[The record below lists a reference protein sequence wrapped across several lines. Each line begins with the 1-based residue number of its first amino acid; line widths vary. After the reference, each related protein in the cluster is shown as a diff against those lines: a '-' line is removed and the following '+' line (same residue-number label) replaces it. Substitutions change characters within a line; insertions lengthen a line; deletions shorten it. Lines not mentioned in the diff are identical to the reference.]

1 MSNVDISLSAGL
13 SIEES
18 YEQIRSD
25 IAQIQKRLDAAGI
38 KINLTAEVDTELK
51 KSLEKLGNTK
61 EPAVVGKKL
70 GDVLA
75 SNIINE
81 FSIKSKDAQRQIKT
95 YMGQIYNM
103 TVGELKTGNDNP
115 QLLNVFNQLGEVVK
129 NNANILQ
136 SRMGIYDSFY
146 QYFKG
151 INKIKIPDV
160 VRTDLGKDWNS
171 MRLTSAKTFTT
182 GNGIELDSIYQ
193 EMSSKFKD
201 LFSGTTDQTQQF
213 REIVTALRAYRADV
227 DKLEPIDP
235 AKVTGFEDSVWDSL
249 VSNLGVLR
257 NQIKAQLPEIE
268 AEVERSAENIKKSLL
283 DINVSFDGGDVSKLT
298 EDAKTYFKSI
308 ADIEDKDINLQFF
321 KNANEEITSF
331 NATIDRGQG
340 ILEKYSFSMNN
351 LGQYVYNGGSIIDKS
366 GKEFSEVTVKAAEFQ
381 TKLESLKSA
390 YKDFLT
396 GTSAKNPFKA
406 LVDGIDFSNITDRD
420 SLDAMAAKFRQATEM
435 AKAFNTELSQSGAGQ
450 KLSQYLKE
458 LPADIDYLEE
468 KFRGANFK
476 IPDDVAQSF
485 RAMREQITQ
494 IEQTSDPSKKI
505 QLYNQLTDQL
515 NKVTQKYKQMA
526 LEEKNAANNTKLQ
539 ANKDL
544 FSTNLDTWMNKNTS
558 AAKVFVE
565 RLADIKSRLASADAT
580 EFTHLENEFKA
591 IQSEATQMGLTGSN
605 AVKAMKS
612 EFDRAVTSVVSL
624 TAAFH
629 AFKRMVS
636 TARELDD
643 SLFNLQVATGKT
655 REETKGL
662 LDTYNQMAG
671 ELGATTEQ
679 VAEAANDWL
688 RTGRSLDETNELIK
702 DSMIL
707 SKIGMIDTGDAT
719 QYLVSALNG
728 YKLSAES
735 ALEVISK
742 LSNVDMNAAVS
753 AGGIAEAMSR
763 TATSADQA
771 GVSIDRLIGMI
782 ATMKDVSQASDERV
796 GTAIKSIVSRYSQ
809 VKTNKLVDYE
819 SGDDLSNVE
828 KALKKVGVQIRDGLT
843 DFRDLDDVLGELAKK
858 YNDLND
864 VEKNGIATALFGTQQ
879 GEMGKVL
886 LSNWDKVQELT
897 NISANSS
904 TEALDKFS
912 AYTDTLQAHINSL
925 TASYEHLASVVADS
939 EFLKGAADAAS
950 GFLDVISALIDKLGV
965 LSVATGAIT
974 GGAALKGVNLGL
986 FGNNGADITFL
997 GKTVQEME
1005 TASAAGEKFGGIFTK
1020 SVKEPIVNAQSV
1032 IASYNKLAQKQAVS
1046 QQVINN
1052 LTDDFNMR
1060 KYLSG
1065 LKGAEAGMKGY
1076 TASLNMSEAATL
1088 RLKVE
1093 TVALNMALNM
1103 AIMAGITAAIWAMG
1117 KAYDA
1122 VVNRV
1127 KNLREAAEE
1136 SAQTYE
1142 DLKSDIENINDEMKT
1157 TSDRI
1162 DELNGKDHLS
1172 FVEQEEL
1179 QKLKETNE
1187 ELERQLA
1194 NKQALANVEKDNAR
1208 AKALDYFDASVDV
1221 GKGITLERY
1230 AGWDMS
1236 QVRSGNERYGHTIE
1250 DVYSGSQAEVAKQQA
1265 EDYLKL
1271 LEEQKQVEKEI
1282 LDIQTKN
1289 PSNYENLN
1297 EYQNVLR
1304 HGKAVEDQIN
1314 SLKTSMTTF
1323 MTDFAKLDD
1332 SLDPEKDK
1340 ALIALIKDFS
1350 DIYQQVFGGGETSAT
1365 DSFDSIWDSD
1375 SFKAARTELEKMAK
1389 AGTLDEKT
1397 LSSTEKYQKL
1407 LDATG
1412 KSAKETCDHIYSLV
1426 EAEGEVGAGVGD
1438 DAGASTFTKSMS
1450 EIQSLS
1456 KGLDIIDKIYADVS
1470 NKGTFDWSSILNNS
1484 DFTEIFGNMTN
1495 VTDEYKTAYDD
1506 FIKTVSN
1513 SPDDID
1519 ACQNAFDRLT
1529 TAYIYSSGKL
1539 DQVTEETKKAAVAFL
1554 EEKGVTNADAVVT
1567 DILAAKKA
1575 YLAETSKDLKD
1586 ATTEEV
1592 VALLDE
1598 ADVADDAKAAMARYQ
1613 LQKLATN
1620 GITLNTDGDIKNIES
1635 LVSACGGGI
1644 TALQA
1649 LANAK
1654 KEIFES
1660 VKTSPLMQDFQA
1672 KKNGEFSINDRLAQA
1687 KYMADQQAKL
1697 DQATDAAM
1705 KEINSVLM
1713 NFGNKGGSATNSTK
1727 NKSGSGSGSS
1737 KDNTTE
1743 KQAETFNWM
1752 ERMLEVIANQHDK
1765 INDYVSDETKSID
1778 AQQAK
1783 LSEIIAIDQQKMDVL
1798 KQQIEVYKQY
1808 WLKAL
1813 SEIDEEQLKIYGNG
1827 MSKSDLISK
1836 ITNGALDIQDFV
1848 LPEGST
1854 DAQETAYK
1862 KLVENIKNAQSAYQ
1876 DVEDTEKKLDDTE
1889 QDIAD
1894 HQKERYEKRIEQIE
1908 AENDALKS
1916 RQDIIQADLDLLEA
1930 SGGIELEGMYQELID
1945 LSKQQMSLYEEEAA
1959 AARDRMSEVEEGSTE
1974 YYQLES
1980 KINDCTQSIKE
1991 CQKEQAEWQETI
2003 KRLPIERIQK
2013 YINMLQ
2019 NIKQDLQNFI
2029 DEQNSLGISTTVDQ
2043 YKQLMDI
2050 CQKEIDK
2057 LLEQQKK
2064 LSGLLDTYQY
2074 GSEKFNDVQDEIQD
2088 IDDTISGLIQ
2098 NMYEWN
2104 NSIMQIPIDQLSK
2117 VNEQLNLYSNS
2128 LGEVLD
2134 NYDSVLSAVTGTID
2148 QQIQSLEDLKTATEK
2163 SYEEQTKPIEEK
2175 ISLLQ
2180 RENEARSKQISLEEA
2195 QYNLEKARNQKNVQ
2209 VVKNGSLTYIAD
2221 EESIRQA
2228 QSDLS
2233 EAKYNKI
2240 VFDLQNEVDRLNDE
2254 KNKLLE
2260 NYDQQIEKLQ
2270 TVSDKW
2276 GEIKD
2281 KIQLAA
2287 DTIKA
2292 TDLFGAD
2299 WQNKILSGKDDD
2311 LYTMFKNL
2319 YESTS
2324 TEKDK
2329 VDEQIASNERIVTMM
2344 QRFVELY
2351 QDGSITYE
2359 KAMAGITQMA
2369 TQMKDGYS
2377 ALEQLNGLMNID
2389 GIGKISDISASTNAK
2404 VDESV
2409 QLLGEYMGIAKA
2421 NSDTISQY
2429 TSTWNEM
2436 KDNIA
2441 AQLAQLEKMAKELEE
2456 YVKNHT
2462 YSSGSS
2468 SSRDHDSGS
2477 SSSSGGKGSGNS
2489 YVAAGPGYSDKGMQ
2503 EAINR
2508 GDRIDFD
2515 GSGGGKTEQEI
2526 KDTYE
2531 EMTKNKRHTG
2541 VEKGPV
2547 GSNGDS
2553 NDKYAKLAKELGL
2566 KEIQPYEYP
2575 AFLKEGEIVFT
2586 PEQQKQLVDNMK
2598 IFTSTPKYMTVPEN
2612 VIKKNQQVIN
2622 IDCSMGDVTLPN
2634 VQNCDQFIKHVST
2647 QWVSSMRQQLS
2658 VVCKN

>member
-201 LFSGTTDQTQQF
+201 LFSGTTDQTKQF

-381 TKLESLKSA
+381 TKLESLKST

-539 ANKDL
+539 ANKNL
-544 FSTNLDTWMNKNTS
+544 FGTNLDTWMNKNTS

-897 NISANSS
+897 KISADSS

-950 GFLDVISALIDKLGV
+950 GFLDVISAVTDKLGV

-986 FGNNGADITFL
+986 VDNNGADITFL

-1005 TASAAGEKFGGIFTK
+1005 AASAAGEKFGGIFTK

-1032 IASYNKLAQKQAVS
+1032 IANYNKLAQKQAVS
-1046 QQVINN
+1046 QQAINN

-1065 LKGAEAGMKGY
+1065 LKGAEAGMEGY
-1076 TASLNMSEAATL
+1076 TASLKMSEAATL
-1088 RLKVE
+1088 RLKLE

-1103 AIMAGITAAIWAMG
+1103 AITAGITAAIWAIG
-1117 KAYDA
+1117 KAYDTVA
-1122 VVNRV
+1122 NRV
-1127 KNLREAAEE
+1127 KNLRESAEE

-1157 TSDRI
+1157 TASRI
-1162 DELNGKDHLS
+1162 DELNKKDHLS

-1179 QKLKETNE
+1179 QKLKDTNE
-1187 ELERQLA
+1187 ELERQLK
-1194 NKQALANVEKDNAR
+1194 NKQALANAEKDEAR
-1208 AKALDYFDASVDV
+1208 EKALKYFNSYADV
-1221 GKGITLERY
+1221 QPTRY
-1230 AGWDMS
+1230 LGWDMS
-1236 QVRSGNERYGHTIE
+1236 QVEAKNERYGHVE
-1250 DVYSGSQAEVAKQQA
+1250 GGVYTGNQAEVAMQQA
-1265 EDYLKL
+1265 KDYLAL
-1271 LEEQKQVEKEI
+1271 LEEQKQVEKDI
-1282 LDIQTKN
+1282 LEFQMN
-1289 PSNYENLN
+1289 HPQNYENMD
-1297 EYQNVLR
+1297 EYQNLIQ
-1304 HGKAVEDQIN
+1304 HGNALKSQIDV
-1314 SLKTSMTTF
+1314 LKTSVTEF
-1323 MTDFAKLDD
+1323 MTDFSKLDS
-1332 SLDPEKDK
+1332 SLDPEKDQ
-1340 ALIALIKDFS
+1340 ALLSLITEFS
-1350 DIYQQVFGGGETSAT
+1350 NLYQQIFGGGETPT
-1365 DSFDSIWDSD
+1365 QSFDDVWNSN
-1375 SFKAARTELEKMAK
+1375 SFQSAKTELEKMAK
-1389 AGTLDEKT
+1389 AGTLDQKT
-1397 LSSTEKYQKL
+1397 LSNNEKYKEL

-1412 KSAKETCDHIYSLV
+1412 KTAKETCDHIYSLV
-1426 EAEGEVGAGVGD
+1426 EAEGE
-1438 DAGASTFTKSMS
+1438 T
-1450 EIQSLS
+1450 
-1456 KGLDIIDKIYADVS
+1456 
-1470 NKGTFDWSSILNNS
+1470 GT
-1484 DFTEIFGNMTN
+1484 
-1495 VTDEYKTAYDD
+1495 
-1506 FIKTVSN
+1506 
-1513 SPDDID
+1513 
-1519 ACQNAFDRLT
+1519 
-1529 TAYIYSSGKL
+1529 SSGKPFSKQEMISQINGLSEGFEEL
-1539 DQVTEETKKAAVAFL
+1539 DKIMNSMKDTKSPFDYSILDDKKFNDNFSKLGDAYTDFVEKIASSPKDVKGCQSAFDNLATAFVNNSGILNGLSEDTATLTTDMLKNMGVANAEEVVMAALGQKKAAAAAETKNLADMSDEEIDAFL
-1554 EEKGVTNADAVVT
+1554 TEQGATADTIDAF
-1567 DILAAKKA
+1567 KA
-1575 YLAETSKDLKD
+1575 YVAEKQLANFAIDPNGDIEALNAIMVKLGAAGNAWKNYYRYKKDLD
-1586 ATTEEV
+1586 AINNGENVDMNGTKMYHYTDVDGRSHYISEKATKQLEDL
-1592 VALLDE
+1592 ASAEYKNLMDE
-1598 ADVADDAKAAMARYQ
+1598 LKTGSD
-1613 LQKLATN
+1613 LKLAHYSGGPKTN
-1620 GITLNTDGDIKNIES
+1620 KES
-1635 LVSACGGGI
+1635 S
-1644 TALQA
+1644 
-1649 LANAK
+1649 
-1654 KEIFES
+1654 
-1660 VKTSPLMQDFQA
+1660 
-1672 KKNGEFSINDRLAQA
+1672 
-1687 KYMADQQAKL
+1687 
-1697 DQATDAAM
+1697 
-1705 KEINSVLM
+1705 
-1713 NFGNKGGSATNSTK
+1713 
-1727 NKSGSGSGSS
+1727 SGSS
-1737 KDNTTE
+1737 KKENKEE
-1743 KQAETFNWM
+1743 KETFDWT
-1752 ERMLEVIANQHDK
+1752 ERKLEIIANQHDK
-1765 INDYVSDETKSID
+1765 INDYISNETKSIEG
-1778 AQQAK
+1778 QQAA
-1783 LSEIIAIDQQKMDVL
+1783 LSEIISLDQQKMDVL

-1827 MSKSDLISK
+1827 KSKSDLISK

-1862 KLVENIKNAQSAYQ
+1862 KLVEGIKNAQSAYQ
-1876 DVEDTEKKLDDTE
+1876 DVEDTEKKLDETE

-1959 AARDRMSEVEEGSTE
+1959 AARDRINEVEEGSSE

-1980 KINDCTQSIKE
+1980 KINDCAQSIKE
-1991 CQKEQAEWQETI
+1991 CQKEQSEWQETI

-2050 CQKEIDK
+2050 SQKEIDK

-2128 LGEVLD
+2128 LGDVLD

-2148 QQIQSLEDLKTATEK
+2148 QQIQALEDLKTATEK

-2221 EESIRQA
+2221 ESEVRQA
-2228 QSDLS
+2228 QNDLS

-2270 TVSDKW
+2270 TVEDKW
-2276 GEIKD
+2276 SKIKD
-2281 KIQLAA
+2281 QIQLAA

-2292 TDLFGAD
+2292 TNLFGEG
-2299 WQNKILSGKDDD
+2299 WQDKVLSGKDDD
-2311 LYTMFKNL
+2311 LYNMFKQL

-2377 ALEQLNGLMNID
+2377 ALEQLNGLMNLD

-2489 YVAAGPGYSDKGMQ
+2489 YVAAGPGYSDEGMQ

-2508 GDRIDFD
+2508 GDRIEFN

-2531 EMTKNKRHTG
+2531 EMTKNKRHSG
-2541 VEKGPV
+2541 LEKGPV

>member
-381 TKLESLKSA
+381 TKLESLKST

-539 ANKDL
+539 ANKNL
-544 FSTNLDTWMNKNTS
+544 FGTNLDTWMNKNTS

-897 NISANSS
+897 KISADSS

-950 GFLDVISALIDKLGV
+950 GFLDVISAVTDKLGV

-986 FGNNGADITFL
+986 VDNNGADITFL

-1005 TASAAGEKFGGIFTK
+1005 AASAAGEKFGGIFTK

-1032 IASYNKLAQKQAVS
+1032 IANYNKLAQKQAVS
-1046 QQVINN
+1046 QQAINN

-1065 LKGAEAGMKGY
+1065 LKGAEAGMEGY
-1076 TASLNMSEAATL
+1076 TASLKMSEAATL
-1088 RLKVE
+1088 RLKLE

-1103 AIMAGITAAIWAMG
+1103 AITAGITAAIWAIG
-1117 KAYDA
+1117 KAYDTVA
-1122 VVNRV
+1122 NRV
-1127 KNLREAAEE
+1127 KNLRESAEE

-1157 TSDRI
+1157 TASRI
-1162 DELNGKDHLS
+1162 DELNKKDHLS

-1179 QKLKETNE
+1179 QKLKDTNE
-1187 ELERQLA
+1187 ELERQLK
-1194 NKQALANVEKDNAR
+1194 NKQALANAEKDEAR
-1208 AKALDYFDASVDV
+1208 EKALKYFNSYADV
-1221 GKGITLERY
+1221 QPTRY
-1230 AGWDMS
+1230 LGWDMS
-1236 QVRSGNERYGHTIE
+1236 QVEAKNERYGHVE
-1250 DVYSGSQAEVAKQQA
+1250 GGVYTGNQAEVAMQQA
-1265 EDYLKL
+1265 KDYLAL
-1271 LEEQKQVEKEI
+1271 LEEQKQVEKDI
-1282 LDIQTKN
+1282 LEFQMN
-1289 PSNYENLN
+1289 HPQNYENMD
-1297 EYQNVLR
+1297 EYQNLIQ
-1304 HGKAVEDQIN
+1304 HGNALKSQIDV
-1314 SLKTSMTTF
+1314 LKTSVTEF
-1323 MTDFAKLDD
+1323 MTDFSKLDS
-1332 SLDPEKDK
+1332 SLDPEKDQ
-1340 ALIALIKDFS
+1340 ALLSLITEFS
-1350 DIYQQVFGGGETSAT
+1350 NLYQQIFGGGETPT
-1365 DSFDSIWDSD
+1365 QSFDDVWNSN
-1375 SFKAARTELEKMAK
+1375 SFQSAKTELEKMAK
-1389 AGTLDEKT
+1389 AGTLDQKT
-1397 LSSTEKYQKL
+1397 LSNNEKYKEL

-1412 KSAKETCDHIYSLV
+1412 KTAKETCDHIYSLV
-1426 EAEGEVGAGVGD
+1426 EAEGE
-1438 DAGASTFTKSMS
+1438 T
-1450 EIQSLS
+1450 
-1456 KGLDIIDKIYADVS
+1456 
-1470 NKGTFDWSSILNNS
+1470 GT
-1484 DFTEIFGNMTN
+1484 
-1495 VTDEYKTAYDD
+1495 
-1506 FIKTVSN
+1506 
-1513 SPDDID
+1513 
-1519 ACQNAFDRLT
+1519 
-1529 TAYIYSSGKL
+1529 SSGKPFSKQEMISQINGLSEGFEEL
-1539 DQVTEETKKAAVAFL
+1539 DKIMNSMKDTKSPFDYSILDDKKFNDNFSKLGDAYTDFVEKIASSPKDVKGCQSAFDNLATAFVNNSGILNGLSEDTATLTTDMLKNMGVANAEEVVMAALGQKKAAAAAETKNLADMSDEEIDAFL
-1554 EEKGVTNADAVVT
+1554 TEQGATADTIDAF
-1567 DILAAKKA
+1567 KA
-1575 YLAETSKDLKD
+1575 YVAEKQLANFAIDPNGDIEALNAIMVKLGAAGNAWKNYYRYKKDLD
-1586 ATTEEV
+1586 AINNGENVDMNGTKMYHYTDVDGRSHYISEKATKQLEDL
-1592 VALLDE
+1592 ASAEYKNLMDE
-1598 ADVADDAKAAMARYQ
+1598 LKTGSD
-1613 LQKLATN
+1613 LKLAHYSGGPKTN
-1620 GITLNTDGDIKNIES
+1620 KES
-1635 LVSACGGGI
+1635 S
-1644 TALQA
+1644 
-1649 LANAK
+1649 
-1654 KEIFES
+1654 
-1660 VKTSPLMQDFQA
+1660 
-1672 KKNGEFSINDRLAQA
+1672 
-1687 KYMADQQAKL
+1687 
-1697 DQATDAAM
+1697 
-1705 KEINSVLM
+1705 
-1713 NFGNKGGSATNSTK
+1713 
-1727 NKSGSGSGSS
+1727 SGSS
-1737 KDNTTE
+1737 KKENKEE
-1743 KQAETFNWM
+1743 KETFDWT
-1752 ERMLEVIANQHDK
+1752 ERKLEIIANQHDK
-1765 INDYVSDETKSID
+1765 INDYISNETKSIEG
-1778 AQQAK
+1778 QQAA
-1783 LSEIIAIDQQKMDVL
+1783 LSEIISLDQQKMDVL

-1827 MSKSDLISK
+1827 KSKSDLISK

-1862 KLVENIKNAQSAYQ
+1862 KLVEGIKNAQSAYQ
-1876 DVEDTEKKLDDTE
+1876 DVEDTEKKLDETE

-1959 AARDRMSEVEEGSTE
+1959 AARDRINEVEEGSSE

-1980 KINDCTQSIKE
+1980 KINDCAQSIKE
-1991 CQKEQAEWQETI
+1991 CQKEQSEWQETI

-2050 CQKEIDK
+2050 SQKEIDK

-2128 LGEVLD
+2128 LGDVLD

-2148 QQIQSLEDLKTATEK
+2148 QQIQALEDLKTATEK

-2270 TVSDKW
+2270 TVEDKW
-2276 GEIKD
+2276 SKIKD
-2281 KIQLAA
+2281 QIQLAA

-2369 TQMKDGYS
+2369 NQMKDGYS

-2489 YVAAGPGYSDKGMQ
+2489 YVAAGPGYSDEGMQ

-2508 GDRIDFD
+2508 GDRIEFN

-2566 KEIQPYEYP
+2566 KSIKPYEYP
-2575 AFLKEGEIVFT
+2575 AFLKQGEIVFT
-2586 PEQQKQLVDNMK
+2586 QEQQKQLVDNMK

>member
-283 DINVSFDGGDVSKLT
+283 DIDVSFDGGDVSKLT
-298 EDAKTYFKSI
+298 EEAKNYFKSI
-308 ADIEDKDINLQFF
+308 SGIEDKDINLQFF
-321 KNANEEITSF
+321 KNANEDITSF

-381 TKLESLKSA
+381 SKLESLKST
-390 YKDFLT
+390 YNDFLS
-396 GTSAKNPFKA
+396 GTSAENPFKA
-406 LVDGIDFSNITDRD
+406 LVEGIDFNNITDKE
-420 SLDAMAAKFRQATEM
+420 SLDTMAAKFRQATEM

-539 ANKDL
+539 ANKNL

-558 AAKVFVE
+558 AAKVFSE

-636 TARELDD
+636 TAKELDD

-671 ELGATTEQ
+671 KLGATTEQ

-819 SGDDLSNVE
+819 SGEDLSNVE
-828 KALKKVGVQIRDGLT
+828 KALKKVGVQIRDNLT

-897 NISANSS
+897 KISADSS

-950 GFLDVISALIDKLGV
+950 GFLDVISAVTDKLGV

-1005 TASAAGEKFGGIFTK
+1005 AASAAGEKFGGIFTK

-1032 IASYNKLAQKQAVS
+1032 IANYNKLAQKQAVS
-1046 QQVINN
+1046 QQAINN

-1065 LKGAEAGMKGY
+1065 LKGAEAGMEGY
-1076 TASLNMSEAATL
+1076 TASFKMSEAATL
-1088 RLKVE
+1088 RLKLE

-1103 AIMAGITAAIWAMG
+1103 AITAGITAAIWAIG
-1117 KAYDA
+1117 KAYDTVA
-1122 VVNRV
+1122 NRV
-1127 KNLREAAEE
+1127 KNLRESAEE

-1157 TSDRI
+1157 TASRI
-1162 DELNGKDHLS
+1162 DELNKKDHLS

-1179 QKLKETNE
+1179 QKLKDTNE
-1187 ELERQLA
+1187 ELERQLK
-1194 NKQALANVEKDNAR
+1194 NKQALANAEKDEAR
-1208 AKALDYFDASVDV
+1208 EKALKYFNSYADV
-1221 GKGITLERY
+1221 QPTRY
-1230 AGWDMS
+1230 LGWDMS
-1236 QVRSGNERYGHTIE
+1236 QVEAKNERYGHVE
-1250 DVYSGSQAEVAKQQA
+1250 GGVYTGNQAEVAMQQA
-1265 EDYLKL
+1265 KDYLAL
-1271 LEEQKQVEKEI
+1271 LEEQKQVEKDI
-1282 LDIQTKN
+1282 LEFQMN
-1289 PSNYENLN
+1289 HPQNYENMD
-1297 EYQNVLR
+1297 EYQNLIQ
-1304 HGKAVEDQIN
+1304 HGNALKSQIDV
-1314 SLKTSMTTF
+1314 LKTSVTEF
-1323 MTDFAKLDD
+1323 MTDFSKLDS
-1332 SLDPEKDK
+1332 SLDPEKDQ
-1340 ALIALIKDFS
+1340 ALLSLITEFS
-1350 DIYQQVFGGGETSAT
+1350 NLYQQIFSGGETPT
-1365 DSFDSIWDSD
+1365 QSFDDVWNSN
-1375 SFKAARTELEKMAK
+1375 SFQSAKTELEKMAK
-1389 AGTLDEKT
+1389 AGTLDQKT
-1397 LSSTEKYQKL
+1397 LSNNEKYKEL

-1412 KSAKETCDHIYSLV
+1412 KTAKETCDHIYSLV
-1426 EAEGEVGAGVGD
+1426 EAEGE
-1438 DAGASTFTKSMS
+1438 T
-1450 EIQSLS
+1450 
-1456 KGLDIIDKIYADVS
+1456 
-1470 NKGTFDWSSILNNS
+1470 GT
-1484 DFTEIFGNMTN
+1484 
-1495 VTDEYKTAYDD
+1495 
-1506 FIKTVSN
+1506 
-1513 SPDDID
+1513 
-1519 ACQNAFDRLT
+1519 
-1529 TAYIYSSGKL
+1529 SSGKPFSKQEMISQINGLSEGFEEL
-1539 DQVTEETKKAAVAFL
+1539 DKIMNSMKDTKSPFDYSILDDKKFNDNFSKLGDAYTDFVEKIASSPKDVKGCQSAFDNLATAFVNNSGILNGLSEDTATLTTDMLKNMGVANAEEVVMAALGQKKAAAAAETKNLADMSDEEIDAFL
-1554 EEKGVTNADAVVT
+1554 TEQGATADTIDAF
-1567 DILAAKKA
+1567 KA
-1575 YLAETSKDLKD
+1575 YVAEKQLANFAIDPNGDIEALNAIMVKLGAAGNAWKNYYRYKKDLD
-1586 ATTEEV
+1586 AINNGEV
-1592 VALLDE
+1592 YTVAGTKMYKYT
-1598 ADVADDAKAAMARYQ
+1598 DVDGRTHHISENGKKQ
-1613 LQKLATN
+1613 LEDLTSSQYNSVMNELKTGSDLKLAHYSGGPKTN
-1620 GITLNTDGDIKNIES
+1620 KES
-1635 LVSACGGGI
+1635 S
-1644 TALQA
+1644 
-1649 LANAK
+1649 
-1654 KEIFES
+1654 
-1660 VKTSPLMQDFQA
+1660 
-1672 KKNGEFSINDRLAQA
+1672 
-1687 KYMADQQAKL
+1687 
-1697 DQATDAAM
+1697 
-1705 KEINSVLM
+1705 
-1713 NFGNKGGSATNSTK
+1713 
-1727 NKSGSGSGSS
+1727 SGSS
-1737 KDNTTE
+1737 KKENKEE
-1743 KQAETFNWM
+1743 KETFDWT
-1752 ERMLEVIANQHDK
+1752 ERKLEIIANQHDK
-1765 INDYVSDETKSID
+1765 INDYISNETKSIEG
-1778 AQQAK
+1778 QQAA
-1783 LSEIIAIDQQKMDVL
+1783 LSEIISLDQQKMEVL

-1827 MSKSDLISK
+1827 MSKDDLISK
-1836 ITNGALDIQDFV
+1836 ITNGSLDIQDFV
-1848 LPEGST
+1848 LPEGAT

-1862 KLVENIKNAQSAYQ
+1862 KLVEGIKNAQSAYQ

-1959 AARDRMSEVEEGSTE
+1959 AARDRMSEVEAGSTE

-2064 LSGLLDTYQY
+2064 LSDLLGTYQY

-2088 IDDTISGLIQ
+2088 INDTISGLIQ

-2163 SYEEQTKPIEEK
+2163 SYEKQTKPIEEK

-2270 TVSDKW
+2270 TVEDKW
-2276 GEIKD
+2276 SKIKD
-2281 KIQLAA
+2281 QIQLAA

-2377 ALEQLNGLMNID
+2377 ALEQLNGLMNLD

-2468 SSRDHDSGS
+2468 SSSRDHDSGS
-2477 SSSSGGKGSGNS
+2477 SSPSGGGSGNN
-2489 YVAAGPGYSDKGMQ
+2489 YVAAGPGYSDEGMQ

-2508 GDRIDFD
+2508 GDRIEFD

>member
-201 LFSGTTDQTQQF
+201 LFSVTTDQTQQF

-227 DKLEPIDP
+227 DKLESIDP

-381 TKLESLKSA
+381 TKLESLKST

-539 ANKDL
+539 ANKNL
-544 FSTNLDTWMNKNTS
+544 FGTNLDTWMNKNTS

-897 NISANSS
+897 KISADSS

-950 GFLDVISALIDKLGV
+950 GFLDVISAVTDKLGV

-986 FGNNGADITFL
+986 VDNNGADITFL

-1005 TASAAGEKFGGIFTK
+1005 AASAAGEKFGGIFTK

-1032 IASYNKLAQKQAVS
+1032 IANYNKLAQKQAVS
-1046 QQVINN
+1046 QQAINN

-1065 LKGAEAGMKGY
+1065 LKGAEAGMEGY
-1076 TASLNMSEAATL
+1076 TASLKMSEAATL
-1088 RLKVE
+1088 RLKLE

-1103 AIMAGITAAIWAMG
+1103 AITAGITAAIWAIG
-1117 KAYDA
+1117 KAYDTVA
-1122 VVNRV
+1122 NRV
-1127 KNLREAAEE
+1127 KNLRESAEE

-1157 TSDRI
+1157 TASRI
-1162 DELNGKDHLS
+1162 DELNKKDHLS

-1179 QKLKETNE
+1179 QKLKDTNE
-1187 ELERQLA
+1187 ELERQLK
-1194 NKQALANVEKDNAR
+1194 NKQALANAEKDEAR
-1208 AKALDYFDASVDV
+1208 EKALKYFNSYADV
-1221 GKGITLERY
+1221 QPTRY
-1230 AGWDMS
+1230 LGWDMS
-1236 QVRSGNERYGHTIE
+1236 QVEAKNERYGHVE
-1250 DVYSGSQAEVAKQQA
+1250 GGVYTGNQAEVAMQQA
-1265 EDYLKL
+1265 KDYLAL
-1271 LEEQKQVEKEI
+1271 LEEQKQVEKDI
-1282 LDIQTKN
+1282 LEFQMN
-1289 PSNYENLN
+1289 HPQNYENMD
-1297 EYQNVLR
+1297 EYQNLIQ
-1304 HGKAVEDQIN
+1304 HGNALKSQIDV
-1314 SLKTSMTTF
+1314 LKTSVTEF
-1323 MTDFAKLDD
+1323 MTDFSKLDS
-1332 SLDPEKDK
+1332 SLDPEKDQ
-1340 ALIALIKDFS
+1340 ALLSLITEFS
-1350 DIYQQVFGGGETSAT
+1350 NLYQQIFGGGETPT
-1365 DSFDSIWDSD
+1365 QSFDDVWNSN
-1375 SFKAARTELEKMAK
+1375 SFQSAKTELEKMAK
-1389 AGTLDEKT
+1389 AGTLDQKT
-1397 LSSTEKYQKL
+1397 LSNNEKYKEL

-1412 KSAKETCDHIYSLV
+1412 KTAKETCDHIYSLV
-1426 EAEGEVGAGVGD
+1426 EAEGE
-1438 DAGASTFTKSMS
+1438 T
-1450 EIQSLS
+1450 
-1456 KGLDIIDKIYADVS
+1456 
-1470 NKGTFDWSSILNNS
+1470 GT
-1484 DFTEIFGNMTN
+1484 
-1495 VTDEYKTAYDD
+1495 
-1506 FIKTVSN
+1506 
-1513 SPDDID
+1513 
-1519 ACQNAFDRLT
+1519 
-1529 TAYIYSSGKL
+1529 SSGKPFSKQEMISQINGLSEGFEEL
-1539 DQVTEETKKAAVAFL
+1539 DKIMNSMKDTKSPFDYSILDDKKFNDNFSKLGDAYTDFVEKIASSPKDVKGCQSAFDNLATAFVNNSGILNGLSEDTATLTTDMLKNMGVANAEEVVMAALGQKKAAAAAETKNLADMSDEEIDAFL
-1554 EEKGVTNADAVVT
+1554 TEQGATADTIDAF
-1567 DILAAKKA
+1567 KA
-1575 YLAETSKDLKD
+1575 YVAEKQLANFAIDPNGDIEALNAIMVKLGAAGNAWKNYYRYKKDLD
-1586 ATTEEV
+1586 AINNGENVDMNGTKMYHYTDVDGRSHYISEKATKQLEDL
-1592 VALLDE
+1592 ASAEYKNLMDE
-1598 ADVADDAKAAMARYQ
+1598 LKTGSD
-1613 LQKLATN
+1613 LKLAHYSGGPKTN
-1620 GITLNTDGDIKNIES
+1620 KES
-1635 LVSACGGGI
+1635 S
-1644 TALQA
+1644 
-1649 LANAK
+1649 
-1654 KEIFES
+1654 
-1660 VKTSPLMQDFQA
+1660 
-1672 KKNGEFSINDRLAQA
+1672 
-1687 KYMADQQAKL
+1687 
-1697 DQATDAAM
+1697 
-1705 KEINSVLM
+1705 
-1713 NFGNKGGSATNSTK
+1713 
-1727 NKSGSGSGSS
+1727 SGSS
-1737 KDNTTE
+1737 KKENKEE
-1743 KQAETFNWM
+1743 KETFDWT
-1752 ERMLEVIANQHDK
+1752 ERKLEIIANQHDK
-1765 INDYVSDETKSID
+1765 INDYISNETKSIEG
-1778 AQQAK
+1778 QQAA
-1783 LSEIIAIDQQKMDVL
+1783 LSEIISLDQQKMDVL

-1862 KLVENIKNAQSAYQ
+1862 KLVEGIKNAQSAYQ
-1876 DVEDTEKKLDDTE
+1876 DVEDTEKKLDETE

-1959 AARDRMSEVEEGSTE
+1959 AARDRINEVEEGSSE

-1980 KINDCTQSIKE
+1980 KINDCAQSIKE
-1991 CQKEQAEWQETI
+1991 CQKEQSEWQETI

-2050 CQKEIDK
+2050 SQKEIDK

-2128 LGEVLD
+2128 LGDVLD

-2148 QQIQSLEDLKTATEK
+2148 QQIQALEDLKTATEK

-2221 EESIRQA
+2221 ESEVRQA
-2228 QSDLS
+2228 QNDLS

-2270 TVSDKW
+2270 TVEDKW
-2276 GEIKD
+2276 SKIKD
-2281 KIQLAA
+2281 QIQLAA

-2292 TDLFGAD
+2292 TNLFGEG
-2299 WQNKILSGKDDD
+2299 WQDKVLSGKDDD
-2311 LYTMFKNL
+2311 LYNMFKQL

-2377 ALEQLNGLMNID
+2377 ALEQLNGLMNLD

-2489 YVAAGPGYSDKGMQ
+2489 YVAAGPGYSDEGMQ

-2508 GDRIDFD
+2508 GDRIEFN

-2531 EMTKNKRHTG
+2531 EMTKNKRHSG
-2541 VEKGPV
+2541 LEKGPV

>member
-381 TKLESLKSA
+381 TKLESLKST

-539 ANKDL
+539 ANKNL
-544 FSTNLDTWMNKNTS
+544 FGTNLDTWMNKNTS

-828 KALKKVGVQIRDGLT
+828 KALRKVGVQIRDGLT

-897 NISANSS
+897 KISADSS

-950 GFLDVISALIDKLGV
+950 GFLDVISAVTDKLGV

-986 FGNNGADITFL
+986 VDNNGADITFL

-1005 TASAAGEKFGGIFTK
+1005 AASAAGEKFGGIFTK

-1032 IASYNKLAQKQAVS
+1032 IANYNKLAQKQAVS
-1046 QQVINN
+1046 QQAINN

-1065 LKGAEAGMKGY
+1065 LKGAEAGMEGY
-1076 TASLNMSEAATL
+1076 TASLKMSEAATL
-1088 RLKVE
+1088 RLKLE

-1103 AIMAGITAAIWAMG
+1103 AITAGITAAIWAIG
-1117 KAYDA
+1117 KAYDTVA
-1122 VVNRV
+1122 NRV
-1127 KNLREAAEE
+1127 KNLRESAEE

-1157 TSDRI
+1157 TASRI
-1162 DELNGKDHLS
+1162 DELNKKDHLS

-1179 QKLKETNE
+1179 QKLKDTNE
-1187 ELERQLA
+1187 ELERQLK
-1194 NKQALANVEKDNAR
+1194 NKQALANAEKDEAR
-1208 AKALDYFDASVDV
+1208 EKALKYFNSYADV
-1221 GKGITLERY
+1221 QPTRY
-1230 AGWDMS
+1230 LGWDMS
-1236 QVRSGNERYGHTIE
+1236 QVEAKNERYGHVE
-1250 DVYSGSQAEVAKQQA
+1250 GGVYTGNQAEVAMQQA
-1265 EDYLKL
+1265 KDYLAL
-1271 LEEQKQVEKEI
+1271 LEEQKQVEKDI
-1282 LDIQTKN
+1282 LEFQMN
-1289 PSNYENLN
+1289 HPQNYENMD
-1297 EYQNVLR
+1297 EYQNLIQ
-1304 HGKAVEDQIN
+1304 HGNALKSQIDV
-1314 SLKTSMTTF
+1314 LKTSVTEF
-1323 MTDFAKLDD
+1323 MTDFSKLDS
-1332 SLDPEKDK
+1332 SLDPEKDQ
-1340 ALIALIKDFS
+1340 ALLSLITEFS
-1350 DIYQQVFGGGETSAT
+1350 NLYQQIFGGGETPT
-1365 DSFDSIWDSD
+1365 QSFDDVWNSN
-1375 SFKAARTELEKMAK
+1375 SFQSAKTELEKMAK
-1389 AGTLDEKT
+1389 AGTLDQKT
-1397 LSSTEKYQKL
+1397 LSNNEKYKEL

-1412 KSAKETCDHIYSLV
+1412 KTAKETCDHIYSLV
-1426 EAEGEVGAGVGD
+1426 EAEGE
-1438 DAGASTFTKSMS
+1438 T
-1450 EIQSLS
+1450 
-1456 KGLDIIDKIYADVS
+1456 
-1470 NKGTFDWSSILNNS
+1470 GT
-1484 DFTEIFGNMTN
+1484 
-1495 VTDEYKTAYDD
+1495 
-1506 FIKTVSN
+1506 
-1513 SPDDID
+1513 
-1519 ACQNAFDRLT
+1519 
-1529 TAYIYSSGKL
+1529 SSGKPFSKQEMISQINGLSEGFEEL
-1539 DQVTEETKKAAVAFL
+1539 DKIMNSMKDTKSPFDYSILDDKKFNDNFSKLGDAYTDFVEKIASSPKDVKGCQSAFDNLATAFVNNSGILNGLSEDTATLTTDMLKNMGVANAEEVVMAALGQKKAAAAAETKNLADMSDEEIDAFL
-1554 EEKGVTNADAVVT
+1554 TEQGATADTIDAF
-1567 DILAAKKA
+1567 KA
-1575 YLAETSKDLKD
+1575 YVAEKQLANFAIDPNGDIEALNAIMVKLGAAGNAWKNYYRYKKDLD
-1586 ATTEEV
+1586 AINNGENVDMNGTKMYHYTDVDGRSHYISEKATKQLEDL
-1592 VALLDE
+1592 ASAEYKNLMDE
-1598 ADVADDAKAAMARYQ
+1598 LKTGSD
-1613 LQKLATN
+1613 LKLAHYSGGPKTN
-1620 GITLNTDGDIKNIES
+1620 KES
-1635 LVSACGGGI
+1635 S
-1644 TALQA
+1644 
-1649 LANAK
+1649 
-1654 KEIFES
+1654 
-1660 VKTSPLMQDFQA
+1660 
-1672 KKNGEFSINDRLAQA
+1672 
-1687 KYMADQQAKL
+1687 
-1697 DQATDAAM
+1697 
-1705 KEINSVLM
+1705 
-1713 NFGNKGGSATNSTK
+1713 
-1727 NKSGSGSGSS
+1727 SGSS
-1737 KDNTTE
+1737 KKENKEE
-1743 KQAETFNWM
+1743 KETFDWT
-1752 ERMLEVIANQHDK
+1752 ERKLEIIANQHDK
-1765 INDYVSDETKSID
+1765 INDYISNETKSIEG
-1778 AQQAK
+1778 QQAA
-1783 LSEIIAIDQQKMDVL
+1783 LSEIISLDQQKMDVL

-1827 MSKSDLISK
+1827 KSKSDLISK

-1862 KLVENIKNAQSAYQ
+1862 KLVEGIKNAQSAYQ
-1876 DVEDTEKKLDDTE
+1876 DVEDTEKKLDETE

-1959 AARDRMSEVEEGSTE
+1959 AARDRINEVEEGSSE

-1980 KINDCTQSIKE
+1980 KINDCAQSIKE
-1991 CQKEQAEWQETI
+1991 CQKEQSEWQETI

-2050 CQKEIDK
+2050 SQKEIDK

-2128 LGEVLD
+2128 LGDVLD

-2148 QQIQSLEDLKTATEK
+2148 QQIQALEDLKTATEK

-2221 EESIRQA
+2221 ESEVRQA
-2228 QSDLS
+2228 QNDLS

-2270 TVSDKW
+2270 TVEDKW
-2276 GEIKD
+2276 SKIKD
-2281 KIQLAA
+2281 QIQLAA

-2292 TDLFGAD
+2292 TNLFGEG
-2299 WQNKILSGKDDD
+2299 WQDKVLSGKDDD
-2311 LYTMFKNL
+2311 LYNMFKQL

-2377 ALEQLNGLMNID
+2377 ALEQLNGLMNLD

-2489 YVAAGPGYSDKGMQ
+2489 YVAAGPGYSDEGMQ

-2508 GDRIDFD
+2508 GDRIEFN

-2531 EMTKNKRHTG
+2531 EMTKNKRHSG
-2541 VEKGPV
+2541 LEKGPV

>member
-283 DINVSFDGGDVSKLT
+283 DIDVSFDGGDVSKLT
-298 EDAKTYFKSI
+298 EEAKNYFKSI
-308 ADIEDKDINLQFF
+308 SGIEDKDINLQFF
-321 KNANEEITSF
+321 KNANEDITSF

-381 TKLESLKSA
+381 SKLESLKST
-390 YKDFLT
+390 YNDFLS
-396 GTSAKNPFKA
+396 GTSAENPFKA
-406 LVDGIDFSNITDRD
+406 LVEGIDFNNITDKE
-420 SLDAMAAKFRQATEM
+420 SLDTMAAKFRQATEM

-539 ANKDL
+539 ANKNL
-544 FSTNLDTWMNKNTS
+544 FGTNLDTWMNKNTS

-897 NISANSS
+897 KISADSS
-904 TEALDKFS
+904 TEAMDKFS

-950 GFLDVISALIDKLGV
+950 GFLDVISVLIDKLGV

-986 FGNNGADITFL
+986 FDNNGADITFL
-997 GKTVQEME
+997 GKTMQEME
-1005 TASAAGEKFGGIFTK
+1005 AASAAGEKFGGIFTK

-1032 IASYNKLAQKQAVS
+1032 IANYNKLAQKQAVS
-1046 QQVINN
+1046 QQAINN

-1065 LKGAEAGMKGY
+1065 LKGAEAGMEGY
-1076 TASLNMSEAATL
+1076 TASLKMSEAATL
-1088 RLKVE
+1088 RLKLE

-1103 AIMAGITAAIWAMG
+1103 AITAGITAAIWAIG
-1117 KAYDA
+1117 KAYDTVA
-1122 VVNRV
+1122 NRV
-1127 KNLREAAEE
+1127 KNLRESAEK

-1142 DLKSDIENINDEMKT
+1142 DLKSDIEDINDEMKT

-1172 FVEQEEL
+1172 FVEQDEL
-1179 QKLKETNE
+1179 QRLRDTNE
-1187 ELERQLA
+1187 ELERRLA
-1194 NKQALANVEKDNAR
+1194 NKQALANVEKDKAHDDAVKLFNAQTDGR
-1208 AKALDYFDASVDV
+1208 VS
-1221 GKGITLERY
+1221 RY
-1230 AGWDMS
+1230 TGWDMS
-1236 QVRSGNERYGHTIE
+1236 QVTAGNARYGQANE
-1250 DVYSGSQAEVAKQQA
+1250 DVYAGSQAEVAKQQA

-1289 PSNYENLN
+1289 PSNYEKLD
-1297 EYQNVLR
+1297 EYQNAIQ
-1304 HGKAVEDQIN
+1304 HGNALKGQIEI
-1314 SLKTSMTTF
+1314 LKKSMSSF
-1323 MTDFAKLDD
+1323 MDD
-1332 SLDPEKDK
+1332 VTNFESNLDPEKDK

-1375 SFKAARTELEKMAK
+1375 SFKTARTELQKMAK

-1654 KEIFES
+1654 KEIFNS
-1660 VKTSPLMQDFQA
+1660 VGTSPLMQDFQA
-1672 KKNGEFSINDRLAQA
+1672 KKNGKFNIYDPLAQA
-1687 KYMADQQAKL
+1687 KWEADTKAKL

-1713 NFGNKGGSATNSTK
+1713 NFGNQGGSSTNSAK
-1727 NKSGSGSGSS
+1727 KSGSGSGSGSS
-1737 KDNTTE
+1737 KDKTTE

-1752 ERMLEVIANQHDK
+1752 ERMLEVIVNQHDK
-1765 INDYVSDETKSID
+1765 INDYISNETKSID
-1778 AQQAK
+1778 GQQAA
-1783 LSEIIAIDQQKMDVL
+1783 LSEIISLDQQKMDVL

-1827 MSKSDLISK
+1827 MSKDDLISK

-1848 LPEGST
+1848 LPEGAT

-1876 DVEDTEKKLDDTE
+1876 DVEDTEKQLDETE
-1889 QDIAD
+1889 KDIAD

-1908 AENDALKS
+1908 AERDALQS

-1930 SGGIELEGMYQELID
+1930 SGGIELEGMYQELINI
-1945 LSKQQMSLYEEEAA
+1945 SKQQMDMYEQEAD
-1959 AARDRMSEVEEGSTE
+1959 AARDRINEVEEGSSE
-1974 YYQLES
+1974 YYQLQS
-1980 KINDCTQSIKE
+1980 KINDCTKSIKD

-2050 CQKEIDK
+2050 SQKEIDK

-2064 LSGLLDTYQY
+2064 LSDLLDTYQY

-2270 TVSDKW
+2270 TVEDKW
-2276 GEIKD
+2276 SKIKD
-2281 KIQLAA
+2281 QIQLAA

-2369 TQMKDGYS
+2369 AQMKDGYS
-2377 ALEQLNGLMNID
+2377 ALEQLNGLMNLD

-2468 SSRDHDSGS
+2468 SSLDHDNGS

-2489 YVAAGPGYSDKGMQ
+2489 YVAAGPGYSDEGMQ

-2508 GDRIDFD
+2508 GDRIEFN

>member
-381 TKLESLKSA
+381 TKLESLKST

-539 ANKDL
+539 ANKNL
-544 FSTNLDTWMNKNTS
+544 FGTNLDTWMNKNTS

-897 NISANSS
+897 KISADSS

-950 GFLDVISALIDKLGV
+950 GFLDVISAVTDKLGV

-986 FGNNGADITFL
+986 VDNNGADITFL

-1005 TASAAGEKFGGIFTK
+1005 AASAAGEKFGGIFTK

-1032 IASYNKLAQKQAVS
+1032 IANYNKLAQKQAVS
-1046 QQVINN
+1046 QQAINN

-1065 LKGAEAGMKGY
+1065 LKGAEAGMEGY
-1076 TASLNMSEAATL
+1076 TASLKMSEAATL
-1088 RLKVE
+1088 RLKLE

-1103 AIMAGITAAIWAMG
+1103 AITAGITAAIWAIG
-1117 KAYDA
+1117 KAYDTVA
-1122 VVNRV
+1122 NRV
-1127 KNLREAAEE
+1127 KNLRESAEE

-1157 TSDRI
+1157 TASRI
-1162 DELNGKDHLS
+1162 DELNKKDHLS

-1179 QKLKETNE
+1179 QKLKDTNE
-1187 ELERQLA
+1187 ELERQLK
-1194 NKQALANVEKDNAR
+1194 NKQALANAEKDEAR
-1208 AKALDYFDASVDV
+1208 EKALKYFNSYADV
-1221 GKGITLERY
+1221 QPTRY
-1230 AGWDMS
+1230 LGWDMS
-1236 QVRSGNERYGHTIE
+1236 QVEAKNERYGHVE
-1250 DVYSGSQAEVAKQQA
+1250 GGVYTGNQAEVAMQQA
-1265 EDYLKL
+1265 KDYLAL
-1271 LEEQKQVEKEI
+1271 LEEQKQVEKDI
-1282 LDIQTKN
+1282 LEFQMN
-1289 PSNYENLN
+1289 HPQNYENMD
-1297 EYQNVLR
+1297 EYQNLIQ
-1304 HGKAVEDQIN
+1304 HGNALKSQIDV
-1314 SLKTSMTTF
+1314 LKTSVTEF
-1323 MTDFAKLDD
+1323 MTDFSKLDS
-1332 SLDPEKDK
+1332 SLDPEKDQ
-1340 ALIALIKDFS
+1340 ALLSLITEFS
-1350 DIYQQVFGGGETSAT
+1350 NLYQQIFGGGETPT
-1365 DSFDSIWDSD
+1365 QSFDDVWNSN
-1375 SFKAARTELEKMAK
+1375 SFQSAKTELEKMAK
-1389 AGTLDEKT
+1389 AGTLDQKT
-1397 LSSTEKYQKL
+1397 LSNNEKYKEL

-1412 KSAKETCDHIYSLV
+1412 KTAKETCDHIYSLV
-1426 EAEGEVGAGVGD
+1426 EAEGE
-1438 DAGASTFTKSMS
+1438 T
-1450 EIQSLS
+1450 
-1456 KGLDIIDKIYADVS
+1456 
-1470 NKGTFDWSSILNNS
+1470 GT
-1484 DFTEIFGNMTN
+1484 
-1495 VTDEYKTAYDD
+1495 
-1506 FIKTVSN
+1506 
-1513 SPDDID
+1513 
-1519 ACQNAFDRLT
+1519 
-1529 TAYIYSSGKL
+1529 SSGKPFSKQEMISQINGLSEGFEEL
-1539 DQVTEETKKAAVAFL
+1539 DKIMNSMKDTKSPFDYSILDDKKFNDNFSKLGDAYTDFVEKIASSPKDVKGCQSAFDNLATAFVNNSGILNGLSEDTATLTTDMLKNMGVANAEEVVMAALGQKKAAAAAETKNLADMSDEEIDAFL
-1554 EEKGVTNADAVVT
+1554 TEQGATADTIDAF
-1567 DILAAKKA
+1567 KA
-1575 YLAETSKDLKD
+1575 YVAEKQLANFAIDPNGDIEALNAIMVKLGAAGNAWKNYYRYKKDLD
-1586 ATTEEV
+1586 AINNGENVDMNGTKMYHYTDVDGRSHYISEKATKQLEDL
-1592 VALLDE
+1592 ASAEYKNLMDE
-1598 ADVADDAKAAMARYQ
+1598 LKTGSD
-1613 LQKLATN
+1613 LKLAHYSGGPKTN
-1620 GITLNTDGDIKNIES
+1620 KES
-1635 LVSACGGGI
+1635 S
-1644 TALQA
+1644 
-1649 LANAK
+1649 
-1654 KEIFES
+1654 
-1660 VKTSPLMQDFQA
+1660 
-1672 KKNGEFSINDRLAQA
+1672 
-1687 KYMADQQAKL
+1687 
-1697 DQATDAAM
+1697 
-1705 KEINSVLM
+1705 
-1713 NFGNKGGSATNSTK
+1713 
-1727 NKSGSGSGSS
+1727 SGSS
-1737 KDNTTE
+1737 KKENKEE
-1743 KQAETFNWM
+1743 KETFDWT
-1752 ERMLEVIANQHDK
+1752 ERKLEIIANQHDK
-1765 INDYVSDETKSID
+1765 INDYISNETKSIEG
-1778 AQQAK
+1778 QQAA
-1783 LSEIIAIDQQKMDVL
+1783 LSEIISLDQQKMDVL

-1827 MSKSDLISK
+1827 KSKSDLISK

-1862 KLVENIKNAQSAYQ
+1862 KLVEGIKNAQSAYQ
-1876 DVEDTEKKLDDTE
+1876 DVEDTEKKLDETE

-1959 AARDRMSEVEEGSTE
+1959 AARDRINEVEEGSSE

-1980 KINDCTQSIKE
+1980 KINDCAQSIKE
-1991 CQKEQAEWQETI
+1991 CQKEQSEWQETI

-2050 CQKEIDK
+2050 SQKEIDK

-2128 LGEVLD
+2128 LGDVLD

-2148 QQIQSLEDLKTATEK
+2148 QQIQALEDLKTATEK

-2221 EESIRQA
+2221 ESEVRQA
-2228 QSDLS
+2228 QNDLS

-2270 TVSDKW
+2270 TVEDKW
-2276 GEIKD
+2276 SKIKD
-2281 KIQLAA
+2281 QIQLAA

-2292 TDLFGAD
+2292 TNLFGEG
-2299 WQNKILSGKDDD
+2299 WQDKVLSGKDDD
-2311 LYTMFKNL
+2311 LYNMFKQL

-2377 ALEQLNGLMNID
+2377 ALEQLNGLMNLD

-2489 YVAAGPGYSDKGMQ
+2489 YVAAGPGYSDEGMQ

-2508 GDRIDFD
+2508 GDRIEFN

-2531 EMTKNKRHTG
+2531 EMTKNKRHSG
-2541 VEKGPV
+2541 LEKGPV

>member
-75 SNIINE
+75 SSIINE

-115 QLLNVFNQLGEVVK
+115 QLLKVFNQLGEVVK

-160 VRTDLGKDWNS
+160 VRSDLGKDWNC

-182 GNGIELDSIYQ
+182 DNGIELDSIYQ
-193 EMSSKFKD
+193 EMADKFMN

-235 AKVTGFEDSVWDSL
+235 AKVIGFEDSVWDSL

-283 DINVSFDGGDVSKLT
+283 DIDVSFDGGDVSKLT

-308 ADIEDKDINLQFF
+308 ADIGDKDINLQFF
-321 KNANEEITSF
+321 KNANEDITSF
-331 NATIDRGQG
+331 NTTIDRGQG

-366 GKEFSEVTVKAAEFQ
+366 GKEFSEVTAKAAEFQ
-381 TKLESLKSA
+381 SKLESLKST
-390 YKDFLT
+390 YNDFLS
-396 GTSAKNPFKA
+396 GTSAENPFKA
-406 LVDGIDFSNITDRD
+406 LVEGIDFNNITDKE
-420 SLDAMAAKFRQATEM
+420 SLDTMAAKFQKATEM
-435 AKAFNTELSQSGAGQ
+435 AKAFNTELSQSVAGQ

-476 IPDDVAQSF
+476 IPDDVSQSF

-505 QLYNQLTDQL
+505 QLYNQLTNQL
-515 NKVTQKYKQMA
+515 NKVTQKYKQMV

-539 ANKDL
+539 ANKNL

-558 AAKVFVE
+558 AAKVFAE
-565 RLADIKSRLASADAT
+565 RLADIKSKLASADAT

-591 IQSEATQMGLTGSN
+591 IQSEATQMGLAGSN

-624 TAAFH
+624 TAAFQT
-629 AFKRMVS
+629 FKRMVS
-636 TARELDD
+636 TAKELDD

-662 LDTYNQMAG
+662 LDTYNQMAK
-671 ELGATTEQ
+671 ELGSTTTQ
-679 VAEAANDWL
+679 IANGADAWL
-688 RTGRSLDETNELIK
+688 RQGRNLEETSKLLEN
-702 DSMIL
+702 SMIL
-707 SKIGMIDTGDAT
+707 AKIGMLDESQAT
-719 QYLVSALNG
+719 DDLTAVLNG
-728 YKLSAES
+728 YRLEAES
-735 ALEVISK
+735 ALAVVSK
-742 LSNVDMNAAVS
+742 LSAVDLESAS
-753 AGGIAEAMSR
+753 DAGGLAESMSR
-763 TATSADQA
+763 TATSANQA
-771 GVSIDRLIGMI
+771 GISIDELIGML
-782 ATMKDVSQASDERV
+782 ATLKDVTQAGDEEIGNAMKSIISRY
-796 GTAIKSIVSRYSQ
+796 TQIKS
-809 VKTNKLVDYE
+809 NKFVDAE
-819 SGDDLSNVE
+819 TDEDLSNVE
-828 KALKKVGVQIRDGLT
+828 TVLGKIGVKIRENLT
-843 DFRDLDDVLGELAKK
+843 DYRDLGDVLKEVSEK
-858 YNDLND
+858 YSSLTD
-864 VEKNGIATALFGTQQ
+864 VERNAVNTAMFGTYQQ
-879 GEMGKVL
+879 NKGVVL
-886 LSNWDKVQELT
+886 LSNWDKVEKLT
-897 NISANSS
+897 KVSEQSS
-904 TEALDKFS
+904 NEALDKFS

-965 LSVATGAIT
+965 LSVAAGAIT

-997 GKTVQEME
+997 GKTMQEME
-1005 TASAAGEKFGGIFTK
+1005 AASAAGEKFGGIFTK

-1032 IASYNKLAQKQAVS
+1032 IANYNKLAQKQAVS
-1046 QQVINN
+1046 QQAINN

-1065 LKGAEAGMKGY
+1065 LKGAEAGMEGY
-1076 TASLNMSEAATL
+1076 TASLKMSEAATL

-1103 AIMAGITAAIWAMG
+1103 AIMAGITGAIWAMG

-1162 DELNGKDHLS
+1162 DELNKKDHLS
-1172 FVEQEEL
+1172 FVEQDEL

-1208 AKALDYFDASVDV
+1208 DKALDYFDANVDV

-1289 PSNYENLN
+1289 PSSYEDLN
-1297 EYQNVLR
+1297 EYQNALR
-1304 HGKAVEDQIN
+1304 HGKAVEDQIT

-1323 MTDFAKLDD
+1323 MTDFSKLDD

-1365 DSFDSIWDSD
+1365 DSFDAIWDGN

-1389 AGTLDEKT
+1389 AGTLDEET
-1397 LSSTEKYQKL
+1397 ISSTEKYQKL

-1438 DAGASTFTKSMS
+1438 DAGANTFTKSMS

-1654 KEIFES
+1654 KEIFNS

-1672 KKNGEFSINDRLAQA
+1672 KKNGKFSIYDRLAQA

-1705 KEINSVLM
+1705 KEINSVLL
-1713 NFGNKGGSATNSTK
+1713 NFGNQGGSSTNSTK

-1737 KDNTTE
+1737 KDKTTE
-1743 KQAETFNWM
+1743 KQDETFNWM

-1854 DAQETAYK
+1854 GAQETAYK
-1862 KLVENIKNAQSAYQ
+1862 KLVEGIKNAQSAYQ
-1876 DVEDTEKKLDDTE
+1876 DVEDTEKKLDETE

-1959 AARDRMSEVEEGSTE
+1959 AARDRMSEVEAGSTE

-2050 CQKEIDK
+2050 TQKEIDK

-2088 IDDTISGLIQ
+2088 INDTISGLIQ

-2128 LGEVLD
+2128 LGDVLD

-2148 QQIQSLEDLKTATEK
+2148 QQIDKINEMREATEK
-2163 SYEEQTKPIEEK
+2163 AYEEK
-2175 ISLLQ
+2175 IKPIQEELDLLQ
-2180 RENEARSKQISLEEA
+2180 KTNDARDKELALEQA
-2195 QYNLEKARNQKNVQ
+2195 KYDLEKAKNQKKVQ
-2209 VVKNGSLTYIAD
+2209 VIRNGEMEYAAD
-2221 EESIRQA
+2221 ESEVRQA
-2228 QSDLS
+2228 QSDLE
-2233 EAKYNKI
+2233 EARYQKK
-2240 VFDLQNEVDRLNDE
+2240 VFDLEQQVSNLEEERD
-2254 KNKLLE
+2254 KLLE

-2270 TVSDKW
+2270 TVEDKW
-2276 GEIKD
+2276 TKIKD

-2389 GIGKISDISASTNAK
+2389 GIGKISDISTSTNAK
-2404 VDESV
+2404 VDQSV

-2468 SSRDHDSGS
+2468 SSSRDHDSGS
-2477 SSSSGGKGSGNS
+2477 SSSSGGGSGNN

-2526 KDTYE
+2526 KDTYK
-2531 EMTKNKRHTG
+2531 EMTKNKRHSG

-2566 KEIQPYEYP
+2566 KSIKPYEYP
-2575 AFLKEGEIVFT
+2575 AFLKQGEIVFT
-2586 PEQQKQLVDNMK
+2586 QEQMKQMGQNLQAL
-2598 IFTSTPKYMTVPEN
+2598 STPKYMAVPDN
-2612 VIKKNQQVIN
+2612 VVKKNQQVIN

-2634 VQNCDQFIKHVST
+2634 VQNYDQFIKYVST

>member
-25 IAQIQKRLDAAGI
+25 IQTIQKRLDAAGI

-160 VRTDLGKDWNS
+160 VRSDLGKDWNS

-268 AEVERSAENIKKSLL
+268 AEVERFAENIKKSLL
-283 DINVSFDGGDVSKLT
+283 DIDVSFDGGDVSKLT
-298 EDAKTYFKSI
+298 EEAKNYFKSI
-308 ADIEDKDINLQFF
+308 AGIEDKDINLQFF

-381 TKLESLKSA
+381 SKLELLKST
-390 YKDFLT
+390 YKDFLS
-396 GTSAKNPFKA
+396 GTSAENPFKA
-406 LVDGIDFSNITDRD
+406 LVEGIDFNNITDKE
-420 SLDAMAAKFRQATEM
+420 SLDTMAAKFQKATEM

-539 ANKDL
+539 ANKNL
-544 FSTNLDTWMNKNTS
+544 FGTNLDTWMNKNTS

-662 LDTYNQMAG
+662 LDTYNQMTG

-965 LSVATGAIT
+965 LSVAAGTIT

-986 FGNNGADITFL
+986 FDNNGADITFL

-1005 TASAAGEKFGGIFTK
+1005 AASAAGEKFGGIFTK

-1032 IASYNKLAQKQAVS
+1032 IANYNKLAQKQAVS
-1046 QQVINN
+1046 QQAINN

-1065 LKGAEAGMKGY
+1065 LKGAEAGMEGY
-1076 TASLNMSEAATL
+1076 TASLKMSEAATL
-1088 RLKVE
+1088 RLKLE

-1103 AIMAGITAAIWAMG
+1103 AITAGITAAIWAMG

-1179 QKLKETNE
+1179 QRLRDTNE
-1187 ELERQLA
+1187 ELERRLA

-1208 AKALDYFDASVDV
+1208 EKALDYFDANVDV

-1289 PSNYENLN
+1289 PSSYEDLN
-1297 EYQNVLR
+1297 EYQNALR
-1304 HGKAVEDQIN
+1304 HGKAVEDQIT

-1323 MTDFAKLDD
+1323 MTDFSKLDD

-1365 DSFDSIWDSD
+1365 DSFDSIWDSER
-1375 SFKAARTELEKMAK
+1375 FKAARTELEKMAK
-1389 AGTLDEKT
+1389 AGTLDEET

-1438 DAGASTFTKSMS
+1438 DAGANTFTKSMS

-1456 KGLDIIDKIYADVS
+1456 KGLDIIAKIYADVS
-1470 NKGTFDWSSILNNS
+1470 DKGTFDWSSILNNS

-1654 KEIFES
+1654 KEIFNS
-1660 VKTSPLMQDFQA
+1660 VGTSPLMKDFQA
-1672 KKNGEFSINDRLAQA
+1672 KKNGKFNIYDPLAQA
-1687 KYMADQQAKL
+1687 KWDADTTAKL

-1737 KDNTTE
+1737 KDNSTE

-1765 INDYVSDETKSID
+1765 INDYISNETKSID
-1778 AQQAK
+1778 GQQAA
-1783 LSEIIAIDQQKMDVL
+1783 LSEIISLDQQKMDVL

-1813 SEIDEEQLKIYGNG
+1813 SEIDEKQLKIYGNG
-1827 MSKSDLISK
+1827 MSKDDLISK
-1836 ITNGALDIQDFV
+1836 ITNGSLDIQDFV
-1848 LPEGST
+1848 LPEGAT

-1862 KLVENIKNAQSAYQ
+1862 KLVEGIKNAQSAYQ
-1876 DVEDTEKKLDDTE
+1876 DVEDTEKKLDETE

-1959 AARDRMSEVEEGSTE
+1959 AARDRMSEVEAGSTE

-2050 CQKEIDK
+2050 VQKEIDK

-2104 NSIMQIPIDQLSK
+2104 NAIMQIPIDQLSK

-2148 QQIQSLEDLKTATEK
+2148 QQIQALEDLKTATEK

-2270 TVSDKW
+2270 TVEDKW
-2276 GEIKD
+2276 SKIKD
-2281 KIQLAA
+2281 QIQLAA

-2292 TDLFGAD
+2292 TDLLGNG
-2299 WQNKILSGKDDD
+2299 WQDKVLSGKDDD
-2311 LYTMFKNL
+2311 LYNMFKQL

-2421 NSDTISQY
+2421 NSDVISQY
-2429 TSTWNEM
+2429 TSTWTEM

-2489 YVAAGPGYSDKGMQ
+2489 YVAAGPGYSDEGMQ

-2508 GDRIDFD
+2508 GDRIEFN

-2547 GSNGDS
+2547 GGNGDS

-2566 KEIQPYEYP
+2566 KSIKPYEYP
-2575 AFLKEGEIVFT
+2575 AFLKQGEIVFT
-2586 PEQQKQLVDNMK
+2586 QEQMKQMGQNLQAL
-2598 IFTSTPKYMTVPEN
+2598 STPKYMTVPDN
-2612 VIKKNQQVIN
+2612 VVKKNQQVIN

-2634 VQNCDQFIKHVST
+2634 VQNYDQFMKQVST

>member
-51 KSLEKLGNTK
+51 KSLEKLGDTK

-75 SNIINE
+75 SSIINE

-160 VRTDLGKDWNS
+160 VRSDLGKDWNS

-193 EMSSKFKD
+193 EMADKFKD

-283 DINVSFDGGDVSKLT
+283 DIDVSFDGGDVSKLT
-298 EDAKTYFKSI
+298 EEAKNYFKSI
-308 ADIEDKDINLQFF
+308 AGIEDKDINLQFF

-366 GKEFSEVTVKAAEFQ
+366 GKEFSEVTAKAAEFQ
-381 TKLESLKSA
+381 SKLELLKST

-396 GTSAKNPFKA
+396 GTSAENPFKA
-406 LVDGIDFSNITDRD
+406 LVDGIDFSNISDRD
-420 SLDAMAAKFRQATEM
+420 SLDAMTVKFQKATEM
-435 AKAFNTELSQSGAGQ
+435 AKAFNAELSQNGAGQ

-476 IPDDVAQSF
+476 IPDNISQSF
-485 RAMREQITQ
+485 RSIREQITQ

-515 NKVTQKYKQMA
+515 NQVTQKYKQMA

-539 ANKDL
+539 ANKNL

-558 AAKVFVE
+558 AAKVFAE
-565 RLADIKSRLASADAT
+565 RLADIKSKLASADAT
-580 EFTHLENEFKA
+580 EFTNLENEFKA

-819 SGDDLSNVE
+819 SGEDLSNVE
-828 KALKKVGVQIRDGLT
+828 KALKKVGVQIRDNLT

-965 LSVATGAIT
+965 LSVAAGAIT

-986 FGNNGADITFL
+986 FDNNGADITFL
-997 GKTVQEME
+997 GKTMQEME
-1005 TASAAGEKFGGIFTK
+1005 AASAAGEKFGGIFTK

-1032 IASYNKLAQKQAVS
+1032 IANYNKLAQKQAVS
-1046 QQVINN
+1046 QQAINN

-1065 LKGAEAGMKGY
+1065 LKGAEAGMEGY
-1076 TASLNMSEAATL
+1076 TASLKMSEAATL
-1088 RLKVE
+1088 RLKLE

-1103 AIMAGITAAIWAMG
+1103 AITAGITAAIWAMG
-1117 KAYDA
+1117 KAYDTVA
-1122 VVNRV
+1122 NRV
-1127 KNLREAAEE
+1127 KNLRESAEK

-1142 DLKSDIENINDEMKT
+1142 DLQSDIEDINDEMKT

-1172 FVEQEEL
+1172 FVEQDEL

-1194 NKQALANVEKDNAR
+1194 NKKALANVEKDNAR
-1208 AKALDYFDASVDV
+1208 EKALDYFDANVDV

-1289 PSNYENLN
+1289 PSNYEDLN
-1297 EYQNVLR
+1297 EYQNALR

-1389 AGTLDEKT
+1389 AGTLDEET

-1438 DAGASTFTKSMS
+1438 DAGANTFTKSMS

-1456 KGLDIIDKIYADVS
+1456 KGLDIIAKIYADVS
-1470 NKGTFDWSSILNNS
+1470 DKGTFDWSSILNNS

-1713 NFGNKGGSATNSTK
+1713 NFGNQGGSSTNSTK

-1737 KDNTTE
+1737 KDKTTE

-1862 KLVENIKNAQSAYQ
+1862 KLVEGIKNAQSAYK
-1876 DVEDTEKKLDDTE
+1876 DVEDTEKKLDETE
-1889 QDIAD
+1889 QDISD

-1959 AARDRMSEVEEGSTE
+1959 AARDRMSEVEAGSTE

-2064 LSGLLDTYQY
+2064 LSDLLGTYQY

-2221 EESIRQA
+2221 ESEVRQA
-2228 QSDLS
+2228 QNDLS

-2270 TVSDKW
+2270 TVEDKW
-2276 GEIKD
+2276 SKIKD
-2281 KIQLAA
+2281 QIQLAA

-2292 TDLFGAD
+2292 TDLFGSG
-2299 WQNKILSGKDDD
+2299 WQDKVLSGKDDD

-2369 TQMKDGYS
+2369 NQMKDGYS
-2377 ALEQLNGLMNID
+2377 ALEQLNGLMNLD

-2404 VDESV
+2404 VDQSV

-2468 SSRDHDSGS
+2468 SSSRDHDSGS
-2477 SSSSGGKGSGNS
+2477 SSSSGGGSGNN
-2489 YVAAGPGYSDKGMQ
+2489 YVAAGPGYSDEGMQ

-2526 KDTYE
+2526 KDTYK

-2547 GSNGDS
+2547 GGNDDS

-2566 KEIQPYEYP
+2566 KSIKPYEYP
-2575 AFLKEGEIVFT
+2575 AFLKQGEIVFT
-2586 PEQQKQLVDNMK
+2586 QEQMKQMGQNLQAL
-2598 IFTSTPKYMTVPEN
+2598 STPKYMTVPDN
-2612 VIKKNQQVIN
+2612 VVKKNQQVIN

-2634 VQNCDQFIKHVST
+2634 VQNYDQFMKQVST

>member
-201 LFSGTTDQTQQF
+201 LFSGTTDQTKQF

-381 TKLESLKSA
+381 TKLESLKST

-539 ANKDL
+539 ANKNL
-544 FSTNLDTWMNKNTS
+544 FGTNLDTWMNKNTS

-897 NISANSS
+897 KISADSS

-950 GFLDVISALIDKLGV
+950 GFLDVISAVTDKLGV

-986 FGNNGADITFL
+986 VDNNGADITFL

-1005 TASAAGEKFGGIFTK
+1005 AASAAGEKFGGIFTK

-1032 IASYNKLAQKQAVS
+1032 IANYNKLAQKQAVS
-1046 QQVINN
+1046 QQAINN

-1065 LKGAEAGMKGY
+1065 LKGAEAGMEGY
-1076 TASLNMSEAATL
+1076 TASLKMSEAATL
-1088 RLKVE
+1088 RLKLE

-1103 AIMAGITAAIWAMG
+1103 AITAGITAAIWAIG
-1117 KAYDA
+1117 KAYDTVA
-1122 VVNRV
+1122 NRV
-1127 KNLREAAEE
+1127 KNLRESAEE

-1157 TSDRI
+1157 TASRI
-1162 DELNGKDHLS
+1162 DELNKKDHLS

-1179 QKLKETNE
+1179 QKLKDTNE
-1187 ELERQLA
+1187 ELERQLK
-1194 NKQALANVEKDNAR
+1194 NKQALANAEKDEAR
-1208 AKALDYFDASVDV
+1208 EKALKYFNSYADV
-1221 GKGITLERY
+1221 QPTRY
-1230 AGWDMS
+1230 LGWDMS
-1236 QVRSGNERYGHTIE
+1236 QVEAKNERYGHVE
-1250 DVYSGSQAEVAKQQA
+1250 GGVYTGNQAEVAMQQA
-1265 EDYLKL
+1265 KDYLAL
-1271 LEEQKQVEKEI
+1271 LEEQKQVEKDI
-1282 LDIQTKN
+1282 LEFQMN
-1289 PSNYENLN
+1289 HPQNYENMD
-1297 EYQNVLR
+1297 EYQNLIQ
-1304 HGKAVEDQIN
+1304 HGNALKSQIDV
-1314 SLKTSMTTF
+1314 LKTSVTEF
-1323 MTDFAKLDD
+1323 MTDFSKLDS
-1332 SLDPEKDK
+1332 SLDPEKDQ
-1340 ALIALIKDFS
+1340 ALLSLITEFS
-1350 DIYQQVFGGGETSAT
+1350 NLYQQIFGGGETPT
-1365 DSFDSIWDSD
+1365 QSFDDVWNSN
-1375 SFKAARTELEKMAK
+1375 SFQSAKTELEKMAK
-1389 AGTLDEKT
+1389 AGTLDQKT
-1397 LSSTEKYQKL
+1397 LSNNEKYKEL

-1412 KSAKETCDHIYSLV
+1412 KTAKETCDHIYSLV
-1426 EAEGEVGAGVGD
+1426 EAEGE
-1438 DAGASTFTKSMS
+1438 T
-1450 EIQSLS
+1450 
-1456 KGLDIIDKIYADVS
+1456 
-1470 NKGTFDWSSILNNS
+1470 GT
-1484 DFTEIFGNMTN
+1484 
-1495 VTDEYKTAYDD
+1495 
-1506 FIKTVSN
+1506 
-1513 SPDDID
+1513 
-1519 ACQNAFDRLT
+1519 
-1529 TAYIYSSGKL
+1529 SSGKPFSKQEMISQINGLSEGFEEL
-1539 DQVTEETKKAAVAFL
+1539 DKIMNSMKDTKSPFDYSILDDKKFNDNFSKLGDAYTDFVEKIASSPKDVKGCQSAFDNLATAFVNNSGILNGLSEDTATLTTDMLKNMGVANAEEVVMAALGQKKAAAAAETKNLADMSDEEIDAFL
-1554 EEKGVTNADAVVT
+1554 TEQGATADTIDAF
-1567 DILAAKKA
+1567 KA
-1575 YLAETSKDLKD
+1575 YVAEKQLANFAIDPNGDIEALNAIMVKLGAAGNAWKNYYRYKKDLD
-1586 ATTEEV
+1586 AINNGENVDMNGTKMYHYTDVDGRSHYISEKATKQLEDL
-1592 VALLDE
+1592 ASAEYKNLMDE
-1598 ADVADDAKAAMARYQ
+1598 LKTGSD
-1613 LQKLATN
+1613 LKLAHYSGGPKTN
-1620 GITLNTDGDIKNIES
+1620 KES
-1635 LVSACGGGI
+1635 S
-1644 TALQA
+1644 
-1649 LANAK
+1649 
-1654 KEIFES
+1654 
-1660 VKTSPLMQDFQA
+1660 
-1672 KKNGEFSINDRLAQA
+1672 
-1687 KYMADQQAKL
+1687 
-1697 DQATDAAM
+1697 
-1705 KEINSVLM
+1705 
-1713 NFGNKGGSATNSTK
+1713 
-1727 NKSGSGSGSS
+1727 SGSS
-1737 KDNTTE
+1737 KKENKEE
-1743 KQAETFNWM
+1743 KETFDWT
-1752 ERMLEVIANQHDK
+1752 ERKLEIIANQHDK
-1765 INDYVSDETKSID
+1765 INDYISNETKSIEG
-1778 AQQAK
+1778 QQAA
-1783 LSEIIAIDQQKMDVL
+1783 LSEIISLDQQKMDVL

-1862 KLVENIKNAQSAYQ
+1862 KLVEGIKNAQSAYQ
-1876 DVEDTEKKLDDTE
+1876 DVEDTEKKLDETE

-1959 AARDRMSEVEEGSTE
+1959 AARDRINEVEEGSSE

-1980 KINDCTQSIKE
+1980 KINDCAQSIKE
-1991 CQKEQAEWQETI
+1991 CQKEQSEWQETI

-2050 CQKEIDK
+2050 SQKEIDK

-2128 LGEVLD
+2128 LGDVLD

-2148 QQIQSLEDLKTATEK
+2148 QQIQALEDLKTATEK

-2221 EESIRQA
+2221 ESEVRQA
-2228 QSDLS
+2228 QNDLS

-2270 TVSDKW
+2270 TVEDKW
-2276 GEIKD
+2276 SKIKD
-2281 KIQLAA
+2281 QIQLAA

-2292 TDLFGAD
+2292 TNLFGEG
-2299 WQNKILSGKDDD
+2299 WQDKVLSGKDDD
-2311 LYTMFKNL
+2311 LYNMFKQL

-2377 ALEQLNGLMNID
+2377 ALEQLNGLMNLD

-2489 YVAAGPGYSDKGMQ
+2489 YVAAGPGYSDEGMQ

-2508 GDRIDFD
+2508 GDRIEFN

-2531 EMTKNKRHTG
+2531 EMTKNKRHSG
-2541 VEKGPV
+2541 LEKGPV

>member
-25 IAQIQKRLDAAGI
+25 IQTIQKRLDAAGI

-283 DINVSFDGGDVSKLT
+283 DIDVSFDGGDVSKLT
-298 EDAKTYFKSI
+298 EEAKNYFKSI
-308 ADIEDKDINLQFF
+308 SGIEDKDINLQFF
-321 KNANEEITSF
+321 KNANEDITSF

-381 TKLESLKSA
+381 TKLESLKST

-539 ANKDL
+539 ANKNL
-544 FSTNLDTWMNKNTS
+544 FGTNLDTWMNKNTS

-819 SGDDLSNVE
+819 SGEDLSNVE
-828 KALKKVGVQIRDGLT
+828 KALKKVGVQIRDNLT

-897 NISANSS
+897 KISADSS

-950 GFLDVISALIDKLGV
+950 GFLDVISALTDKLGV

-986 FGNNGADITFL
+986 FDNNGADITFL

-1005 TASAAGEKFGGIFTK
+1005 AASAAGEKFGGIFTK

-1032 IASYNKLAQKQAVS
+1032 IANYNKLAQKQAVS
-1046 QQVINN
+1046 QQAINN

-1065 LKGAEAGMKGY
+1065 LKGAEAGMEGY
-1076 TASLNMSEAATL
+1076 TASLKMSEAATL
-1088 RLKVE
+1088 RLKLE

-1103 AIMAGITAAIWAMG
+1103 AITAGITAAIWAIG
-1117 KAYDA
+1117 KAYDTVA
-1122 VVNRV
+1122 NRV
-1127 KNLREAAEE
+1127 KNLRESAEE

-1157 TSDRI
+1157 TASRI
-1162 DELNGKDHLS
+1162 DELNKKDHLS

-1179 QKLKETNE
+1179 QKLKDTNE
-1187 ELERQLA
+1187 ELERQLK
-1194 NKQALANVEKDNAR
+1194 NKQALANAEKDEAR
-1208 AKALDYFDASVDV
+1208 EKALKYFNSYADV
-1221 GKGITLERY
+1221 QPTRY
-1230 AGWDMS
+1230 LGWDMS
-1236 QVRSGNERYGHTIE
+1236 QVEAKNERYGHVE
-1250 DVYSGSQAEVAKQQA
+1250 GGVYTGNQAEVAMQQA
-1265 EDYLKL
+1265 KDYLAL
-1271 LEEQKQVEKEI
+1271 LEEQKQVEKDI
-1282 LDIQTKN
+1282 LEFQMN
-1289 PSNYENLN
+1289 HPQNYENMD
-1297 EYQNVLR
+1297 EYQNLIQ
-1304 HGKAVEDQIN
+1304 HGNALKSQIDV
-1314 SLKTSMTTF
+1314 LKTSVTEF
-1323 MTDFAKLDD
+1323 MTDFSKLDS
-1332 SLDPEKDK
+1332 SLDPEKDQ
-1340 ALIALIKDFS
+1340 ALLSLITEFS
-1350 DIYQQVFGGGETSAT
+1350 NLYQQIFGGGETPT
-1365 DSFDSIWDSD
+1365 QSFDDVWNSN
-1375 SFKAARTELEKMAK
+1375 SFQSAKTELEKMAK
-1389 AGTLDEKT
+1389 AGTLDQKT
-1397 LSSTEKYQKL
+1397 LSNNEKYKEL

-1412 KSAKETCDHIYSLV
+1412 KTAKETCDHIYSLV
-1426 EAEGEVGAGVGD
+1426 EAEGE
-1438 DAGASTFTKSMS
+1438 T
-1450 EIQSLS
+1450 
-1456 KGLDIIDKIYADVS
+1456 
-1470 NKGTFDWSSILNNS
+1470 GT
-1484 DFTEIFGNMTN
+1484 
-1495 VTDEYKTAYDD
+1495 
-1506 FIKTVSN
+1506 
-1513 SPDDID
+1513 
-1519 ACQNAFDRLT
+1519 
-1529 TAYIYSSGKL
+1529 SSGKPFSKQEMISQINGLSEGFEEL
-1539 DQVTEETKKAAVAFL
+1539 DKIMNSMKDTKSPFDYSILDDKKFNDNFSKLGDAYTDFVEKIASSPKDVKGCQSAFDNLATAFVNNSGILNGLSEDTATLTTDMLKNMGVANAEEVVMAALGQKKAAAAAETKNLADMSDEEIDAFL
-1554 EEKGVTNADAVVT
+1554 TEQGATADTIDAF
-1567 DILAAKKA
+1567 KA
-1575 YLAETSKDLKD
+1575 YVAEKQLANFAIDPNGDIEALNAIMVKLGAAGNAWKNYYRYKKDLD
-1586 ATTEEV
+1586 AINNGENVDMNGTKMYHYTDVDGRSHYISEKATKQLEDL
-1592 VALLDE
+1592 ASAEYKNLMDE
-1598 ADVADDAKAAMARYQ
+1598 LKTGSD
-1613 LQKLATN
+1613 LKLAHYSGGPKTN
-1620 GITLNTDGDIKNIES
+1620 KES
-1635 LVSACGGGI
+1635 S
-1644 TALQA
+1644 
-1649 LANAK
+1649 
-1654 KEIFES
+1654 
-1660 VKTSPLMQDFQA
+1660 
-1672 KKNGEFSINDRLAQA
+1672 
-1687 KYMADQQAKL
+1687 
-1697 DQATDAAM
+1697 
-1705 KEINSVLM
+1705 
-1713 NFGNKGGSATNSTK
+1713 
-1727 NKSGSGSGSS
+1727 SGSS
-1737 KDNTTE
+1737 KKENKEE
-1743 KQAETFNWM
+1743 KETFDWT
-1752 ERMLEVIANQHDK
+1752 ERKLEIIANQHDK
-1765 INDYVSDETKSID
+1765 INDYISNETKSIEG
-1778 AQQAK
+1778 QQAA
-1783 LSEIIAIDQQKMDVL
+1783 LSEIISLDQQKMDVL

-1862 KLVENIKNAQSAYQ
+1862 KLVEGIKNAQSAYQ
-1876 DVEDTEKKLDDTE
+1876 DVEDTEKKLDETE

-1959 AARDRMSEVEEGSTE
+1959 AARDRINEVEEGSSE

-1980 KINDCTQSIKE
+1980 KINDCAQSIKE
-1991 CQKEQAEWQETI
+1991 CQKEQSEWQETI

-2050 CQKEIDK
+2050 SQKEIDK

-2128 LGEVLD
+2128 LGDVLD

-2148 QQIQSLEDLKTATEK
+2148 QQIQALEDLKTATEK

-2221 EESIRQA
+2221 ESEVRQA
-2228 QSDLS
+2228 QNDLS

-2270 TVSDKW
+2270 TVEDKW
-2276 GEIKD
+2276 SKIKD
-2281 KIQLAA
+2281 QIQLAA

-2292 TDLFGAD
+2292 TNLFGEG
-2299 WQNKILSGKDDD
+2299 WQDKVLSGKDDD
-2311 LYTMFKNL
+2311 LYNMFKQL

-2377 ALEQLNGLMNID
+2377 ALEQLNGLMNLD

-2489 YVAAGPGYSDKGMQ
+2489 YVAAGPGYSDEGMQ

-2508 GDRIDFD
+2508 GDRIEFN

-2531 EMTKNKRHTG
+2531 EMTKNKRHSG
-2541 VEKGPV
+2541 LEKGPV

>member
-75 SNIINE
+75 SSIINE

-95 YMGQIYNM
+95 YMGQIYNI

-283 DINVSFDGGDVSKLT
+283 DIDVSFDGGDVSKLT
-298 EDAKTYFKSI
+298 EEAKNYFKSI
-308 ADIEDKDINLQFF
+308 AGIEDKDINLQFF

-366 GKEFSEVTVKAAEFQ
+366 GKEFSEVTAKAAEFQ
-381 TKLESLKSA
+381 SKLELLKST

-396 GTSAKNPFKA
+396 GTSAENPFKA
-406 LVDGIDFSNITDRD
+406 LVDGIDFSNISDRD
-420 SLDAMAAKFRQATEM
+420 SLDAMTVKFQKATEM
-435 AKAFNTELSQSGAGQ
+435 AKAFNAELSQNGAGQ

-476 IPDDVAQSF
+476 IPDNISQSF
-485 RAMREQITQ
+485 RSIREQITQ

-515 NKVTQKYKQMA
+515 NQVTQKYKQMA

-539 ANKDL
+539 ANKNL

-558 AAKVFVE
+558 AAKVFAE

-819 SGDDLSNVE
+819 SGEDLSNVE
-828 KALKKVGVQIRDGLT
+828 KALKKVGVQIRDNLT

-950 GFLDVISALIDKLGV
+950 GFLDVISAVTDKLGV

-1005 TASAAGEKFGGIFTK
+1005 AASAAGEKFGGIFTK

-1032 IASYNKLAQKQAVS
+1032 IANYNKLAQKQAVS
-1046 QQVINN
+1046 QQAINN

-1065 LKGAEAGMKGY
+1065 LKGAEAGMEGY
-1076 TASLNMSEAATL
+1076 TASLKMSEAATL
-1088 RLKVE
+1088 RLKLE

-1103 AIMAGITAAIWAMG
+1103 AITAGITAAIWAIG
-1117 KAYDA
+1117 KAYDTVA
-1122 VVNRV
+1122 NRV
-1127 KNLREAAEE
+1127 KNLRESAEK

-1142 DLKSDIENINDEMKT
+1142 DLKSDIEDINDEMKT

-1172 FVEQEEL
+1172 FVEQDEL
-1179 QKLKETNE
+1179 QRLRDTNE
-1187 ELERQLA
+1187 ELERRLA
-1194 NKQALANVEKDNAR
+1194 NKQALANVEKDKAHDDAVKLFNAQTDGR
-1208 AKALDYFDASVDV
+1208 VS
-1221 GKGITLERY
+1221 RY
-1230 AGWDMS
+1230 TGWDMS
-1236 QVRSGNERYGHTIE
+1236 QVTAGNARYGQANE
-1250 DVYSGSQAEVAKQQA
+1250 DVYAGSQAEVAKQQA

-1289 PSNYENLN
+1289 PSNYEKLD
-1297 EYQNVLR
+1297 EYQNAIQ
-1304 HGKAVEDQIN
+1304 HGNALKGQIEI
-1314 SLKTSMTTF
+1314 LKKSMSSF
-1323 MTDFAKLDD
+1323 MDD
-1332 SLDPEKDK
+1332 VTNFESNLDPEKDK

-1375 SFKAARTELEKMAK
+1375 SFKTARTELQKMAK

-1654 KEIFES
+1654 KEIFNS
-1660 VKTSPLMQDFQA
+1660 VGTSPLVKDFQA
-1672 KKNGEFSINDRLAQA
+1672 KKNGKFNIYDPLAQA
-1687 KYMADQQAKL
+1687 KWEADTTAKL

-1713 NFGNKGGSATNSTK
+1713 NFGNQGGSSTNSTK

-1765 INDYVSDETKSID
+1765 INDYVSDETKSIA

-1827 MSKSDLISK
+1827 MSKDDLISK

-1945 LSKQQMSLYEEEAA
+1945 LSKQQMSLYKEEEA
-1959 AARDRMSEVEEGSTE
+1959 AARDRMSEVEAGSTE

-2270 TVSDKW
+2270 TVEDKW
-2276 GEIKD
+2276 SKIKD
-2281 KIQLAA
+2281 QIQLAA

-2351 QDGSITYE
+2351 QDGSNTYE

-2369 TQMKDGYS
+2369 AQMKDGYS

-2404 VDESV
+2404 VDQSV
-2409 QLLGEYMGIAKA
+2409 QLLGEYMGIAKT

-2489 YVAAGPGYSDKGMQ
+2489 YVAAGPGYSDEGMQ

-2508 GDRIDFD
+2508 GDRIEFN

-2547 GSNGDS
+2547 GGNGDS

-2566 KEIQPYEYP
+2566 KSIKPYEYP

>member
-25 IAQIQKRLDAAGI
+25 IQTIQKRLDAAGI

-160 VRTDLGKDWNS
+160 VRSDLGKDWNS

-268 AEVERSAENIKKSLL
+268 AEVERFAENIKKSLL
-283 DINVSFDGGDVSKLT
+283 DIDVSFDGGDVSKLT
-298 EDAKTYFKSI
+298 EEAKNYFKSI
-308 ADIEDKDINLQFF
+308 AGIEDKDINLQFF

-381 TKLESLKSA
+381 SKLELLKST
-390 YKDFLT
+390 YKDFLS
-396 GTSAKNPFKA
+396 GTSAENPFKA
-406 LVDGIDFSNITDRD
+406 LVEGIDFNNITDKE
-420 SLDAMAAKFRQATEM
+420 SLDTMAAKFQKATEM

-539 ANKDL
+539 ANKNL
-544 FSTNLDTWMNKNTS
+544 FGTNLDTWMNKNTS

-662 LDTYNQMAG
+662 LDTYNQMAK
-671 ELGATTEQ
+671 ELGSTTTQ
-679 VAEAANDWL
+679 IANGADAWL
-688 RTGRSLDETNELIK
+688 RQGRNLEETSNLLK
-702 DSMIL
+702 NSMIL
-707 SKIGMIDTGDAT
+707 AKIGMLDESQAT
-719 QYLVSALNG
+719 DDLTAVLNG
-728 YKLSAES
+728 YRLEAES
-735 ALEVISK
+735 ALAVVSK
-742 LSNVDMNAAVS
+742 LSAVDLES
-753 AGGIAEAMSR
+753 ASDVGGLAESMSR
-763 TATSADQA
+763 TATSANQA
-771 GVSIDRLIGMI
+771 GISIDELIGML
-782 ATMKDVSQASDERV
+782 ATLKDVTQAGDEEIGNAMKSIISRY
-796 GTAIKSIVSRYSQ
+796 TQIKS
-809 VKTNKLVDYE
+809 NKFVDAE
-819 SGDDLSNVE
+819 TDEDLSNVE
-828 KALKKVGVQIRDGLT
+828 TVLGKIGVKIRENLT
-843 DFRDLDDVLGELAKK
+843 DYRDLGDVLKEVSEK
-858 YNDLND
+858 YSSLTD
-864 VEKNGIATALFGTQQ
+864 VERNAVNTAMFGTYQQ
-879 GEMGKVL
+879 NKGTVL
-886 LSNWDKVQELT
+886 LSNWDKVEKLT
-897 NISANSS
+897 KVSEQSS
-904 TEALDKFS
+904 NEALDKFS

-965 LSVATGAIT
+965 LSVAAGAIT

-986 FGNNGADITFL
+986 FDDNGADITFL

-1005 TASAAGEKFGGIFTK
+1005 AASAAGEKFGGIFTK

-1032 IASYNKLAQKQAVS
+1032 IANYNKLAQKQAVS
-1046 QQVINN
+1046 QQAINN

-1065 LKGAEAGMKGY
+1065 LKGAEAGMEGY
-1076 TASLNMSEAATL
+1076 TASLKMSEAATL
-1088 RLKVE
+1088 RLKLE

-1103 AIMAGITAAIWAMG
+1103 AITAGITATVWAMG

-1162 DELNGKDHLS
+1162 DELNKKDHLS
-1172 FVEQEEL
+1172 FVEQDEL

-1208 AKALDYFDASVDV
+1208 EKALDYFDASVDV

-1236 QVRSGNERYGHTIE
+1236 QVRSGNERYGQANE
-1250 DVYSGSQAEVAKQQA
+1250 DVYTGSQAEVAKQQA

-1289 PSNYENLN
+1289 SSNYEDLN
-1297 EYQNVLR
+1297 EYQNALR

-1323 MTDFAKLDD
+1323 MTDFSKLDD

-1365 DSFDSIWDSD
+1365 DSFDAIWDSN

-1389 AGTLDEKT
+1389 AGTLDEKI

-1426 EAEGEVGAGVGD
+1426 EAEGETGRKGSKAFSKSEMISAINGLSEGFEELDKFKKGVEDPKNLFDFSLFD
-1438 DAGASTFTKSMS
+1438 DKKFKDNFSGLGEVYENFVEK
-1450 EIQSLS
+1450 LS
-1456 KGLDIIDKIYADVS
+1456 SSPKDIK
-1470 NKGTFDWSSILNNS
+1470 
-1484 DFTEIFGNMTN
+1484 
-1495 VTDEYKTAYDD
+1495 
-1506 FIKTVSN
+1506 
-1513 SPDDID
+1513 
-1519 ACQNAFDRLT
+1519 ACQSAFDDLT
-1529 TAYIYSSGKL
+1529 TAYLNNSGIIEGLSDDTASLTADMLKNMGVSNAE
-1539 DQVTEETKKAAVAFL
+1539 QVVMEA
-1554 EEKGVTNADAVVT
+1554 
-1567 DILAAKKA
+1567 LAAKHAEAAAEKYYNVNASKDLADATVEEYVEFLNEADVTDTVKA
-1575 YLAETSKDLKD
+1575 ALAQLELSKIAVNGVKIDTASDIDQVINLANAAGASAEALAKLERAKAILGKAETS
-1586 ATTEEV
+1586 
-1592 VALLDE
+1592 
-1598 ADVADDAKAAMARYQ
+1598 
-1613 LQKLATN
+1613 
-1620 GITLNTDGDIKNIES
+1620 GLN
-1635 LVSACGGGI
+1635 
-1644 TALQA
+1644 
-1649 LANAK
+1649 
-1654 KEIFES
+1654 
-1660 VKTSPLMQDFQA
+1660 
-1672 KKNGEFSINDRLAQA
+1672 
-1687 KYMADQQAKL
+1687 
-1697 DQATDAAM
+1697 
-1705 KEINSVLM
+1705 
-1713 NFGNKGGSATNSTK
+1713 GSAGDLRQYEDAQKIIDEISSGTYQWQFKIDASQFKSATYSGGPKTNKES
-1727 NKSGSGSGSS
+1727 SSGSS
-1737 KDNTTE
+1737 KKENKEE
-1743 KQAETFNWM
+1743 KETFDWT
-1752 ERMLEVIANQHDK
+1752 ERKLEIIANQHDK
-1765 INDYVSDETKSID
+1765 INDYISNETKSID
-1778 AQQAK
+1778 GQQAA
-1783 LSEIIAIDQQKMDVL
+1783 LSEIISLDQQKMDVL

-1876 DVEDTEKKLDDTE
+1876 DVEDTEKKLDETE

-1959 AARDRMSEVEEGSTE
+1959 AARDRMSEVEAGSTE
-1974 YYQLES
+1974 YYQLQS

-1991 CQKEQAEWQETI
+1991 CQKEQSEWQETI

-2104 NSIMQIPIDQLSK
+2104 NAIMQIPIDQLSK

-2270 TVSDKW
+2270 TVEDKW
-2276 GEIKD
+2276 SKIKD
-2281 KIQLAA
+2281 QIQLAA

-2292 TDLFGAD
+2292 TNLFGEG
-2299 WQNKILSGKDDD
+2299 WQDKVLSGKDDD

-2404 VDESV
+2404 VDQSV

-2489 YVAAGPGYSDKGMQ
+2489 YVAAGPGYSDEGMQ

-2508 GDRIDFD
+2508 GDRIEFD

-2531 EMTKNKRHTG
+2531 EMTKNKRHSG

-2553 NDKYAKLAKELGL
+2553 NDKYAKIAKELGL
-2566 KEIQPYEYP
+2566 KEVKPYEYP

>member
-381 TKLESLKSA
+381 TKLESLKST

-406 LVDGIDFSNITDRD
+406 LVEGIDFSNITDRD

-539 ANKDL
+539 ANKNL
-544 FSTNLDTWMNKNTS
+544 FGTNLDTWMNKNTS

-897 NISANSS
+897 KISADSS

-950 GFLDVISALIDKLGV
+950 GFLDVISAVTDKLGV

-986 FGNNGADITFL
+986 VDNNGADITFL

-1005 TASAAGEKFGGIFTK
+1005 AASAAGEKFGGIFTK

-1032 IASYNKLAQKQAVS
+1032 IANYNKLAQKQAVS
-1046 QQVINN
+1046 QQAINN

-1065 LKGAEAGMKGY
+1065 LKGAEAGMEGY
-1076 TASLNMSEAATL
+1076 TASLKMSEAATL
-1088 RLKVE
+1088 RLKLE

-1103 AIMAGITAAIWAMG
+1103 AITAGITAAIWAIG
-1117 KAYDA
+1117 KAYDTVA
-1122 VVNRV
+1122 NRV
-1127 KNLREAAEE
+1127 KNLRESAEE

-1157 TSDRI
+1157 TASRI
-1162 DELNGKDHLS
+1162 DELNKKDHLS

-1179 QKLKETNE
+1179 QKLKDTNE
-1187 ELERQLA
+1187 ELERQLK
-1194 NKQALANVEKDNAR
+1194 NKQALANAEKDEAR
-1208 AKALDYFDASVDV
+1208 EKALKYFNSYADV
-1221 GKGITLERY
+1221 QPTRY
-1230 AGWDMS
+1230 LGWDMS
-1236 QVRSGNERYGHTIE
+1236 QVEAKNERYGHVE
-1250 DVYSGSQAEVAKQQA
+1250 GGVYTGNQAEVAMQQA
-1265 EDYLKL
+1265 KDYLAL
-1271 LEEQKQVEKEI
+1271 LEEQKQVEKDI
-1282 LDIQTKN
+1282 LEFQMN
-1289 PSNYENLN
+1289 HPQNYENMD
-1297 EYQNVLR
+1297 EYQNLIQ
-1304 HGKAVEDQIN
+1304 HGNALKSQIDV
-1314 SLKTSMTTF
+1314 LKTSVTEF
-1323 MTDFAKLDD
+1323 MTDFSKLDS
-1332 SLDPEKDK
+1332 SLDPEKDQ
-1340 ALIALIKDFS
+1340 ALLSLITEFS
-1350 DIYQQVFGGGETSAT
+1350 NLYQQIFGGGETPT
-1365 DSFDSIWDSD
+1365 QSFDDVWNSN
-1375 SFKAARTELEKMAK
+1375 SFQSAKTELEKMAK
-1389 AGTLDEKT
+1389 AGTLDQKT
-1397 LSSTEKYQKL
+1397 LSNNEKYKEL

-1412 KSAKETCDHIYSLV
+1412 KTAKETCDHIYSLV
-1426 EAEGEVGAGVGD
+1426 EAEGE
-1438 DAGASTFTKSMS
+1438 T
-1450 EIQSLS
+1450 
-1456 KGLDIIDKIYADVS
+1456 
-1470 NKGTFDWSSILNNS
+1470 GT
-1484 DFTEIFGNMTN
+1484 
-1495 VTDEYKTAYDD
+1495 
-1506 FIKTVSN
+1506 
-1513 SPDDID
+1513 
-1519 ACQNAFDRLT
+1519 
-1529 TAYIYSSGKL
+1529 SSGKPFSKQEMISQINGLSEGFEEL
-1539 DQVTEETKKAAVAFL
+1539 DKIMNSMKDTKSPFDYSILDDKKFNDNFSKLGDAYTDFVEKIASSPKDVKGCQSAFDNLATAFVNNSGILNGLSEDTATLTTDMLKNMGVANAEEVVMAALGQKKAAAAAETKNLADMSDEEIDAFL
-1554 EEKGVTNADAVVT
+1554 TEQGATADTIDAF
-1567 DILAAKKA
+1567 KA
-1575 YLAETSKDLKD
+1575 YVAEKQLANFAIDPNGDIEALNAIMVKLGAAGNAWKNYYRYKKDLD
-1586 ATTEEV
+1586 AINNGENVDMNGTKVYHYTDVDGRSHYISEKATKQLEDL
-1592 VALLDE
+1592 ASAEYKNLMDE
-1598 ADVADDAKAAMARYQ
+1598 LKTGSD
-1613 LQKLATN
+1613 LKLAHYSGGPKTN
-1620 GITLNTDGDIKNIES
+1620 KES
-1635 LVSACGGGI
+1635 S
-1644 TALQA
+1644 
-1649 LANAK
+1649 
-1654 KEIFES
+1654 
-1660 VKTSPLMQDFQA
+1660 
-1672 KKNGEFSINDRLAQA
+1672 
-1687 KYMADQQAKL
+1687 
-1697 DQATDAAM
+1697 
-1705 KEINSVLM
+1705 
-1713 NFGNKGGSATNSTK
+1713 
-1727 NKSGSGSGSS
+1727 SGSS
-1737 KDNTTE
+1737 KKENKEE
-1743 KQAETFNWM
+1743 KETFDWT
-1752 ERMLEVIANQHDK
+1752 ERKLEIIANQHDK
-1765 INDYVSDETKSID
+1765 INDYISNETKSIEG
-1778 AQQAK
+1778 QQAA
-1783 LSEIIAIDQQKMDVL
+1783 LSEIISLDQQKMDVL

-1862 KLVENIKNAQSAYQ
+1862 KLVEGIKNAQSAYQ
-1876 DVEDTEKKLDDTE
+1876 DVEDTEKKLDETE

-1959 AARDRMSEVEEGSTE
+1959 AARDRINEVEEGSSE

-1980 KINDCTQSIKE
+1980 KINDCAQSIKE
-1991 CQKEQAEWQETI
+1991 CQKEQSEWQETI

-2050 CQKEIDK
+2050 SQKEIDK

-2128 LGEVLD
+2128 LGDVLD

-2148 QQIQSLEDLKTATEK
+2148 QQIQALEDLKTATEK

-2221 EESIRQA
+2221 ESEVRQA
-2228 QSDLS
+2228 QNDLS

-2270 TVSDKW
+2270 TVEDKW
-2276 GEIKD
+2276 SKIKD
-2281 KIQLAA
+2281 QIQLAA

-2292 TDLFGAD
+2292 TNLFGEG
-2299 WQNKILSGKDDD
+2299 WQDKVLSGKDDD
-2311 LYTMFKNL
+2311 LYNMFKQL

-2377 ALEQLNGLMNID
+2377 ALEQLNGLMNLD

-2489 YVAAGPGYSDKGMQ
+2489 YVAAGPGYSDEGMQ

-2508 GDRIDFD
+2508 GDRIEFN

-2531 EMTKNKRHTG
+2531 EMTKNKRHSG
-2541 VEKGPV
+2541 LEKGPV

>member
-146 QYFKG
+146 QYFKD

-381 TKLESLKSA
+381 TKLESLKST

-539 ANKDL
+539 ANKNL
-544 FSTNLDTWMNKNTS
+544 FGTNLDTWMNKNTS

-897 NISANSS
+897 KISADSS

-950 GFLDVISALIDKLGV
+950 GFLDVISAVTDKLGV

-986 FGNNGADITFL
+986 VDNNGADITFL

-1005 TASAAGEKFGGIFTK
+1005 AASAAGEKFGGIFTK

-1032 IASYNKLAQKQAVS
+1032 IANYNKLAQKQAVS
-1046 QQVINN
+1046 QQAINN

-1065 LKGAEAGMKGY
+1065 LKGAEAGMEGY
-1076 TASLNMSEAATL
+1076 TASLKMSEAATL
-1088 RLKVE
+1088 RLKLE

-1103 AIMAGITAAIWAMG
+1103 AITAGITAAIWAIG
-1117 KAYDA
+1117 KAYDTVA
-1122 VVNRV
+1122 NRV
-1127 KNLREAAEE
+1127 KNLRESAEE

-1157 TSDRI
+1157 TASRI
-1162 DELNGKDHLS
+1162 DELNKKDHLS

-1179 QKLKETNE
+1179 QKLKDTNE
-1187 ELERQLA
+1187 ELERQLK
-1194 NKQALANVEKDNAR
+1194 NKQALANAEKDEAR
-1208 AKALDYFDASVDV
+1208 EKALKYFNSYADV
-1221 GKGITLERY
+1221 QPTRY
-1230 AGWDMS
+1230 LGWDMS
-1236 QVRSGNERYGHTIE
+1236 QVEAKNERYGHVE
-1250 DVYSGSQAEVAKQQA
+1250 GGVYTGNQAEVAMQQA
-1265 EDYLKL
+1265 KDYLAL
-1271 LEEQKQVEKEI
+1271 LEEQKQVEKDI
-1282 LDIQTKN
+1282 LEFQMN
-1289 PSNYENLN
+1289 HPQNYENMD
-1297 EYQNVLR
+1297 EYQNLIQ
-1304 HGKAVEDQIN
+1304 HGNALKSQIDV
-1314 SLKTSMTTF
+1314 LKTSVTEF
-1323 MTDFAKLDD
+1323 MTDFSKLDS
-1332 SLDPEKDK
+1332 SLDPEKDQ
-1340 ALIALIKDFS
+1340 ALLSLITEFS
-1350 DIYQQVFGGGETSAT
+1350 NLYQQIFGGGETPT
-1365 DSFDSIWDSD
+1365 QSFDDVWNSN
-1375 SFKAARTELEKMAK
+1375 SFQSAKTELEKMAK
-1389 AGTLDEKT
+1389 AGTLDQKT
-1397 LSSTEKYQKL
+1397 LSNNEKYKEL

-1412 KSAKETCDHIYSLV
+1412 KTAKETCDHIYSLV
-1426 EAEGEVGAGVGD
+1426 EAEGE
-1438 DAGASTFTKSMS
+1438 T
-1450 EIQSLS
+1450 
-1456 KGLDIIDKIYADVS
+1456 
-1470 NKGTFDWSSILNNS
+1470 GT
-1484 DFTEIFGNMTN
+1484 
-1495 VTDEYKTAYDD
+1495 
-1506 FIKTVSN
+1506 
-1513 SPDDID
+1513 
-1519 ACQNAFDRLT
+1519 
-1529 TAYIYSSGKL
+1529 SSGKPFSKQEMISQINGLSEGFEEL
-1539 DQVTEETKKAAVAFL
+1539 DKIMNSMKDTKSPFDYSILDDKKFNDNFSKLGDAYTDFVEKIASSPKDVKGCQSAFDNLATAFVNNSGILNGLSEDTATLTTDMLKNMGVANAEEVVMAALGQKKAAAAAETKNLADMSDEEIDAFL
-1554 EEKGVTNADAVVT
+1554 TEQGATADTIDAF
-1567 DILAAKKA
+1567 KA
-1575 YLAETSKDLKD
+1575 YVAEKQLANFAIDPNGDIEALNAIMVKLGAAGNAWKNYYRYKKDLD
-1586 ATTEEV
+1586 AINNGENVDMNGTKMYHYTDVDGRSHYISEKATKQLEDL
-1592 VALLDE
+1592 ASAEYKNLMDE
-1598 ADVADDAKAAMARYQ
+1598 LKTGSD
-1613 LQKLATN
+1613 LKLAHYSGGPKTN
-1620 GITLNTDGDIKNIES
+1620 KES
-1635 LVSACGGGI
+1635 S
-1644 TALQA
+1644 
-1649 LANAK
+1649 
-1654 KEIFES
+1654 
-1660 VKTSPLMQDFQA
+1660 
-1672 KKNGEFSINDRLAQA
+1672 
-1687 KYMADQQAKL
+1687 
-1697 DQATDAAM
+1697 
-1705 KEINSVLM
+1705 
-1713 NFGNKGGSATNSTK
+1713 
-1727 NKSGSGSGSS
+1727 SGSS
-1737 KDNTTE
+1737 KKENKEE
-1743 KQAETFNWM
+1743 KETFDWT
-1752 ERMLEVIANQHDK
+1752 ERKLEIIANQHDK
-1765 INDYVSDETKSID
+1765 INDYISNETKSIEG
-1778 AQQAK
+1778 QQAA
-1783 LSEIIAIDQQKMDVL
+1783 LSEIISLDQQKMDVL

-1862 KLVENIKNAQSAYQ
+1862 KLVEGIKNAQSAYQ
-1876 DVEDTEKKLDDTE
+1876 DVEDTEKKLDETE

-1959 AARDRMSEVEEGSTE
+1959 AARDRINEVEEGSSE

-1980 KINDCTQSIKE
+1980 KINDCAQSIKE
-1991 CQKEQAEWQETI
+1991 CQKEQSEWQETI

-2050 CQKEIDK
+2050 SQKEIDK

-2128 LGEVLD
+2128 LGDVLD

-2148 QQIQSLEDLKTATEK
+2148 QQIQALEDLKTATEK

-2221 EESIRQA
+2221 ESEVRQA
-2228 QSDLS
+2228 QNDLS

-2270 TVSDKW
+2270 TVEDKW
-2276 GEIKD
+2276 SKIKD
-2281 KIQLAA
+2281 QIQLAA

-2292 TDLFGAD
+2292 TNLFGEG
-2299 WQNKILSGKDDD
+2299 WQDKVLSGKDDD
-2311 LYTMFKNL
+2311 LYNMFKQL

-2377 ALEQLNGLMNID
+2377 ALEQLNGLMNLD

-2489 YVAAGPGYSDKGMQ
+2489 YVAAGPGYSDEGMQ

-2508 GDRIDFD
+2508 GDRIEFN

-2531 EMTKNKRHTG
+2531 EMTKNKRHSG
-2541 VEKGPV
+2541 LEKGPV

>member
-235 AKVTGFEDSVWDSL
+235 TKVTGFEDSVWDSL

-381 TKLESLKSA
+381 TKLESLKST

-539 ANKDL
+539 ANKNL
-544 FSTNLDTWMNKNTS
+544 FGTNLDTWMNKNTS

-897 NISANSS
+897 KISADSS

-950 GFLDVISALIDKLGV
+950 GFLDVISAVTDKLGV

-986 FGNNGADITFL
+986 VDNNGADITFL

-1005 TASAAGEKFGGIFTK
+1005 AASAAGEKFGGIFTK

-1032 IASYNKLAQKQAVS
+1032 IANYNKLAQKQAVS
-1046 QQVINN
+1046 QQAINN

-1065 LKGAEAGMKGY
+1065 LKGAEAGMEGY
-1076 TASLNMSEAATL
+1076 TASLKMSEAATL
-1088 RLKVE
+1088 RLKLE

-1103 AIMAGITAAIWAMG
+1103 AITAGITAAIWAIG
-1117 KAYDA
+1117 KAYDTVA
-1122 VVNRV
+1122 NRV
-1127 KNLREAAEE
+1127 KNLRESAEE

-1157 TSDRI
+1157 TASRI
-1162 DELNGKDHLS
+1162 DELNKKDHLS

-1179 QKLKETNE
+1179 QKLKDTNE
-1187 ELERQLA
+1187 ELERQLK
-1194 NKQALANVEKDNAR
+1194 NKQALANAEKDEAR
-1208 AKALDYFDASVDV
+1208 EKALKYFNSYADV
-1221 GKGITLERY
+1221 QPTRY
-1230 AGWDMS
+1230 LGWDMS
-1236 QVRSGNERYGHTIE
+1236 QVEAKNERYGHVE
-1250 DVYSGSQAEVAKQQA
+1250 GGVYTGNQAEVAMQQA
-1265 EDYLKL
+1265 KDYLAL
-1271 LEEQKQVEKEI
+1271 LEEQKQVEKDI
-1282 LDIQTKN
+1282 LEFQMN
-1289 PSNYENLN
+1289 HPQNYENMD
-1297 EYQNVLR
+1297 EYQNLIQ
-1304 HGKAVEDQIN
+1304 HGNALKSQIDV
-1314 SLKTSMTTF
+1314 LKTSVTEF
-1323 MTDFAKLDD
+1323 MTDFSKLDS
-1332 SLDPEKDK
+1332 SLDPEKDQ
-1340 ALIALIKDFS
+1340 ALLSLITEFS
-1350 DIYQQVFGGGETSAT
+1350 NLYQQIFGGGETPT
-1365 DSFDSIWDSD
+1365 QSFDDVWNSN
-1375 SFKAARTELEKMAK
+1375 SFQSAKTELEKMAK
-1389 AGTLDEKT
+1389 AGTLDQKT
-1397 LSSTEKYQKL
+1397 LSNNEKYKEL

-1412 KSAKETCDHIYSLV
+1412 KTAKETCDHIYSLV
-1426 EAEGEVGAGVGD
+1426 EAEGE
-1438 DAGASTFTKSMS
+1438 T
-1450 EIQSLS
+1450 
-1456 KGLDIIDKIYADVS
+1456 
-1470 NKGTFDWSSILNNS
+1470 GT
-1484 DFTEIFGNMTN
+1484 
-1495 VTDEYKTAYDD
+1495 
-1506 FIKTVSN
+1506 
-1513 SPDDID
+1513 
-1519 ACQNAFDRLT
+1519 
-1529 TAYIYSSGKL
+1529 SSGKPFSKQEMISQINGLSEGFEEL
-1539 DQVTEETKKAAVAFL
+1539 DKIMNSMKDTKSPFDYSILDDKKFNDNFSKLGDAYTDFVEKIASSPKDVKGCQSAFDNLATAFVNNSGILNGLSEDTATLTTDMLKNMGVANAEEVVMAALGQKKAAAAAETKNLADMSDEEIDAFL
-1554 EEKGVTNADAVVT
+1554 TEQGATADTIDAF
-1567 DILAAKKA
+1567 KA
-1575 YLAETSKDLKD
+1575 YVAEKQLANFAIDPNGDIEALNAIMVKLGAAGNAWKNYYRYKKDLD
-1586 ATTEEV
+1586 AINNGENVDMNGTKMYHYTDVDGRSHYISEKATKQLEDL
-1592 VALLDE
+1592 ASAEYKNLMDE
-1598 ADVADDAKAAMARYQ
+1598 LKTGSD
-1613 LQKLATN
+1613 LKLAHYSGGPKTN
-1620 GITLNTDGDIKNIES
+1620 KES
-1635 LVSACGGGI
+1635 S
-1644 TALQA
+1644 
-1649 LANAK
+1649 
-1654 KEIFES
+1654 
-1660 VKTSPLMQDFQA
+1660 
-1672 KKNGEFSINDRLAQA
+1672 
-1687 KYMADQQAKL
+1687 
-1697 DQATDAAM
+1697 
-1705 KEINSVLM
+1705 
-1713 NFGNKGGSATNSTK
+1713 
-1727 NKSGSGSGSS
+1727 SGSS
-1737 KDNTTE
+1737 KKENKEE
-1743 KQAETFNWM
+1743 KETFDWT
-1752 ERMLEVIANQHDK
+1752 ERKLEIIANQHDK
-1765 INDYVSDETKSID
+1765 INDYISNETKSIEG
-1778 AQQAK
+1778 QQAA
-1783 LSEIIAIDQQKMDVL
+1783 LSEIISLDQQKMDVL

-1827 MSKSDLISK
+1827 KSKSDLISK

-1862 KLVENIKNAQSAYQ
+1862 KLVEGIKNAQSAYQ
-1876 DVEDTEKKLDDTE
+1876 DVEDTEKKLDETE

-1959 AARDRMSEVEEGSTE
+1959 AARDRINEVEEGSSE

-1980 KINDCTQSIKE
+1980 KINDCAQSIKE
-1991 CQKEQAEWQETI
+1991 CQKEQSEWQETI

-2050 CQKEIDK
+2050 SQKEIDK

-2128 LGEVLD
+2128 LGDVLD

-2148 QQIQSLEDLKTATEK
+2148 QQIQALEDLKTATEK

-2221 EESIRQA
+2221 ESEVRQA
-2228 QSDLS
+2228 QNDLS

-2270 TVSDKW
+2270 TVEDKW
-2276 GEIKD
+2276 SKIKD
-2281 KIQLAA
+2281 QIQLAA

-2292 TDLFGAD
+2292 TNLFGEG
-2299 WQNKILSGKDDD
+2299 WQDKVLSGKDDD
-2311 LYTMFKNL
+2311 LYNMFKQL

-2377 ALEQLNGLMNID
+2377 ALEQLNGLMNLD

-2489 YVAAGPGYSDKGMQ
+2489 YVAAGPGYSDEGMQ

-2508 GDRIDFD
+2508 GDRIEFN

-2531 EMTKNKRHTG
+2531 EMTKNKRHSG
-2541 VEKGPV
+2541 LEKGPV

>member
-160 VRTDLGKDWNS
+160 VRSDLGKDWNS

-268 AEVERSAENIKKSLL
+268 AEVERFAENIKKSLL
-283 DINVSFDGGDVSKLT
+283 DIDVSFDGGDVSKLT
-298 EDAKTYFKSI
+298 EEAKNYFKSI
-308 ADIEDKDINLQFF
+308 AGIEDKDINLQFF

-331 NATIDRGQG
+331 NATVDRGQG

-366 GKEFSEVTVKAAEFQ
+366 GKEFSEVTAKAAEFQ
-381 TKLESLKSA
+381 SKLESLKST

-396 GTSAKNPFKA
+396 GTSAENPFKA
-406 LVDGIDFSNITDRD
+406 LVEGIDFNNITDTE
-420 SLDAMAAKFRQATEM
+420 SLDTMAAKFQKATEM

-458 LPADIDYLEE
+458 LPADIDYLEG

-476 IPDDVAQSF
+476 IPDDVSRSF

-539 ANKDL
+539 ANKNL

-558 AAKVFVE
+558 AAKVFAE
-565 RLADIKSRLASADAT
+565 RLADIKSKLASADAT

-612 EFDRAVTSVVSL
+612 ELDRAVTSVVSL
-624 TAAFH
+624 TAAFQT
-629 AFKRMVS
+629 FKRMVS
-636 TARELDD
+636 TARNLDS

-662 LDTYNQMAG
+662 LDTYNQMAK
-671 ELGATTEQ
+671 ELGSTTTQ
-679 VAEAANDWL
+679 IANGADAWL
-688 RTGRSLDETNELIK
+688 RQGRNLEETSKLLEN
-702 DSMIL
+702 SMIL
-707 SKIGMIDTGDAT
+707 AKIGMLDESQAT
-719 QYLVSALNG
+719 DDLTAVLNG
-728 YKLSAES
+728 YRLEAES
-735 ALEVISK
+735 ALAVVSK
-742 LSNVDMNAAVS
+742 LSAVDLESAS
-753 AGGIAEAMSR
+753 DAGGLAESMSR
-763 TATSADQA
+763 TATSANQA
-771 GVSIDRLIGMI
+771 GISIDELIGML
-782 ATMKDVSQASDERV
+782 ATLKDVTQAGDEEIGNAMKSIISRY
-796 GTAIKSIVSRYSQ
+796 TQIKS
-809 VKTNKLVDYE
+809 NKFVDAE
-819 SGDDLSNVE
+819 TGEDLSNVE
-828 KALKKVGVQIRDGLT
+828 TVLGKIGVKIRENLT
-843 DFRDLDDVLGELAKK
+843 DYRDLGDVLKEVSEK
-858 YNDLND
+858 YSSLTD
-864 VEKNGIATALFGTQQ
+864 VERNAVNTAMFGTYQQ
-879 GEMGKVL
+879 NKGTVL
-886 LSNWDKVQELT
+886 LSNWDKVEKLT
-897 NISANSS
+897 KVSEQSS
-904 TEALDKFS
+904 NEALDKFS
-912 AYTDTLQAHINSL
+912 AYTDTVEAHINSMI
-925 TASYEHLASVVADS
+925 ASYEHLASVVADS
-939 EFLKGAADAAS
+939 EFLKGATDAAS
-950 GFLDVISALIDKLGV
+950 GFLDVISAVTDKLGV

-986 FGNNGADITFL
+986 FDNNGADITFL
-997 GKTVQEME
+997 GKTMQEME
-1005 TASAAGEKFGGIFTK
+1005 AASAAGEKFGGIFTK

-1032 IASYNKLAQKQAVS
+1032 IANYNKLAQKQAVS
-1046 QQVINN
+1046 QQAINN

-1065 LKGAEAGMKGY
+1065 LKGAEAGMEGY
-1076 TASLNMSEAATL
+1076 TASLKMSEAATL
-1088 RLKVE
+1088 RLKLE

-1103 AIMAGITAAIWAMG
+1103 AITAGITAAVWAMG

-1172 FVEQEEL
+1172 FVEQDEL
-1179 QKLKETNE
+1179 QRLKETNE

-1194 NKQALANVEKDNAR
+1194 NKKALANVEKDNAR
-1208 AKALDYFDASVDV
+1208 NAALDYFNAGADV
-1221 GKGITLERY
+1221 PSARY
-1230 AGWDMS
+1230 LGWDMS
-1236 QVRSGNERYGHTIE
+1236 QVTAGNARYGQANE
-1250 DVYSGSQAEVAKQQA
+1250 DVYTGSQAEVAKQQA

-1271 LEEQKQVEKEI
+1271 LEEQKQIEKEI

-1289 PSNYENLN
+1289 PSNYEKLD
-1297 EYQNVLR
+1297 EYQNAIQ
-1304 HGKAVEDQIN
+1304 HGNALKSQIEI
-1314 SLKTSMTTF
+1314 LKESMTGF
-1323 MTDFAKLDD
+1323 MTDFTKFED

-1350 DIYQQVFGGGETSAT
+1350 GIYQQIFGGGETSAT
-1365 DSFDSIWDSD
+1365 ESFDAIWDSN

-1389 AGTLDEKT
+1389 AGTLDEET

-1438 DAGASTFTKSMS
+1438 DAGANTFTKSMS

-1456 KGLDIIDKIYADVS
+1456 KGLDSIDKIYADVS
-1470 NKGTFDWSSILNNS
+1470 DKGTFDWSSILNNS

-1654 KEIFES
+1654 KEIFNS
-1660 VKTSPLMQDFQA
+1660 VGTSPLMQDFQA
-1672 KKNGEFSINDRLAQA
+1672 KKNGKFNIYDPLAQA
-1687 KYMADQQAKL
+1687 KWEADTTAKL

-1713 NFGNKGGSATNSTK
+1713 NFGNQGGSSTNSTK

-1862 KLVENIKNAQSAYQ
+1862 KLVEGIKNAQSAYQ
-1876 DVEDTEKKLDDTE
+1876 DVEDTEKKLDETE

-1959 AARDRMSEVEEGSTE
+1959 AARDRMSEVEAGSTE

-2029 DEQNSLGISTTVDQ
+2029 DEQNALGISTNVDQ

-2050 CQKEIDK
+2050 SQKEIDK

-2088 IDDTISGLIQ
+2088 IDNTISGLIQ

-2148 QQIQSLEDLKTATEK
+2148 QQIDKINEMREATEK
-2163 SYEEQTKPIEEK
+2163 AYEEK
-2175 ISLLQ
+2175 IKPLQTELDLL
-2180 RENEARSKQISLEEA
+2180 EKNSEARSKILAIEQS
-2195 QYNLEKARNQKNVQ
+2195 QYDLEKAKNQKNVQ
-2209 VVKNGSLTYIAD
+2209 VKIIA
-2221 EESIRQA
+2221 
-2228 QSDLS
+2228 
-2233 EAKYNKI
+2233 
-2240 VFDLQNEVDRLNDE
+2240 
-2254 KNKLLE
+2254 
-2260 NYDQQIEKLQ
+2260 
-2270 TVSDKW
+2270 
-2276 GEIKD
+2276 
-2281 KIQLAA
+2281 
-2287 DTIKA
+2287 
-2292 TDLFGAD
+2292 
-2299 WQNKILSGKDDD
+2299 
-2311 LYTMFKNL
+2311 
-2319 YESTS
+2319 
-2324 TEKDK
+2324 
-2329 VDEQIASNERIVTMM
+2329 
-2344 QRFVELY
+2344 
-2351 QDGSITYE
+2351 
-2359 KAMAGITQMA
+2359 
-2369 TQMKDGYS
+2369 
-2377 ALEQLNGLMNID
+2377 
-2389 GIGKISDISASTNAK
+2389 
-2404 VDESV
+2404 
-2409 QLLGEYMGIAKA
+2409 
-2421 NSDTISQY
+2421 
-2429 TSTWNEM
+2429 
-2436 KDNIA
+2436 
-2441 AQLAQLEKMAKELEE
+2441 
-2456 YVKNHT
+2456 
-2462 YSSGSS
+2462 
-2468 SSRDHDSGS
+2468 
-2477 SSSSGGKGSGNS
+2477 
-2489 YVAAGPGYSDKGMQ
+2489 
-2503 EAINR
+2503 
-2508 GDRIDFD
+2508 
-2515 GSGGGKTEQEI
+2515 
-2526 KDTYE
+2526 
-2531 EMTKNKRHTG
+2531 
-2541 VEKGPV
+2541 
-2547 GSNGDS
+2547 
-2553 NDKYAKLAKELGL
+2553 
-2566 KEIQPYEYP
+2566 
-2575 AFLKEGEIVFT
+2575 
-2586 PEQQKQLVDNMK
+2586 
-2598 IFTSTPKYMTVPEN
+2598 
-2612 VIKKNQQVIN
+2612 
-2622 IDCSMGDVTLPN
+2622 
-2634 VQNCDQFIKHVST
+2634 
-2647 QWVSSMRQQLS
+2647 
-2658 VVCKN
+2658 

>member
-146 QYFKG
+146 QYFKD

-381 TKLESLKSA
+381 TKLESLKST

-539 ANKDL
+539 ANKNL
-544 FSTNLDTWMNKNTS
+544 FGTNLDTWMNKNTS

-897 NISANSS
+897 KISADSS

-950 GFLDVISALIDKLGV
+950 GFLDVISAVTDKLGV

-986 FGNNGADITFL
+986 VDNNGADITFL

-1005 TASAAGEKFGGIFTK
+1005 AASAAGEKFGGIFTK

-1032 IASYNKLAQKQAVS
+1032 IANYNKLAQKQAVS
-1046 QQVINN
+1046 QQAINN

-1065 LKGAEAGMKGY
+1065 LKGVEAGMEGY
-1076 TASLNMSEAATL
+1076 TASLKMSEAATL
-1088 RLKVE
+1088 RLKLE

-1103 AIMAGITAAIWAMG
+1103 AITAGITAAIWAIG
-1117 KAYDA
+1117 KAYDTVA
-1122 VVNRV
+1122 NRV
-1127 KNLREAAEE
+1127 KNLRESAEE

-1157 TSDRI
+1157 TASRI
-1162 DELNGKDHLS
+1162 DELNKKDHLS

-1179 QKLKETNE
+1179 QKLKDTNE
-1187 ELERQLA
+1187 ELERQLK
-1194 NKQALANVEKDNAR
+1194 NKQALANAEKDEAR
-1208 AKALDYFDASVDV
+1208 EKALKYFNSYADV
-1221 GKGITLERY
+1221 QPTRY
-1230 AGWDMS
+1230 LGWDMS
-1236 QVRSGNERYGHTIE
+1236 QVEAKNERYGHVE
-1250 DVYSGSQAEVAKQQA
+1250 GGVYTGNQAEVAMQQA
-1265 EDYLKL
+1265 KDYLAL
-1271 LEEQKQVEKEI
+1271 LEEQKQVEKDI
-1282 LDIQTKN
+1282 LEFQMN
-1289 PSNYENLN
+1289 HPQNYENMD
-1297 EYQNVLR
+1297 EYQNLIQ
-1304 HGKAVEDQIN
+1304 HGNALKSQIDV
-1314 SLKTSMTTF
+1314 LKTSVTEF
-1323 MTDFAKLDD
+1323 MTDFSKLDS
-1332 SLDPEKDK
+1332 SLDPEKDQ
-1340 ALIALIKDFS
+1340 ALLSLITEFS
-1350 DIYQQVFGGGETSAT
+1350 NLYQQIFGGGETPT
-1365 DSFDSIWDSD
+1365 QSFDDVWNSN
-1375 SFKAARTELEKMAK
+1375 SFQSAKTELEKMAK
-1389 AGTLDEKT
+1389 AGTLDQKT
-1397 LSSTEKYQKL
+1397 LSNNEKYKEL

-1412 KSAKETCDHIYSLV
+1412 KTAKETCDHIYSLV
-1426 EAEGEVGAGVGD
+1426 EAEGE
-1438 DAGASTFTKSMS
+1438 T
-1450 EIQSLS
+1450 
-1456 KGLDIIDKIYADVS
+1456 
-1470 NKGTFDWSSILNNS
+1470 GT
-1484 DFTEIFGNMTN
+1484 
-1495 VTDEYKTAYDD
+1495 
-1506 FIKTVSN
+1506 
-1513 SPDDID
+1513 
-1519 ACQNAFDRLT
+1519 
-1529 TAYIYSSGKL
+1529 SSGKPFSKQEMISQINGLSEGFEEL
-1539 DQVTEETKKAAVAFL
+1539 DKIMNSMKDTKSPFDYSILDDKKFNDNFSKLGDAYTDFVEKIASSPKDVKGCQSAFDNLATAFVNNSGILNGLSEDTATLTTDMLKNMGVANAEEVVMAALGQKKAAAAAETKNLADMSDEEIDAFL
-1554 EEKGVTNADAVVT
+1554 TEQGATADTIDAF
-1567 DILAAKKA
+1567 KA
-1575 YLAETSKDLKD
+1575 YVAEKQLANFAIDPNGDIEALNAIMVKLGAAGNAWKNYYRYKKDLD
-1586 ATTEEV
+1586 AINNGENVDMNGTKMYHYTDVDGRSHYISEKATKQLEDL
-1592 VALLDE
+1592 ASAEYKNLMDE
-1598 ADVADDAKAAMARYQ
+1598 LKTGSD
-1613 LQKLATN
+1613 LKLAHYSGGPKTN
-1620 GITLNTDGDIKNIES
+1620 KES
-1635 LVSACGGGI
+1635 S
-1644 TALQA
+1644 
-1649 LANAK
+1649 
-1654 KEIFES
+1654 
-1660 VKTSPLMQDFQA
+1660 
-1672 KKNGEFSINDRLAQA
+1672 
-1687 KYMADQQAKL
+1687 
-1697 DQATDAAM
+1697 
-1705 KEINSVLM
+1705 
-1713 NFGNKGGSATNSTK
+1713 
-1727 NKSGSGSGSS
+1727 SGSS
-1737 KDNTTE
+1737 KKENKEE
-1743 KQAETFNWM
+1743 KETFDWT
-1752 ERMLEVIANQHDK
+1752 ERKLEIIANQHDK
-1765 INDYVSDETKSID
+1765 INDYISNETKSIEG
-1778 AQQAK
+1778 QQAA
-1783 LSEIIAIDQQKMDVL
+1783 LSEIISLDQQKMDVL

-1862 KLVENIKNAQSAYQ
+1862 KLVEGIKNAQSAYQ
-1876 DVEDTEKKLDDTE
+1876 DVEDTEKKLDETE

-1959 AARDRMSEVEEGSTE
+1959 AARDRINEVEEGSSE

-1980 KINDCTQSIKE
+1980 KINDCAQSIKE
-1991 CQKEQAEWQETI
+1991 CQKEQSEWQETI

-2050 CQKEIDK
+2050 SQKEIDK

-2128 LGEVLD
+2128 LGDVLD

-2148 QQIQSLEDLKTATEK
+2148 QQIQALEDLKTATEK

-2221 EESIRQA
+2221 ESEVRQA
-2228 QSDLS
+2228 QNDLS

-2270 TVSDKW
+2270 TVEDKW
-2276 GEIKD
+2276 SKIKD
-2281 KIQLAA
+2281 QIQLAA

-2292 TDLFGAD
+2292 TNLFGEG
-2299 WQNKILSGKDDD
+2299 WQDKVLSGKDDD
-2311 LYTMFKNL
+2311 LYNMFKQL

-2377 ALEQLNGLMNID
+2377 ALEQLNGLMNLD

-2489 YVAAGPGYSDKGMQ
+2489 YVAAGPGYSDEGMQ

-2508 GDRIDFD
+2508 GDRIEFN

-2531 EMTKNKRHTG
+2531 EMTKNKRHSG
-2541 VEKGPV
+2541 LEKGPV

>member
-103 TVGELKTGNDNP
+103 TVGELKTGNDDP

-146 QYFKG
+146 QYFRG

-160 VRTDLGKDWNS
+160 VRSDLGKDWNS

-249 VSNLGVLR
+249 LSNLGVLR

-283 DINVSFDGGDVSKLT
+283 DIDVSFDGGDVNKLT
-298 EDAKTYFKSI
+298 EEAKNYFKSI
-308 ADIEDKDINLQFF
+308 ADIGDKDINLQFF

-331 NATIDRGQG
+331 NATVDRGQG

-366 GKEFSEVTVKAAEFQ
+366 GKEFSEVTAKAAEFQ
-381 TKLESLKSA
+381 VKLESLKST

-396 GTSAKNPFKA
+396 GTSAENPFKA
-406 LVDGIDFSNITDRD
+406 LIEGIDFSNISDKE
-420 SLDAMAAKFRQATEM
+420 SLDTMAAKFQQATEM
-435 AKAFNTELSQSGAGQ
+435 AKAFNTELSKSGAGQ

-476 IPDDVAQSF
+476 IPDDVSQSF
-485 RAMREQITQ
+485 QAMREQITQ

-505 QLYNQLTDQL
+505 QLYNQLTNQL
-515 NKVTQKYKQMA
+515 DKVTQKYKQMV

-539 ANKDL
+539 ANKNL
-544 FSTNLDTWMNKNTS
+544 FGTNLNTWMNKNTS
-558 AAKVFVE
+558 AAKVFAE
-565 RLADIKSRLASADAT
+565 KLAEIKSKLASADAT

-591 IQSEATQMGLTGSN
+591 IQAEATQMGLTGSN

-624 TAAFH
+624 TAAFQ

-662 LDTYNQMAG
+662 LDTYNQMAD

-688 RTGRSLDETNELIK
+688 RTGRSLDETNELIRS
-702 DSMIL
+702 SMIL
-707 SKIGMIDTGDAT
+707 SKVGMIDTGDAT

-819 SGDDLSNVE
+819 SGEDLSNVE
-828 KALKKVGVQIRDGLT
+828 TALKKVGVQIRDNLT
-843 DFRDLDDVLGELAKK
+843 DFRDLDDVLGDLAKK

-886 LSNWDKVQELT
+886 LSNWDKVQKLT
-897 NISANSS
+897 DISVNSS

-939 EFLKGAADAAS
+939 EFLKGAADSAS
-950 GFLDVISALIDKLGV
+950 GFLDVISVLIDKLGV

-986 FGNNGADITFL
+986 FDNNGADITFL
-997 GKTVQEME
+997 GKTMQEME
-1005 TASAAGEKFGGIFTK
+1005 AASAAGEKFGGIFTK

-1032 IASYNKLAQKQAVS
+1032 IANYNKLAQKQAVS
-1046 QQVINN
+1046 QQAINN

-1088 RLKVE
+1088 RLKLE
-1093 TVALNMALNM
+1093 TVALNMTLNM
-1103 AIMAGITAAIWAMG
+1103 AITAGITAAVWAMG

-1162 DELNGKDHLS
+1162 DELNKKDHLS
-1172 FVEQEEL
+1172 FIEQDEL

-1208 AKALDYFDASVDV
+1208 EKALNYFDANVDV

-1250 DVYSGSQAEVAKQQA
+1250 DVYTGSQAEVAKQQA

-1271 LEEQKQVEKEI
+1271 LEEQKQVEQEI

-1289 PSNYENLN
+1289 PSNYEDLN

-1323 MTDFAKLDD
+1323 MTDFSKLDD

-1426 EAEGEVGAGVGD
+1426 EAEGEAGAGVGD
-1438 DAGASTFTKSMS
+1438 DAGANTFTQSMS

-1456 KGLDIIDKIYADVS
+1456 KGLDIIDKIYADVYD
-1470 NKGTFDWSSILNNS
+1470 KGTFDWSSILNNS
-1484 DFTEIFGNMTN
+1484 DFTETFGNMTN
-1495 VTDEYKTAYDD
+1495 VTDEYKTSYDD

-1598 ADVADDAKAAMARYQ
+1598 SDVADDAKAAMARYQ

-1654 KEIFES
+1654 KEIFNS
-1660 VKTSPLMQDFQA
+1660 VGTSPLMKDFQA
-1672 KKNGEFSINDRLAQA
+1672 KKNGKFNIYDPLAQA
-1687 KYMADQQAKL
+1687 KWEADTTAKL

-1713 NFGNKGGSATNSTK
+1713 NFGNQGGSSTNSTK

-1752 ERMLEVIANQHDK
+1752 ERILEVIANQHDK

-1827 MSKSDLISK
+1827 MSKDDLISK

-1862 KLVENIKNAQSAYQ
+1862 KLVEGIKNAQSAYQ
-1876 DVEDTEKKLDDTE
+1876 DVEDTEKKLDETE

-1945 LSKQQMSLYEEEAA
+1945 LSKQQMSMYEEEAA
-1959 AARDRMSEVEEGSTE
+1959 AARDRMSEVEAGSTE

-2029 DEQNSLGISTTVDQ
+2029 DEQNSLGVSTTVDQ

-2050 CQKEIDK
+2050 SQKEIDK

-2064 LSGLLDTYQY
+2064 LSDLLGTYQY

-2128 LGEVLD
+2128 LGEVLSE
-2134 NYDSVLSAVTGTID
+2134 YDASLSAVTGTID
-2148 QQIQSLEDLKTATEK
+2148 EHVKTLEDEREATEK
-2163 SYEEQTKPIEEK
+2163 AYEEK
-2175 ISLLQ
+2175 IKPLQTELNLL
-2180 RENEARSKQISLEEA
+2180 EKNSEARSKILAIEQSQYDLEKAKNQESNKVVRNGEISYEADQDAIRQADQEYQNALLEKKKYDIQTQIDSLEE
-2195 QYNLEKARNQKNVQ
+2195 ER
-2209 VVKNGSLTYIAD
+2209 D
-2221 EESIRQA
+2221 
-2228 QSDLS
+2228 
-2233 EAKYNKI
+2233 
-2240 VFDLQNEVDRLNDE
+2240 
-2254 KNKLLE
+2254 KLLE
-2260 NYDQQIEKLQ
+2260 GYDDEIDRLGKI
-2270 TVSDKW
+2270 SDKW
-2276 GEIKD
+2276 SEIKD

-2311 LYTMFKNL
+2311 LYNMFKNL

-2324 TEKDK
+2324 TEKNK

-2369 TQMKDGYS
+2369 AQMKDGYS
-2377 ALEQLNGLMNID
+2377 ALEQLNGLMNLD
-2389 GIGKISDISASTNAK
+2389 GIGKISDISSSTNAK

-2409 QLLGEYMGIAKA
+2409 KLLGEYMGIAKA
-2421 NSDTISQY
+2421 NSDTISKY
-2429 TSTWNEM
+2429 TATWDEM

-2489 YVAAGPGYSDKGMQ
+2489 YVAAGPGYSDEGMKD
-2503 EAINR
+2503 AIER
-2508 GDRIDFD
+2508 GDRIEFA

-2531 EMTKNKRHTG
+2531 EMTKNKRHSG
-2541 VEKGPV
+2541 LEKGTV
-2547 GSNGDS
+2547 GKGGDS
-2553 NDKYAKLAKELGL
+2553 NDATAKAMKIVGL
-2566 KEIQPYEYP
+2566 KPLDPDEYP
-2575 AFLKEGEIVFT
+2575 AFLREGEMVIT
-2586 PEQQKQLVDNMK
+2586 PNQQRQLIDNMRT
-2598 IFTSTPKYMTVPEN
+2598 FTSVPKYMVVPDN
-2612 VIKKNQQVIN
+2612 AIKRTNQSPN
-2622 IDCSMGDVTLPN
+2622 IDFKMGDVVLNN
-2634 VQNCDQFIKHVST
+2634 VQDVDGFARALNQTFESK
-2647 QWVSSMRQQLS
+2647 MRQALTIKQW
-2658 VVCKN
+2658 

>member
-381 TKLESLKSA
+381 TKLESLKST

-539 ANKDL
+539 ANKNL
-544 FSTNLDTWMNKNTS
+544 FGTNLDTWMNKNTS

-897 NISANSS
+897 KISADSS

-950 GFLDVISALIDKLGV
+950 GFLDVISAVTDKLGV

-986 FGNNGADITFL
+986 VDNNGADITFL

-1005 TASAAGEKFGGIFTK
+1005 AASAAGEKFGGIFTK

-1032 IASYNKLAQKQAVS
+1032 IANYNKLAQKQAVS
-1046 QQVINN
+1046 QQAINN

-1065 LKGAEAGMKGY
+1065 LKGAEAGMEGY
-1076 TASLNMSEAATL
+1076 TASLKMSEAATL
-1088 RLKVE
+1088 RLKLE

-1103 AIMAGITAAIWAMG
+1103 AITAGITAAIWAIG
-1117 KAYDA
+1117 KAYDTVA
-1122 VVNRV
+1122 NRV
-1127 KNLREAAEE
+1127 KNLRESAEE

-1157 TSDRI
+1157 TASRI
-1162 DELNGKDHLS
+1162 DELNKKDHLS

-1179 QKLKETNE
+1179 QKLKDTNE
-1187 ELERQLA
+1187 ELERQLK
-1194 NKQALANVEKDNAR
+1194 NKQALANAEKDEAR
-1208 AKALDYFDASVDV
+1208 EKALKYFNSYADV
-1221 GKGITLERY
+1221 QPTRY
-1230 AGWDMS
+1230 LGWDMS
-1236 QVRSGNERYGHTIE
+1236 QVEAKNERYGHVE
-1250 DVYSGSQAEVAKQQA
+1250 GGVYTGNQAEVAMQQA
-1265 EDYLKL
+1265 KDYLAL
-1271 LEEQKQVEKEI
+1271 LEEQKQVEKDI
-1282 LDIQTKN
+1282 LEFQMN
-1289 PSNYENLN
+1289 HPQNYENMD
-1297 EYQNVLR
+1297 EYQNLIQ
-1304 HGKAVEDQIN
+1304 HGNALKSQIDV
-1314 SLKTSMTTF
+1314 LKTSVTEF
-1323 MTDFAKLDD
+1323 MTDFSKLDS
-1332 SLDPEKDK
+1332 SLDPEKDQ
-1340 ALIALIKDFS
+1340 ALLSLITEFS
-1350 DIYQQVFGGGETSAT
+1350 NLYQQIFGGGETPT
-1365 DSFDSIWDSD
+1365 QSFDDVWNSN
-1375 SFKAARTELEKMAK
+1375 SFQSAKTELEKMAK
-1389 AGTLDEKT
+1389 AGTLDQKT
-1397 LSSTEKYQKL
+1397 LSNNEKYKEL

-1412 KSAKETCDHIYSLV
+1412 KTAKETCDHIYSLV
-1426 EAEGEVGAGVGD
+1426 EAEGE
-1438 DAGASTFTKSMS
+1438 T
-1450 EIQSLS
+1450 
-1456 KGLDIIDKIYADVS
+1456 
-1470 NKGTFDWSSILNNS
+1470 GT
-1484 DFTEIFGNMTN
+1484 
-1495 VTDEYKTAYDD
+1495 
-1506 FIKTVSN
+1506 
-1513 SPDDID
+1513 
-1519 ACQNAFDRLT
+1519 
-1529 TAYIYSSGKL
+1529 SSGKPFSKQEMISQINGLSEGFEEL
-1539 DQVTEETKKAAVAFL
+1539 DKIMNSMKDTKSPFDYSILDDKKFNDNFSKLGDAYTDFVEKIASSPKDVKGCQSAFDNLATAFVNNSGILNGLSEDTATLTTDMLKNMGVANAEEVVMAALGQKKAAAAAETKNLADMSDEEIDAFL
-1554 EEKGVTNADAVVT
+1554 TEQGATADTIDAF
-1567 DILAAKKA
+1567 KA
-1575 YLAETSKDLKD
+1575 YVAEKQLANFAIDPNGDIEALNAIMVKLGAAGNAWKNYYRYKKDLD
-1586 ATTEEV
+1586 AINNGENVDMNGTKMYHYTDVDGRSHYISEKATKQLEDL
-1592 VALLDE
+1592 ASAEYKNLMDE
-1598 ADVADDAKAAMARYQ
+1598 LKTGSD
-1613 LQKLATN
+1613 LKLAHYSGGPKTN
-1620 GITLNTDGDIKNIES
+1620 KES
-1635 LVSACGGGI
+1635 S
-1644 TALQA
+1644 
-1649 LANAK
+1649 
-1654 KEIFES
+1654 
-1660 VKTSPLMQDFQA
+1660 
-1672 KKNGEFSINDRLAQA
+1672 
-1687 KYMADQQAKL
+1687 
-1697 DQATDAAM
+1697 
-1705 KEINSVLM
+1705 
-1713 NFGNKGGSATNSTK
+1713 
-1727 NKSGSGSGSS
+1727 SGSS
-1737 KDNTTE
+1737 KKENKEE
-1743 KQAETFNWM
+1743 KETFDWT
-1752 ERMLEVIANQHDK
+1752 ERKLEIIANQHDK
-1765 INDYVSDETKSID
+1765 INDYISNETKSIEG
-1778 AQQAK
+1778 QQAA
-1783 LSEIIAIDQQKMDVL
+1783 LSEIISLDQQKMDVL

-1862 KLVENIKNAQSAYQ
+1862 KLVEGIKNAQSAYQ
-1876 DVEDTEKKLDDTE
+1876 DVEDTEKKLDETE

-1959 AARDRMSEVEEGSTE
+1959 AARDRINEVEEGSSE

-1980 KINDCTQSIKE
+1980 KINDCAQSIKE
-1991 CQKEQAEWQETI
+1991 CQKEQSEWQETI

-2050 CQKEIDK
+2050 SQKEIDK

-2128 LGEVLD
+2128 LGDVLD

-2148 QQIQSLEDLKTATEK
+2148 QQIQALEDLKTATEK

-2270 TVSDKW
+2270 TVEDKW
-2276 GEIKD
+2276 TKIKD
-2281 KIQLAA
+2281 QIQLAA

-2292 TDLFGAD
+2292 TNLFGEG
-2299 WQNKILSGKDDD
+2299 WQDKVLSGKDDD
-2311 LYTMFKNL
+2311 LYNMFKQL

-2508 GDRIDFD
+2508 GDRIEFN

-2541 VEKGPV
+2541 LEKGPV

-2553 NDKYAKLAKELGL
+2553 NDKYAKIAKELGL

>member
-25 IAQIQKRLDAAGI
+25 IQTIQKRLDAAGI
-38 KINLTAEVDTELK
+38 KISLTAEVDTELK

-146 QYFKG
+146 QYFRG

-160 VRTDLGKDWNS
+160 VRSDLGKDWNS

-283 DINVSFDGGDVSKLT
+283 DIDVSFDGGDVSKLT
-298 EDAKTYFKSI
+298 EEAKNYFKSI
-308 ADIEDKDINLQFF
+308 AGIEDKDINLQFF

-381 TKLESLKSA
+381 SKLELLKST

-396 GTSAKNPFKA
+396 GTSAENPFKA
-406 LVDGIDFSNITDRD
+406 LVDGIDFNNITDKE
-420 SLDAMAAKFRQATEM
+420 SLDTMAAKFQKATEM

-450 KLSQYLKE
+450 KLSQYLRE

-476 IPDDVAQSF
+476 IPDDVSQAF

-539 ANKDL
+539 ANKNL

-558 AAKVFVE
+558 AAKVFAE
-565 RLADIKSRLASADAT
+565 RLADIKSKLASADAT

-591 IQSEATQMGLTGSN
+591 IQSEATQMGLAGSN

-624 TAAFH
+624 TAAFQT
-629 AFKRMVS
+629 FKRMVS
-636 TARELDD
+636 TAKELDD

-702 DSMIL
+702 NSMIL

-819 SGDDLSNVE
+819 SGEDLSNVE
-828 KALKKVGVQIRDGLT
+828 KALKKVGVQIRDNLT

-897 NISANSS
+897 KISADSS
-904 TEALDKFS
+904 TEAMDKFS

-925 TASYEHLASVVADS
+925 TASYEHLASIVADS

-965 LSVATGAIT
+965 LSVAAGAIT

-986 FGNNGADITFL
+986 FANNGADITFL
-997 GKTVQEME
+997 GKTMQEME
-1005 TASAAGEKFGGIFTK
+1005 AASAAGEKFGGIFTN

-1032 IASYNKLAQKQAVS
+1032 IANYNKLAQKQAVS
-1046 QQVINN
+1046 QQAINN

-1065 LKGAEAGMKGY
+1065 LKGAEAGMEGY
-1076 TASLNMSEAATL
+1076 TASLKMSEAATL
-1088 RLKVE
+1088 RLKLE

-1103 AIMAGITAAIWAMG
+1103 AITAGITAAAWAMG

-1142 DLKSDIENINDEMKT
+1142 DLKSDIENINDEIKT

-1162 DELNGKDHLS
+1162 DELNKKDHLS
-1172 FVEQEEL
+1172 FVEQDEL
-1179 QKLKETNE
+1179 QRLRDTNE
-1187 ELERQLA
+1187 ELERRLA
-1194 NKQALANVEKDNAR
+1194 NKQALANVEKDKSHDDAVKLFNAQTDGR
-1208 AKALDYFDASVDV
+1208 VS
-1221 GKGITLERY
+1221 RY
-1230 AGWDMS
+1230 TGWDMS
-1236 QVRSGNERYGHTIE
+1236 QVTAGNARYGQANE
-1250 DVYSGSQAEVAKQQA
+1250 DVYTGSQAEVAKQQA

-1289 PSNYENLN
+1289 PSNYEKLD
-1297 EYQNVLR
+1297 EYQNVIQ
-1304 HGKAVEDQIN
+1304 HGNALKSQIGI
-1314 SLKTSMTTF
+1314 LKESMSSF
-1323 MTDFAKLDD
+1323 MDD
-1332 SLDPEKDK
+1332 VTNFESNLDPEKDK

-1389 AGTLDEKT
+1389 AGTLDEET

-1438 DAGASTFTKSMS
+1438 DAGANTFTKSMS

-1613 LQKLATN
+1613 LQKLVTN

-1654 KEIFES
+1654 KEIFNS
-1660 VKTSPLMQDFQA
+1660 VGTSPLMKDFQA
-1672 KKNGEFSINDRLAQA
+1672 KKNGKFNIYDPLAQA
-1687 KYMADQQAKL
+1687 KWEADTTAKL

-1713 NFGNKGGSATNSTK
+1713 NFGNQGGSSTNSTK

-1737 KDNTTE
+1737 KDKTTE

-1752 ERMLEVIANQHDK
+1752 ERMLEVIVNQHDK

-1827 MSKSDLISK
+1827 MSKDDLISK

-1862 KLVENIKNAQSAYQ
+1862 KLVEGIKNAQSAYQ

-1959 AARDRMSEVEEGSTE
+1959 AARDRMSEVEAGSTE

-2050 CQKEIDK
+2050 SQKEIDK

-2064 LSGLLDTYQY
+2064 LSDLLGTYQY

-2270 TVSDKW
+2270 TVEDKW
-2276 GEIKD
+2276 TKIKD

-2311 LYTMFKNL
+2311 LYNMFKNL

-2404 VDESV
+2404 VDQSV

-2508 GDRIDFD
+2508 GDRIEFN

-2566 KEIQPYEYP
+2566 KSIKPYEYP
-2575 AFLKEGEIVFT
+2575 AFLKQGEIVFT
-2586 PEQQKQLVDNMK
+2586 QEQMKQMGHNLQAL
-2598 IFTSTPKYMTVPEN
+2598 STPKYMTVPDN
-2612 VIKKNQQVIN
+2612 VVKKNQQVIN

-2634 VQNCDQFIKHVST
+2634 VQNYDQFMKQVST

>member
-381 TKLESLKSA
+381 TKLESLKST

-539 ANKDL
+539 ANKNL
-544 FSTNLDTWMNKNTS
+544 FGTNLDTWMNKNTS

-897 NISANSS
+897 KISADSS

-950 GFLDVISALIDKLGV
+950 GFLDVISAVTDKLGV

-986 FGNNGADITFL
+986 VDNNGADITFL

-1005 TASAAGEKFGGIFTK
+1005 AASAAGEKFGGIFTK

-1032 IASYNKLAQKQAVS
+1032 IANYNKLAQKQAVS
-1046 QQVINN
+1046 QQAINN

-1065 LKGAEAGMKGY
+1065 LKGAEAGMEGY
-1076 TASLNMSEAATL
+1076 TASLKMSEAATL
-1088 RLKVE
+1088 RLKLE

-1103 AIMAGITAAIWAMG
+1103 AITAGITAAIWAIG
-1117 KAYDA
+1117 KAYDTVA
-1122 VVNRV
+1122 NRV
-1127 KNLREAAEE
+1127 KNLRESAEE

-1157 TSDRI
+1157 TASRI
-1162 DELNGKDHLS
+1162 DELNKKDHLS

-1179 QKLKETNE
+1179 QKLKDTNE
-1187 ELERQLA
+1187 ELERQLK
-1194 NKQALANVEKDNAR
+1194 NKQALANAEKDEAR
-1208 AKALDYFDASVDV
+1208 EKALKYFNSYADV
-1221 GKGITLERY
+1221 QPTRY
-1230 AGWDMS
+1230 LGWDMS
-1236 QVRSGNERYGHTIE
+1236 QVEAKNERYGHVE
-1250 DVYSGSQAEVAKQQA
+1250 GGVYTGNQAEVAMQQA
-1265 EDYLKL
+1265 KDYLAL
-1271 LEEQKQVEKEI
+1271 LEEQKQVEKDI
-1282 LDIQTKN
+1282 LEFQMN
-1289 PSNYENLN
+1289 HPQNYENMD
-1297 EYQNVLR
+1297 EYQNLIQ
-1304 HGKAVEDQIN
+1304 HGNALKSQIDV
-1314 SLKTSMTTF
+1314 LKTSVTEF
-1323 MTDFAKLDD
+1323 MTDFSKLDS
-1332 SLDPEKDK
+1332 SLDPEKDQ
-1340 ALIALIKDFS
+1340 ALLSLITEFS
-1350 DIYQQVFGGGETSAT
+1350 NLYQQIFGGGETPT
-1365 DSFDSIWDSD
+1365 QSFDDVWNSN
-1375 SFKAARTELEKMAK
+1375 SFQSAKTELEKMAK
-1389 AGTLDEKT
+1389 AGTLDQKT
-1397 LSSTEKYQKL
+1397 LSNNEKYKEL

-1412 KSAKETCDHIYSLV
+1412 KTAKETCDHIYSLV
-1426 EAEGEVGAGVGD
+1426 EAEGE
-1438 DAGASTFTKSMS
+1438 T
-1450 EIQSLS
+1450 
-1456 KGLDIIDKIYADVS
+1456 
-1470 NKGTFDWSSILNNS
+1470 GT
-1484 DFTEIFGNMTN
+1484 
-1495 VTDEYKTAYDD
+1495 
-1506 FIKTVSN
+1506 
-1513 SPDDID
+1513 
-1519 ACQNAFDRLT
+1519 
-1529 TAYIYSSGKL
+1529 SSGKPFSKQEMISQINGLSEGFEEL
-1539 DQVTEETKKAAVAFL
+1539 DKIMNSMKDTKSPFDYSILDDKKFNDNFSKLGDAYTDFVEKIASSPKDVKGCQSAFDNLATAFVNNSGILNGLSEDTATLTTDMLKNMGVANAEEVVMAALGQKKAAAAAETKNLADMSDEEIDAFL
-1554 EEKGVTNADAVVT
+1554 TEQGATADTIDAF
-1567 DILAAKKA
+1567 KA
-1575 YLAETSKDLKD
+1575 YVAEKQLANFAIDPNGDIEALNAIMVKLGAAGNAWKNYYRYKKDLD
-1586 ATTEEV
+1586 AINNGENVDMNGTKMYHYTDVDGRSHYISEKATKQLEDL
-1592 VALLDE
+1592 ASAEYKNLMDE
-1598 ADVADDAKAAMARYQ
+1598 LKTGSD
-1613 LQKLATN
+1613 LKLAHYSGGPKTN
-1620 GITLNTDGDIKNIES
+1620 KES
-1635 LVSACGGGI
+1635 S
-1644 TALQA
+1644 
-1649 LANAK
+1649 
-1654 KEIFES
+1654 
-1660 VKTSPLMQDFQA
+1660 
-1672 KKNGEFSINDRLAQA
+1672 
-1687 KYMADQQAKL
+1687 
-1697 DQATDAAM
+1697 
-1705 KEINSVLM
+1705 
-1713 NFGNKGGSATNSTK
+1713 
-1727 NKSGSGSGSS
+1727 SGSS
-1737 KDNTTE
+1737 KKENKEE
-1743 KQAETFNWM
+1743 KETFDWT
-1752 ERMLEVIANQHDK
+1752 ERKLEIIANQHDK
-1765 INDYVSDETKSID
+1765 INDYISNETKSIEG
-1778 AQQAK
+1778 QQAA
-1783 LSEIIAIDQQKMDVL
+1783 LSEIISLDQQKMDVL

-1862 KLVENIKNAQSAYQ
+1862 KLVEGIKNAQSAYQ
-1876 DVEDTEKKLDDTE
+1876 DVEDTEKKLDETE

-1959 AARDRMSEVEEGSTE
+1959 AARDRINEVEEGSSE

-1980 KINDCTQSIKE
+1980 KINDCAQSIKE
-1991 CQKEQAEWQETI
+1991 CQKEQSEWQETI

-2050 CQKEIDK
+2050 SQKEIDK

-2128 LGEVLD
+2128 LGDVLD

-2148 QQIQSLEDLKTATEK
+2148 QQIQALEDLKTATEK

-2221 EESIRQA
+2221 ESEVRQA
-2228 QSDLS
+2228 QNDLS

-2270 TVSDKW
+2270 TVEDKW
-2276 GEIKD
+2276 SKIKD
-2281 KIQLAA
+2281 QIQLAA

-2292 TDLFGAD
+2292 TNLFGEG
-2299 WQNKILSGKDDD
+2299 WQDKVLSGKDDD
-2311 LYTMFKNL
+2311 LYNMFKQL

-2377 ALEQLNGLMNID
+2377 ALEQLNGLMNLD

-2489 YVAAGPGYSDKGMQ
+2489 YVAAGPGYSDEGMQ

-2508 GDRIDFD
+2508 GDRIEFN

-2531 EMTKNKRHTG
+2531 EMTKNKRHSG
-2541 VEKGPV
+2541 LEKGPV

>member
-75 SNIINE
+75 SSIINE

-160 VRTDLGKDWNS
+160 VRSDLGKDWNS

-268 AEVERSAENIKKSLL
+268 AEVERFAENIKKSLL
-283 DINVSFDGGDVSKLT
+283 DIDVSFDGGDVSKLT
-298 EDAKTYFKSI
+298 EEAKNYFKSI
-308 ADIEDKDINLQFF
+308 AGIEDKDINLQFF

-381 TKLESLKSA
+381 SKLELLKST
-390 YKDFLT
+390 YKDFLS
-396 GTSAKNPFKA
+396 GTSAENPFKA
-406 LVDGIDFSNITDRD
+406 LVEGIDFNNITDKEA
-420 SLDAMAAKFRQATEM
+420 LDTMATKFQKATEM

-476 IPDDVAQSF
+476 IPDDVSQSF

-539 ANKDL
+539 ANKNL
-544 FSTNLDTWMNKNTS
+544 FSTNLDTWTNKNTS
-558 AAKVFVE
+558 AAKVFAE
-565 RLADIKSRLASADAT
+565 RLVDIKSKLASADAT

-624 TAAFH
+624 TAAFQT
-629 AFKRMVS
+629 FKRMVS
-636 TARELDD
+636 TAKELDD

-662 LDTYNQMAG
+662 LDTYNQMAK
-671 ELGATTEQ
+671 ELGSTTTQ
-679 VAEAANDWL
+679 IANGADAWL
-688 RTGRSLDETNELIK
+688 RQGRNLEETSKLLEN
-702 DSMIL
+702 SMIL
-707 SKIGMIDTGDAT
+707 AKIGMLDESQAT
-719 QYLVSALNG
+719 DDLTAVLNG
-728 YKLSAES
+728 YRLEAES
-735 ALEVISK
+735 ALAVVSK
-742 LSNVDMNAAVS
+742 LSAVDLESAS
-753 AGGIAEAMSR
+753 DAGGLAESMSR
-763 TATSADQA
+763 TATSANQA
-771 GVSIDRLIGMI
+771 GISIDELIGML
-782 ATMKDVSQASDERV
+782 ATLKDVTQAGDEEIGNAMKSIISRY
-796 GTAIKSIVSRYSQ
+796 TQIKS
-809 VKTNKLVDYE
+809 NKFVDAE
-819 SGDDLSNVE
+819 TDEDLSNVE
-828 KALKKVGVQIRDGLT
+828 TVLGKIGVKIRENLT
-843 DFRDLDDVLGELAKK
+843 DYRDLGDVLKEVSEK
-858 YNDLND
+858 YSSLTD
-864 VEKNGIATALFGTQQ
+864 VERNAVNTAMFGTYQQ
-879 GEMGKVL
+879 NKGVVL
-886 LSNWDKVQELT
+886 LSNWDKVEKLT
-897 NISANSS
+897 KVSEQSS
-904 TEALDKFS
+904 NEALDKFS

-965 LSVATGAIT
+965 LSVAAGAIT

-986 FGNNGADITFL
+986 FANNGADITFL
-997 GKTVQEME
+997 GKTMQEME
-1005 TASAAGEKFGGIFTK
+1005 AASAAGEKFGGIFTK

-1032 IASYNKLAQKQAVS
+1032 IANYNKLAQKQAVS
-1046 QQVINN
+1046 QQAINN

-1065 LKGAEAGMKGY
+1065 LKGAEAGMEGY
-1076 TASLNMSEAATL
+1076 TASLKMSEAATL
-1088 RLKVE
+1088 RLKLE

-1103 AIMAGITAAIWAMG
+1103 AITAGITAAIWAMG

-1162 DELNGKDHLS
+1162 DELNKKDHLS
-1172 FVEQEEL
+1172 FVEQDEL

-1194 NKQALANVEKDNAR
+1194 NKQALANVEKDNSR
-1208 AKALDYFDASVDV
+1208 EKALDYFDANVDV

-1289 PSNYENLN
+1289 PSNYEDLN
-1297 EYQNVLR
+1297 EYQNALR

-1323 MTDFAKLDD
+1323 MTDFSKLDD
-1332 SLDPEKDK
+1332 SLDSEKDK

-1365 DSFDSIWDSD
+1365 DSFDAIWDSN

-1389 AGTLDEKT
+1389 AGTLDEET

-1438 DAGASTFTKSMS
+1438 DAGANTFTKSMS

-1613 LQKLATN
+1613 LQKLVTN

-1654 KEIFES
+1654 KEIFNS
-1660 VKTSPLMQDFQA
+1660 VGTSPLMQDFQA
-1672 KKNGEFSINDRLAQA
+1672 KKNGKFNIYDPLAQA
-1687 KYMADQQAKL
+1687 KWEADTTAKL

-1713 NFGNKGGSATNSTK
+1713 NFGNQGGSSTNSTK

-1737 KDNTTE
+1737 KDKTTE

-1752 ERMLEVIANQHDK
+1752 ERMIEVIANQHDK

-1798 KQQIEVYKQY
+1798 KQQIDVYKQY

-1862 KLVENIKNAQSAYQ
+1862 KLVEGIKNAQSAYQ
-1876 DVEDTEKKLDDTE
+1876 DVEDTEKKLDETE

-1959 AARDRMSEVEEGSTE
+1959 AARDRMSEVEAGSTE

-2050 CQKEIDK
+2050 SQKEIDK

-2104 NSIMQIPIDQLSK
+2104 NSIMQIPIDQLNK

-2128 LGEVLD
+2128 LGDVLD

-2254 KNKLLE
+2254 KDKLLE

-2270 TVSDKW
+2270 TVEDKW
-2276 GEIKD
+2276 SKIKD
-2281 KIQLAA
+2281 QIQLAA

-2468 SSRDHDSGS
+2468 SSERDHDSDS
-2477 SSSSGGKGSGNS
+2477 SSSSGGGSGNN

-2553 NDKYAKLAKELGL
+2553 NYKYAKLAKELGL
-2566 KEIQPYEYP
+2566 KSIKPYEYP
-2575 AFLKEGEIVFT
+2575 AFLKQGEIVFT
-2586 PEQQKQLVDNMK
+2586 QEQMKQMGQNLQAL
-2598 IFTSTPKYMTVPEN
+2598 STPKYMTVPDN

-2634 VQNCDQFIKHVST
+2634 VQNCDQFMKQVST

>member
-75 SNIINE
+75 SSIINE

-146 QYFKG
+146 QYFKS

-160 VRTDLGKDWNS
+160 VRSDLGKDWNS

-381 TKLESLKSA
+381 TKLESLKST

-539 ANKDL
+539 ANKNL
-544 FSTNLDTWMNKNTS
+544 FGTNLDTWMNKNTS

-591 IQSEATQMGLTGSN
+591 IQSEATQMGLTGSS

-662 LDTYNQMAG
+662 LDTYNQMTG

-965 LSVATGAIT
+965 LSVAAGTIT

-986 FGNNGADITFL
+986 FDNNGADITFL

-1005 TASAAGEKFGGIFTK
+1005 AASAAGEKFGGIFTK
-1020 SVKEPIVNAQSV
+1020 SVREPIVNAQSV
-1032 IASYNKLAQKQAVS
+1032 IANYNKLAQKQAVS
-1046 QQVINN
+1046 QQAINN

-1065 LKGAEAGMKGY
+1065 LKGAEAGMEGY
-1076 TASLNMSEAATL
+1076 TASLKMSEAATL
-1088 RLKVE
+1088 RLKLE

-1103 AIMAGITAAIWAMG
+1103 AITAGITAAIWAIG
-1117 KAYDA
+1117 KAYDTVA
-1122 VVNRV
+1122 NRV
-1127 KNLREAAEE
+1127 KNLRESAEE

-1157 TSDRI
+1157 TASRI
-1162 DELNGKDHLS
+1162 DELNKKDHLS

-1179 QKLKETNE
+1179 QKLKDTNE
-1187 ELERQLA
+1187 ELERQLK
-1194 NKQALANVEKDNAR
+1194 NKQALANAEKDEAR
-1208 AKALDYFDASVDV
+1208 EKALKYFNSYADV
-1221 GKGITLERY
+1221 QPTRY
-1230 AGWDMS
+1230 LGWDMS
-1236 QVRSGNERYGHTIE
+1236 QVEAKNERYGHVE
-1250 DVYSGSQAEVAKQQA
+1250 GGVYTGNQAEVAMQQA
-1265 EDYLKL
+1265 KDYLAL
-1271 LEEQKQVEKEI
+1271 LEEQKQVEKDI
-1282 LDIQTKN
+1282 LEFQMN
-1289 PSNYENLN
+1289 HPQNYENMD
-1297 EYQNVLR
+1297 EYQNLIQ
-1304 HGKAVEDQIN
+1304 HGNALKSQIDV
-1314 SLKTSMTTF
+1314 LKTSVTEF
-1323 MTDFAKLDD
+1323 MTDFSKLDS
-1332 SLDPEKDK
+1332 SLDPEKDQ
-1340 ALIALIKDFS
+1340 ALLSLITEFS
-1350 DIYQQVFGGGETSAT
+1350 NLYQQIFGGGETPT
-1365 DSFDSIWDSD
+1365 QSFDDVWNSN
-1375 SFKAARTELEKMAK
+1375 SFQSAKTELEKMAK
-1389 AGTLDEKT
+1389 AGTLDQKT
-1397 LSSTEKYQKL
+1397 LSNNEKYKEL

-1412 KSAKETCDHIYSLV
+1412 KTAKETCDHIYSLV
-1426 EAEGEVGAGVGD
+1426 EAEGE
-1438 DAGASTFTKSMS
+1438 T
-1450 EIQSLS
+1450 
-1456 KGLDIIDKIYADVS
+1456 
-1470 NKGTFDWSSILNNS
+1470 GT
-1484 DFTEIFGNMTN
+1484 
-1495 VTDEYKTAYDD
+1495 
-1506 FIKTVSN
+1506 
-1513 SPDDID
+1513 
-1519 ACQNAFDRLT
+1519 
-1529 TAYIYSSGKL
+1529 SSGKPFSKQEMISQINGLSEGFEEL
-1539 DQVTEETKKAAVAFL
+1539 DKIMNSMKDTKSPFDYSILDDKKFNDNFSKLGDAYTDFVEKIASSPKDVKGCQSAFDNLATAFVNNSGILNGLSEDTATLTTDMLKNMGVANAEEVVMAALGQKKAAAAAETKNLADMSDEEIDAFL
-1554 EEKGVTNADAVVT
+1554 TEQGATADTIDAF
-1567 DILAAKKA
+1567 KA
-1575 YLAETSKDLKD
+1575 YVAEKQLANFAIDPNGDIEALNAIMVKLGAAGNAWKNYYRYKKDLD
-1586 ATTEEV
+1586 AINNGENVDMNGTKMYHYTDVDGRSHYISEKATKQLEDL
-1592 VALLDE
+1592 ASAEYKNLMDE
-1598 ADVADDAKAAMARYQ
+1598 LKTGSD
-1613 LQKLATN
+1613 LKLAHYSGGPKTN
-1620 GITLNTDGDIKNIES
+1620 KES
-1635 LVSACGGGI
+1635 S
-1644 TALQA
+1644 
-1649 LANAK
+1649 
-1654 KEIFES
+1654 
-1660 VKTSPLMQDFQA
+1660 
-1672 KKNGEFSINDRLAQA
+1672 
-1687 KYMADQQAKL
+1687 
-1697 DQATDAAM
+1697 
-1705 KEINSVLM
+1705 
-1713 NFGNKGGSATNSTK
+1713 
-1727 NKSGSGSGSS
+1727 SGSS
-1737 KDNTTE
+1737 KKENKEE
-1743 KQAETFNWM
+1743 KETFDWT
-1752 ERMLEVIANQHDK
+1752 ERKLEIIANQHDK
-1765 INDYVSDETKSID
+1765 INDYISNETKSIEG
-1778 AQQAK
+1778 QQAA
-1783 LSEIIAIDQQKMDVL
+1783 LSEIISLDQQKMDVL

-1862 KLVENIKNAQSAYQ
+1862 KLVEGIKNAQSAYQ
-1876 DVEDTEKKLDDTE
+1876 DVEDTEKKLDETE

-1959 AARDRMSEVEEGSTE
+1959 AARDRINEVEEGSSE

-1980 KINDCTQSIKE
+1980 KINDCAQSIKE
-1991 CQKEQAEWQETI
+1991 CQKEQSEWQETI

-2050 CQKEIDK
+2050 SQKEIDK

-2128 LGEVLD
+2128 LGDVLD

-2148 QQIQSLEDLKTATEK
+2148 QQIQALEDLKTATEK

-2221 EESIRQA
+2221 ESEVRQA
-2228 QSDLS
+2228 QNDLS

-2270 TVSDKW
+2270 TVEDKW
-2276 GEIKD
+2276 SKIKD
-2281 KIQLAA
+2281 QIQLAA

-2292 TDLFGAD
+2292 TNLFGEG
-2299 WQNKILSGKDDD
+2299 WQDKVLSGKDDD
-2311 LYTMFKNL
+2311 LYNMFKQL

-2377 ALEQLNGLMNID
+2377 ALEQLNGLMNLD

-2489 YVAAGPGYSDKGMQ
+2489 YVAAGPGYSDEGMQ

-2508 GDRIDFD
+2508 GDRIEFN

-2531 EMTKNKRHTG
+2531 EMTKNKRHSG
-2541 VEKGPV
+2541 LEKGPV

>member
-257 NQIKAQLPEIE
+257 NQIKVQLPEIE

-381 TKLESLKSA
+381 TKLESLKST

-539 ANKDL
+539 ANKNL
-544 FSTNLDTWMNKNTS
+544 FGTNLDTWMNKNTS

-897 NISANSS
+897 KISADSS

-950 GFLDVISALIDKLGV
+950 GFLDVISAVTDKLGV

-986 FGNNGADITFL
+986 VDNNGADITFL

-1005 TASAAGEKFGGIFTK
+1005 AASAAGEKFGGIFTK

-1032 IASYNKLAQKQAVS
+1032 IANYNKLAQKQAVS
-1046 QQVINN
+1046 QQAINN

-1065 LKGAEAGMKGY
+1065 LKGAEAGMEGY
-1076 TASLNMSEAATL
+1076 TASLKMSEAATL
-1088 RLKVE
+1088 RLKLE

-1103 AIMAGITAAIWAMG
+1103 AITAGITAAIWAIG
-1117 KAYDA
+1117 KAYDTVA
-1122 VVNRV
+1122 NRV
-1127 KNLREAAEE
+1127 KNLRESAEE

-1157 TSDRI
+1157 TASRI
-1162 DELNGKDHLS
+1162 DELNKKDHLS

-1179 QKLKETNE
+1179 QKLKDTNE
-1187 ELERQLA
+1187 ELERQLK
-1194 NKQALANVEKDNAR
+1194 NKQALANAEKDEAR
-1208 AKALDYFDASVDV
+1208 EKALKYFNSYADV
-1221 GKGITLERY
+1221 QPTRY
-1230 AGWDMS
+1230 LGWDMS
-1236 QVRSGNERYGHTIE
+1236 QVEAKNERYGHVE
-1250 DVYSGSQAEVAKQQA
+1250 GGVYTGNQAEVAMQQA
-1265 EDYLKL
+1265 KDYLAL
-1271 LEEQKQVEKEI
+1271 LEEQKQVEKDI
-1282 LDIQTKN
+1282 LEFQMN
-1289 PSNYENLN
+1289 HPQNYENMD
-1297 EYQNVLR
+1297 EYQNLIQ
-1304 HGKAVEDQIN
+1304 HGNALKSQIDV
-1314 SLKTSMTTF
+1314 LKTSVTEF
-1323 MTDFAKLDD
+1323 MTDFSKLDS
-1332 SLDPEKDK
+1332 SLDPEKDQ
-1340 ALIALIKDFS
+1340 ALLSLITEFS
-1350 DIYQQVFGGGETSAT
+1350 NLYQQIFGGGETPT
-1365 DSFDSIWDSD
+1365 QSFDDVWNSN
-1375 SFKAARTELEKMAK
+1375 SFQSAKTELEKMAK
-1389 AGTLDEKT
+1389 AGTLDQKT
-1397 LSSTEKYQKL
+1397 LSNNEKYKEL

-1412 KSAKETCDHIYSLV
+1412 KTAKETCDHIYSLV
-1426 EAEGEVGAGVGD
+1426 EAEGE
-1438 DAGASTFTKSMS
+1438 T
-1450 EIQSLS
+1450 
-1456 KGLDIIDKIYADVS
+1456 
-1470 NKGTFDWSSILNNS
+1470 GT
-1484 DFTEIFGNMTN
+1484 
-1495 VTDEYKTAYDD
+1495 
-1506 FIKTVSN
+1506 
-1513 SPDDID
+1513 
-1519 ACQNAFDRLT
+1519 
-1529 TAYIYSSGKL
+1529 SSGKPFSKQEMISQINGLSEGFEEL
-1539 DQVTEETKKAAVAFL
+1539 DKIMNSMKDTKSPFDYSILDDKKFNDNFSKLGDAYTDFVEKIASSPKDVKGCQSAFDNLATAFVNNSGILNGLSEDTATLTTDMLKNMGVANAEEVVMAALGQKKAAAAAETKNLADMSDEEIDAFL
-1554 EEKGVTNADAVVT
+1554 TEQGATADTIDAF
-1567 DILAAKKA
+1567 KA
-1575 YLAETSKDLKD
+1575 YVAEKQLANFAIDPNGDIEALNAIMVKLGAAGNAWKNYYRYKKDLD
-1586 ATTEEV
+1586 AINNGENVDMNGTKMYHYTDVDGRSHYISEKATKQLEDL
-1592 VALLDE
+1592 ASAEYKNLMDE
-1598 ADVADDAKAAMARYQ
+1598 LKTGSD
-1613 LQKLATN
+1613 LKLAHYSGGPKTN
-1620 GITLNTDGDIKNIES
+1620 KES
-1635 LVSACGGGI
+1635 S
-1644 TALQA
+1644 
-1649 LANAK
+1649 
-1654 KEIFES
+1654 
-1660 VKTSPLMQDFQA
+1660 
-1672 KKNGEFSINDRLAQA
+1672 
-1687 KYMADQQAKL
+1687 
-1697 DQATDAAM
+1697 
-1705 KEINSVLM
+1705 
-1713 NFGNKGGSATNSTK
+1713 
-1727 NKSGSGSGSS
+1727 SGSS
-1737 KDNTTE
+1737 KKENKEE
-1743 KQAETFNWM
+1743 KETFDWT
-1752 ERMLEVIANQHDK
+1752 ERKLEIIANQHDK
-1765 INDYVSDETKSID
+1765 INDYISNETKSIEG
-1778 AQQAK
+1778 QQAA
-1783 LSEIIAIDQQKMDVL
+1783 LSEIISLDQQKMDVL

-1862 KLVENIKNAQSAYQ
+1862 KLVEGIKNAQSAYQ
-1876 DVEDTEKKLDDTE
+1876 DVEDTEKKLDETE

-1959 AARDRMSEVEEGSTE
+1959 AARDRINEVEEGSSE

-1980 KINDCTQSIKE
+1980 KINDCAQSIKE
-1991 CQKEQAEWQETI
+1991 CQKEQSEWQETI

-2050 CQKEIDK
+2050 SQKEIDK

-2128 LGEVLD
+2128 LGDVLD

-2148 QQIQSLEDLKTATEK
+2148 QQIQALEDLKTATEK

-2221 EESIRQA
+2221 ESEVRQA
-2228 QSDLS
+2228 QNDLS

-2270 TVSDKW
+2270 TVEDKW
-2276 GEIKD
+2276 SKIKD
-2281 KIQLAA
+2281 QIQLAA

-2292 TDLFGAD
+2292 TNLFGEG
-2299 WQNKILSGKDDD
+2299 WQDKVLSGKDDD
-2311 LYTMFKNL
+2311 LYNMFKQL

-2377 ALEQLNGLMNID
+2377 ALEQLNGLMNLD

-2489 YVAAGPGYSDKGMQ
+2489 YVAAGPGYSDEGMQ

-2508 GDRIDFD
+2508 GDRIEFN

-2531 EMTKNKRHTG
+2531 EMTKNKRHSG
-2541 VEKGPV
+2541 LEKGPV

>member
-381 TKLESLKSA
+381 TKLESLKST

-539 ANKDL
+539 ANKNL
-544 FSTNLDTWMNKNTS
+544 FGTNLDTWMNKNTS

-897 NISANSS
+897 KISADSS

-950 GFLDVISALIDKLGV
+950 GFLDVISAVTDKLGV

-986 FGNNGADITFL
+986 VDNNGADITFL
-997 GKTVQEME
+997 GKTMQEME
-1005 TASAAGEKFGGIFTK
+1005 AASAAGEKFGGIFTK

-1032 IASYNKLAQKQAVS
+1032 IANYNKLAQKQAVS
-1046 QQVINN
+1046 QQAINN
-1052 LTDDFNMR
+1052 LTDDFNIR

-1065 LKGAEAGMKGY
+1065 LKGAEAGMEGY
-1076 TASLNMSEAATL
+1076 TASLKMSEAATL
-1088 RLKVE
+1088 RLKLE

-1103 AIMAGITAAIWAMG
+1103 AITAGITAAVWAMG

-1162 DELNGKDHLS
+1162 DELNKKDHLS
-1172 FVEQEEL
+1172 FVEQDEL

-1208 AKALDYFDASVDV
+1208 EKALDYFDASVDV

-1289 PSNYENLN
+1289 PSNYEDLN

-1304 HGKAVEDQIN
+1304 HGKAVEDQIT

-1323 MTDFAKLDD
+1323 MTDFSKLDD

-1389 AGTLDEKT
+1389 AGTLDEET

-1438 DAGASTFTKSMS
+1438 DAGANTFTKSMS

-1456 KGLDIIDKIYADVS
+1456 KGLDIIGKIYADVS
-1470 NKGTFDWSSILNNS
+1470 DKGTFDWSSILNNS
-1484 DFTEIFGNMTN
+1484 DFTETFGNMTN
-1495 VTDEYKTAYDD
+1495 VTEEYKTAYDD

-1713 NFGNKGGSATNSTK
+1713 NFGNQGGSSTNSTK

-1737 KDNTTE
+1737 KNKTTE

-1765 INDYVSDETKSID
+1765 INDYISDETKSID

-1862 KLVENIKNAQSAYQ
+1862 KLVEGIKNAQSAYQ
-1876 DVEDTEKKLDDTE
+1876 DVEDTEKKLDETE

-1959 AARDRMSEVEEGSTE
+1959 AARDRINEVEEGSSE

-1980 KINDCTQSIKE
+1980 KINDCAQSIKE
-1991 CQKEQAEWQETI
+1991 CQKEQSEWQETI

-2050 CQKEIDK
+2050 SQKEIDK

-2128 LGEVLD
+2128 LGDVLD

-2148 QQIQSLEDLKTATEK
+2148 QQIQALEDLKTATEK

-2221 EESIRQA
+2221 ESEVRQA
-2228 QSDLS
+2228 QNDLS

-2270 TVSDKW
+2270 TVEDKW
-2276 GEIKD
+2276 SKIKD
-2281 KIQLAA
+2281 QIQLAA

-2292 TDLFGAD
+2292 TNLFGEG
-2299 WQNKILSGKDDD
+2299 WQDKVLSGKDDD
-2311 LYTMFKNL
+2311 LYNMFKQL

-2377 ALEQLNGLMNID
+2377 ALEQLNGLMNLD

-2489 YVAAGPGYSDKGMQ
+2489 YVAAGPGYSDEGMQ

-2508 GDRIDFD
+2508 GDRIEFD

-2526 KDTYE
+2526 KDTYK

-2547 GSNGDS
+2547 GGNGDS

-2566 KEIQPYEYP
+2566 KSIKPYEYP
-2575 AFLKEGEIVFT
+2575 AFLKQGEIVFT
-2586 PEQQKQLVDNMK
+2586 QEQMKQMGQNLQAL
-2598 IFTSTPKYMTVPEN
+2598 STPKYMTVPEN

>member
-51 KSLEKLGNTK
+51 KSLEKLGNAK

-136 SRMGIYDSFY
+136 SRMGICDSFY

-160 VRTDLGKDWNS
+160 VRSDLGKDWNS

-193 EMSSKFKD
+193 EMADKFKN

-235 AKVTGFEDSVWDSL
+235 AKVIGFEDSVWDSL

-381 TKLESLKSA
+381 TKLESLKST

-539 ANKDL
+539 ANKNL
-544 FSTNLDTWMNKNTS
+544 FGTNLDTWMNKNTS

-897 NISANSS
+897 KISADSS

-950 GFLDVISALIDKLGV
+950 GFLDVISAVTDKLGV

-986 FGNNGADITFL
+986 VDNNGADITFL

-1005 TASAAGEKFGGIFTK
+1005 AASAAGEKFGGIFTK

-1032 IASYNKLAQKQAVS
+1032 IANYNKLAQKQAVS
-1046 QQVINN
+1046 QQAINN

-1065 LKGAEAGMKGY
+1065 LKGAEAGMEGY
-1076 TASLNMSEAATL
+1076 TASLKMSEAATL
-1088 RLKVE
+1088 RLKLE

-1103 AIMAGITAAIWAMG
+1103 AITAGITAAIWAIG
-1117 KAYDA
+1117 KAYDTVA
-1122 VVNRV
+1122 NRV
-1127 KNLREAAEE
+1127 KNLRESAEE

-1142 DLKSDIENINDEMKT
+1142 DLKSDIENSNDEMKT
-1157 TSDRI
+1157 TASRI
-1162 DELNGKDHLS
+1162 DELNKKDHLS

-1179 QKLKETNE
+1179 QKLKDTNE
-1187 ELERQLA
+1187 ELERQLK
-1194 NKQALANVEKDNAR
+1194 NKQALANAEKDEAR
-1208 AKALDYFDASVDV
+1208 EKALKYFNSYADV
-1221 GKGITLERY
+1221 QPTRY
-1230 AGWDMS
+1230 LGWDMS
-1236 QVRSGNERYGHTIE
+1236 QVEAKNERYGHVE
-1250 DVYSGSQAEVAKQQA
+1250 GGVYTGNQAEVAMQQA
-1265 EDYLKL
+1265 KDYLAL
-1271 LEEQKQVEKEI
+1271 LEEQKQVEKDI
-1282 LDIQTKN
+1282 LEFQMN
-1289 PSNYENLN
+1289 HPQNYENMD
-1297 EYQNVLR
+1297 EYQNLIQ
-1304 HGKAVEDQIN
+1304 HGNALKSQIDV
-1314 SLKTSMTTF
+1314 LKTSVTEF
-1323 MTDFAKLDD
+1323 MTDFSKLDS
-1332 SLDPEKDK
+1332 SLDPEKDQ
-1340 ALIALIKDFS
+1340 ALLSLITEFS
-1350 DIYQQVFGGGETSAT
+1350 NLYQQIFGGGETPT
-1365 DSFDSIWDSD
+1365 QSFDDVWNSN
-1375 SFKAARTELEKMAK
+1375 SFQSAKTELEKMAK
-1389 AGTLDEKT
+1389 AGTLDQKT
-1397 LSSTEKYQKL
+1397 LSNNEKYKEL

-1412 KSAKETCDHIYSLV
+1412 KTAKETCDHIYSLV
-1426 EAEGEVGAGVGD
+1426 EAEGE
-1438 DAGASTFTKSMS
+1438 T
-1450 EIQSLS
+1450 
-1456 KGLDIIDKIYADVS
+1456 
-1470 NKGTFDWSSILNNS
+1470 GT
-1484 DFTEIFGNMTN
+1484 
-1495 VTDEYKTAYDD
+1495 
-1506 FIKTVSN
+1506 
-1513 SPDDID
+1513 
-1519 ACQNAFDRLT
+1519 
-1529 TAYIYSSGKL
+1529 SSGKPFSKQEMISQINGLSEGFEEL
-1539 DQVTEETKKAAVAFL
+1539 DKIMNSMKDTKSPFDYSILDDKKFNDNFSKLGDAYTDFVEKIASSPKDVKGCQSAFDNLATAFVNNSGILNGLSEDTATLTTDMLKNMGVANAEEVVMAALGQKKAAAAAETKNLADMSDEEIDAFL
-1554 EEKGVTNADAVVT
+1554 TEQGATADTIDAF
-1567 DILAAKKA
+1567 KA
-1575 YLAETSKDLKD
+1575 YVAEKQLANFAIDPNGDIEALNAIMVKLGAAGNAWKNYYRYKKDLD
-1586 ATTEEV
+1586 AINNGENVDMNGTKMYHYTDVDGRSHYISEKATKQLEDL
-1592 VALLDE
+1592 ASAEYKNLMDE
-1598 ADVADDAKAAMARYQ
+1598 LKTGSD
-1613 LQKLATN
+1613 LKLAHYSGGPKTN
-1620 GITLNTDGDIKNIES
+1620 KES
-1635 LVSACGGGI
+1635 S
-1644 TALQA
+1644 
-1649 LANAK
+1649 
-1654 KEIFES
+1654 
-1660 VKTSPLMQDFQA
+1660 
-1672 KKNGEFSINDRLAQA
+1672 
-1687 KYMADQQAKL
+1687 
-1697 DQATDAAM
+1697 
-1705 KEINSVLM
+1705 
-1713 NFGNKGGSATNSTK
+1713 
-1727 NKSGSGSGSS
+1727 SGSS
-1737 KDNTTE
+1737 KKENKEE
-1743 KQAETFNWM
+1743 KETFDWT
-1752 ERMLEVIANQHDK
+1752 ERKLEIIANQHDK
-1765 INDYVSDETKSID
+1765 INDYISNETKSIEG
-1778 AQQAK
+1778 QQAA
-1783 LSEIIAIDQQKMDVL
+1783 LSEIISLDQQKMDVL

-1862 KLVENIKNAQSAYQ
+1862 KLVEGIKNAQSAYQ
-1876 DVEDTEKKLDDTE
+1876 DVEDTEKKLDETE

-1959 AARDRMSEVEEGSTE
+1959 AARDRINEVEEGSSE

-1980 KINDCTQSIKE
+1980 KINDCAQSIKE
-1991 CQKEQAEWQETI
+1991 CQKEQSEWQETI

-2029 DEQNSLGISTTVDQ
+2029 DEQNSLGISTAVDQ

-2050 CQKEIDK
+2050 SQKEIDK

-2128 LGEVLD
+2128 LGDVLD

-2148 QQIQSLEDLKTATEK
+2148 QQIQALEDLKTATEK

-2221 EESIRQA
+2221 ESEVRQA
-2228 QSDLS
+2228 QNDLS

-2270 TVSDKW
+2270 TVEDKW
-2276 GEIKD
+2276 SKIKD
-2281 KIQLAA
+2281 QIQLAA

-2292 TDLFGAD
+2292 TNLFGEG
-2299 WQNKILSGKDDD
+2299 WQDKVLSGKDDD
-2311 LYTMFKNL
+2311 LYNMFKQL

-2369 TQMKDGYS
+2369 NQMKDGYS

-2489 YVAAGPGYSDKGMQ
+2489 YVAAGPGYSDEGMQ

-2508 GDRIDFD
+2508 GDRIEFN

-2531 EMTKNKRHTG
+2531 EMTKNKRHSG
-2541 VEKGPV
+2541 LEKGPV

>member
-381 TKLESLKSA
+381 TKLESLKST

-539 ANKDL
+539 ANKNL
-544 FSTNLDTWMNKNTS
+544 FGTNLDTWMNKNTS

-897 NISANSS
+897 KISADSS

-950 GFLDVISALIDKLGV
+950 GFLDVISAVTDKLGV

-986 FGNNGADITFL
+986 VDNNGADITFL

-1005 TASAAGEKFGGIFTK
+1005 AASAAGEKFGGIFTK

-1032 IASYNKLAQKQAVS
+1032 IANYNKLAQKQAVS
-1046 QQVINN
+1046 QQAINN

-1065 LKGAEAGMKGY
+1065 LKGAEAGMEGY
-1076 TASLNMSEAATL
+1076 TASLKMSEAATL
-1088 RLKVE
+1088 RLKLE

-1103 AIMAGITAAIWAMG
+1103 AITAGITAAIWAIG
-1117 KAYDA
+1117 KAYDTVA
-1122 VVNRV
+1122 NRV
-1127 KNLREAAEE
+1127 KNLRESAEE

-1157 TSDRI
+1157 TASRI
-1162 DELNGKDHLS
+1162 DELNKKDHLS

-1179 QKLKETNE
+1179 QKLKDTNE
-1187 ELERQLA
+1187 ELERQLK
-1194 NKQALANVEKDNAR
+1194 NKQALANAEKDEAR
-1208 AKALDYFDASVDV
+1208 EKALKYFNSYADV
-1221 GKGITLERY
+1221 QPTRCL
-1230 AGWDMS
+1230 GWDMS
-1236 QVRSGNERYGHTIE
+1236 QVEAKNERYGHVE
-1250 DVYSGSQAEVAKQQA
+1250 GGVYTGNQAEVAMQQA
-1265 EDYLKL
+1265 KDYLAL
-1271 LEEQKQVEKEI
+1271 LEEQKQVEKDI
-1282 LDIQTKN
+1282 LEFQMN
-1289 PSNYENLN
+1289 HPQNYENMD
-1297 EYQNVLR
+1297 EYQNLIQ
-1304 HGKAVEDQIN
+1304 HGNALKSQIDV
-1314 SLKTSMTTF
+1314 LKTSVTEF
-1323 MTDFAKLDD
+1323 MTDFSKLDS
-1332 SLDPEKDK
+1332 SLDPEKDQ
-1340 ALIALIKDFS
+1340 ALLSLITEFS
-1350 DIYQQVFGGGETSAT
+1350 NLYQQIFGGGETPT
-1365 DSFDSIWDSD
+1365 QSFDDVWNSN
-1375 SFKAARTELEKMAK
+1375 SFQSAKTELEKMAK
-1389 AGTLDEKT
+1389 AGTLDQKT
-1397 LSSTEKYQKL
+1397 LSNNEKYKEL

-1412 KSAKETCDHIYSLV
+1412 KTAKETCDHIYSLV
-1426 EAEGEVGAGVGD
+1426 EAEGE
-1438 DAGASTFTKSMS
+1438 T
-1450 EIQSLS
+1450 
-1456 KGLDIIDKIYADVS
+1456 
-1470 NKGTFDWSSILNNS
+1470 GT
-1484 DFTEIFGNMTN
+1484 
-1495 VTDEYKTAYDD
+1495 
-1506 FIKTVSN
+1506 
-1513 SPDDID
+1513 
-1519 ACQNAFDRLT
+1519 
-1529 TAYIYSSGKL
+1529 SSGKPFSKQEMISQINGLSEGFEEL
-1539 DQVTEETKKAAVAFL
+1539 DKIMNSMKDTKSPFDYSILDDKKFNDNFSKLGDAYTDFVEKIASSPKDVKGCQSAFDNLATAFVNNSGILNGLSEDTATLTTDMLKNMGVANAEEVVMAALGQKKAAAAAETKNLADMSDEEIDAFL
-1554 EEKGVTNADAVVT
+1554 TEQGATADTIDAF
-1567 DILAAKKA
+1567 KA
-1575 YLAETSKDLKD
+1575 YVAEKQLANFAIDPNGDIEALNAIMVKLGAAGNAWKNYYRYKKDLD
-1586 ATTEEV
+1586 AINNGENVDMNGTKMYHYTDVDGRSHYISEKATKQLEDL
-1592 VALLDE
+1592 ASAEYKNLMDE
-1598 ADVADDAKAAMARYQ
+1598 LKTGSD
-1613 LQKLATN
+1613 LKLAHYSGGPKTN
-1620 GITLNTDGDIKNIES
+1620 KES
-1635 LVSACGGGI
+1635 S
-1644 TALQA
+1644 
-1649 LANAK
+1649 
-1654 KEIFES
+1654 
-1660 VKTSPLMQDFQA
+1660 
-1672 KKNGEFSINDRLAQA
+1672 
-1687 KYMADQQAKL
+1687 
-1697 DQATDAAM
+1697 
-1705 KEINSVLM
+1705 
-1713 NFGNKGGSATNSTK
+1713 
-1727 NKSGSGSGSS
+1727 SGSS
-1737 KDNTTE
+1737 KKENKEE
-1743 KQAETFNWM
+1743 KETFDWT
-1752 ERMLEVIANQHDK
+1752 ERKLEIIANQHDK
-1765 INDYVSDETKSID
+1765 INDYISNETKSIEG
-1778 AQQAK
+1778 QQAA
-1783 LSEIIAIDQQKMDVL
+1783 LSEIISLDQQKMDVL

-1862 KLVENIKNAQSAYQ
+1862 KLVEGIKNAQSAYQ
-1876 DVEDTEKKLDDTE
+1876 DVEDTEKKLDETE

-1959 AARDRMSEVEEGSTE
+1959 AARDRINEVEEGSSE

-1980 KINDCTQSIKE
+1980 KINDCAQSIKE
-1991 CQKEQAEWQETI
+1991 CQKEQSEWQETI

-2050 CQKEIDK
+2050 SQKEIDK

-2128 LGEVLD
+2128 LGDVLD

-2148 QQIQSLEDLKTATEK
+2148 QQIQALEDLKTATEK

-2221 EESIRQA
+2221 ESEVRQA
-2228 QSDLS
+2228 QNDLS

-2270 TVSDKW
+2270 TVEDKW
-2276 GEIKD
+2276 SKIKD
-2281 KIQLAA
+2281 QIQLAA

-2292 TDLFGAD
+2292 TNLFGEG
-2299 WQNKILSGKDDD
+2299 WQDKVLSGKDDD
-2311 LYTMFKNL
+2311 LYNMFKQL

-2377 ALEQLNGLMNID
+2377 ALEQLNGLMNLD

-2489 YVAAGPGYSDKGMQ
+2489 YVAAGPGYSDEGMQ

-2508 GDRIDFD
+2508 GDRIEFN

-2531 EMTKNKRHTG
+2531 EMTKNKRHSG
-2541 VEKGPV
+2541 LEKGPV

>member
-25 IAQIQKRLDAAGI
+25 IQTIQKRLDAAGI

-160 VRTDLGKDWNS
+160 VRSDLGKDWNS

-268 AEVERSAENIKKSLL
+268 AEVERFAENIKKSLL
-283 DINVSFDGGDVSKLT
+283 DIDVSFDGGDVSKLT
-298 EDAKTYFKSI
+298 EEAKNYFKSI
-308 ADIEDKDINLQFF
+308 AGIEDKDINLQFF

-331 NATIDRGQG
+331 NATVDRGQG

-366 GKEFSEVTVKAAEFQ
+366 GKEFSEVTAKAAEFQ
-381 TKLESLKSA
+381 SKLESLKST

-396 GTSAKNPFKA
+396 GTSAENPFKA
-406 LVDGIDFSNITDRD
+406 LVDGIDFNNITDTE
-420 SLDAMAAKFRQATEM
+420 SLDTMAAKFQKATEM

-450 KLSQYLKE
+450 KLSQYLRE

-476 IPDDVAQSF
+476 IPDDVSQSF

-494 IEQTSDPSKKI
+494 IEQASDPSKKI
-505 QLYNQLTDQL
+505 QLYNQLTNQL
-515 NKVTQKYKQMA
+515 DKVTQKYKQMA

-539 ANKDL
+539 ANKNL
-544 FSTNLDTWMNKNTS
+544 FGTNLNTWMNKNTS
-558 AAKVFVE
+558 AAKVFAE
-565 RLADIKSRLASADAT
+565 RLADIKSRLTSADAT

-591 IQSEATQMGLTGSN
+591 IQAEATQMGLTGSN

-655 REETKGL
+655 REETKGI

-702 DSMIL
+702 NSMIL

-809 VKTNKLVDYE
+809 VKANKYKDYE
-819 SGDDLSNVE
+819 TGEDLSNVE
-828 KALKKVGVQIRDGLT
+828 TVLKKVGVQIRDNLA
-843 DFRDLDDVLGELAKK
+843 DFRDLDDVLGDLAKK
-858 YNDLND
+858 YNSLTSVDQYA
-864 VEKNGIATALFGTQQ
+864 ISTALFGTQQ
-879 GEMGKVL
+879 GETGKVL

-897 NISANSS
+897 DISANSS
-904 TEALDKFS
+904 TEAMDKFS
-912 AYTDTLQAHINSL
+912 AYTDTLQAHVNSL

-965 LSVATGAIT
+965 LSVAAGAIT

-986 FGNNGADITFL
+986 VDTNGADITFL
-997 GKTVQEME
+997 GKTMQEME
-1005 TASAAGEKFGGIFTK
+1005 AASAAGEKFGGIFTK

-1032 IASYNKLAQKQAVS
+1032 IANYNKLVQKQAVS
-1046 QQVINN
+1046 QQAINN

-1065 LKGAEAGMKGY
+1065 LKGAEAGMEGY
-1076 TASLNMSEAATL
+1076 TASLKMSEAATL

-1122 VVNRV
+1122 AVNRV
-1127 KNLREAAEE
+1127 KNLREAAED

-1208 AKALDYFDASVDV
+1208 EKALDYFDANVDV

-1289 PSNYENLN
+1289 PSNYEDLN
-1297 EYQNVLR
+1297 EYQNALR

-1323 MTDFAKLDD
+1323 MTDFSKLDD

-1389 AGTLDEKT
+1389 AGTLDEET

-1438 DAGASTFTKSMS
+1438 DAGANTFTKSMS

-1598 ADVADDAKAAMARYQ
+1598 ADVADDAKTAMARYQ

-1649 LANAK
+1649 LANSK
-1654 KEIFES
+1654 KEIFNS
-1660 VKTSPLMQDFQA
+1660 VGTSPLMQDFQA
-1672 KKNGEFSINDRLAQA
+1672 KKNGKFSIYDPLAQA
-1687 KYMADQQAKL
+1687 KWEADTTAKL

-1713 NFGNKGGSATNSTK
+1713 NFGNQGGSSTNSTK

-1737 KDNTTE
+1737 KDNITE

-1765 INDYVSDETKSID
+1765 INDYISNETKSID
-1778 AQQAK
+1778 GQQAA
-1783 LSEIIAIDQQKMDVL
+1783 LSEIISLDQQKMDVL

-1862 KLVENIKNAQSAYQ
+1862 KLVEGIKNAQSAYQ
-1876 DVEDTEKKLDDTE
+1876 DVEDTEKKLDETE

-1959 AARDRMSEVEEGSTE
+1959 AARDRMSEVEAGSTE

-2003 KRLPIERIQK
+2003 KRLPIERLQK

-2029 DEQNSLGISTTVDQ
+2029 DEQNSLGVSTTVDQ

-2050 CQKEIDK
+2050 SQKEIDK

-2276 GEIKD
+2276 SEIKD

-2311 LYTMFKNL
+2311 LYNMFKQL

-2369 TQMKDGYS
+2369 TQMKGGYS

-2404 VDESV
+2404 VNQSV

-2468 SSRDHDSGS
+2468 SSERDHDSDS
-2477 SSSSGGKGSGNS
+2477 SSSSGGGSGNN

-2531 EMTKNKRHTG
+2531 EMTKNKRHSG

-2566 KEIQPYEYP
+2566 KSIKPYEYP
-2575 AFLKEGEIVFT
+2575 AFLKQGEIVFT
-2586 PEQQKQLVDNMK
+2586 QEQMKQMGQNLQAL
-2598 IFTSTPKYMTVPEN
+2598 STPKYMTVPDN

-2634 VQNCDQFIKHVST
+2634 VQNYDQFMKQVST

>member
-146 QYFKG
+146 QYFKD

-182 GNGIELDSIYQ
+182 GNGIKLDSIYQ

-381 TKLESLKSA
+381 TKLESLKST

-539 ANKDL
+539 ANKNL
-544 FSTNLDTWMNKNTS
+544 FGTNLDTWMNKNTS

-897 NISANSS
+897 KISADSS

-950 GFLDVISALIDKLGV
+950 GFLDVISAVTDKLGV

-986 FGNNGADITFL
+986 VDNNGADITFL

-1005 TASAAGEKFGGIFTK
+1005 AASAAGEKFGGIFTK

-1032 IASYNKLAQKQAVS
+1032 IANYNKLAQKQAVS
-1046 QQVINN
+1046 QQAINN

-1065 LKGAEAGMKGY
+1065 LKGAEAGMEGY
-1076 TASLNMSEAATL
+1076 TASLKMSEAATL
-1088 RLKVE
+1088 RLKLE

-1103 AIMAGITAAIWAMG
+1103 AITAGITAAIWAIG
-1117 KAYDA
+1117 KAYDTVA
-1122 VVNRV
+1122 NRV
-1127 KNLREAAEE
+1127 KNLRESAEE

-1157 TSDRI
+1157 TASRI
-1162 DELNGKDHLS
+1162 DELNKKDHLS

-1179 QKLKETNE
+1179 QKLKDTNE
-1187 ELERQLA
+1187 ELERQLK
-1194 NKQALANVEKDNAR
+1194 NKQALANAEKDEAR
-1208 AKALDYFDASVDV
+1208 EKALKYFNSYADV
-1221 GKGITLERY
+1221 QPTRY
-1230 AGWDMS
+1230 LGWDMS
-1236 QVRSGNERYGHTIE
+1236 QVEAKNERYGHVE
-1250 DVYSGSQAEVAKQQA
+1250 GGVYTGNQAEVAMQQA
-1265 EDYLKL
+1265 KDYLAL
-1271 LEEQKQVEKEI
+1271 LEEQKQVEKDI
-1282 LDIQTKN
+1282 LEFQMN
-1289 PSNYENLN
+1289 HPQNYENMD
-1297 EYQNVLR
+1297 EYQNLIQ
-1304 HGKAVEDQIN
+1304 HGNALKSQIDV
-1314 SLKTSMTTF
+1314 LKTSVTEF
-1323 MTDFAKLDD
+1323 MTDFSKLDS
-1332 SLDPEKDK
+1332 SLDPEKDQ
-1340 ALIALIKDFS
+1340 ALLSLITEFS
-1350 DIYQQVFGGGETSAT
+1350 NLYQQIFGGGETPT
-1365 DSFDSIWDSD
+1365 QSFDDVWNSN
-1375 SFKAARTELEKMAK
+1375 SFQSAKTELEKMAK
-1389 AGTLDEKT
+1389 AGTLDQKT
-1397 LSSTEKYQKL
+1397 LSNNEKYKEL

-1412 KSAKETCDHIYSLV
+1412 KTAKETCDHIYSLV
-1426 EAEGEVGAGVGD
+1426 EAEGE
-1438 DAGASTFTKSMS
+1438 T
-1450 EIQSLS
+1450 
-1456 KGLDIIDKIYADVS
+1456 
-1470 NKGTFDWSSILNNS
+1470 GT
-1484 DFTEIFGNMTN
+1484 
-1495 VTDEYKTAYDD
+1495 
-1506 FIKTVSN
+1506 
-1513 SPDDID
+1513 
-1519 ACQNAFDRLT
+1519 
-1529 TAYIYSSGKL
+1529 SSGKPFSKQEMISQINGLSEGFEEL
-1539 DQVTEETKKAAVAFL
+1539 DKIMNSMKDTKSPFDYSILDDKKFNDNFSKLGDAYTDFVEKIASSPKDVKGCQSAFDNLATAFVNNSGILNGLSEDTATLTTDMLKNMGVANAEEVVMAALGQKKAAAAAETKNLADMSDEEIDAFL
-1554 EEKGVTNADAVVT
+1554 TEQGATADTIDAF
-1567 DILAAKKA
+1567 KA
-1575 YLAETSKDLKD
+1575 YVAEKQLANFAIDPNGDIEALNAIMVKLGAAGNAWKNYYRYKKDLD
-1586 ATTEEV
+1586 AINNGENVDMNGTKMYHYTDVDGRSHYISEKATKQLEDL
-1592 VALLDE
+1592 ASAEYKNLMDE
-1598 ADVADDAKAAMARYQ
+1598 LKTGSD
-1613 LQKLATN
+1613 LKLAHYSGGPKTN
-1620 GITLNTDGDIKNIES
+1620 KES
-1635 LVSACGGGI
+1635 S
-1644 TALQA
+1644 
-1649 LANAK
+1649 
-1654 KEIFES
+1654 
-1660 VKTSPLMQDFQA
+1660 
-1672 KKNGEFSINDRLAQA
+1672 
-1687 KYMADQQAKL
+1687 
-1697 DQATDAAM
+1697 
-1705 KEINSVLM
+1705 
-1713 NFGNKGGSATNSTK
+1713 
-1727 NKSGSGSGSS
+1727 SGSS
-1737 KDNTTE
+1737 KKENKEE
-1743 KQAETFNWM
+1743 KETFDWT
-1752 ERMLEVIANQHDK
+1752 ERKLEIIANQHDK
-1765 INDYVSDETKSID
+1765 INDYISNETKSIEG
-1778 AQQAK
+1778 QQAA
-1783 LSEIIAIDQQKMDVL
+1783 LSEIISLDQQKMDVL

-1862 KLVENIKNAQSAYQ
+1862 KLVEGIKNAQSAYQ
-1876 DVEDTEKKLDDTE
+1876 DVEDTEKKLDETE

-1959 AARDRMSEVEEGSTE
+1959 AARDRINEVEEGSSE

-1980 KINDCTQSIKE
+1980 KINDCAQSIKE
-1991 CQKEQAEWQETI
+1991 CQKEQSEWQETI

-2050 CQKEIDK
+2050 SQKEIDK

-2128 LGEVLD
+2128 LGDVLD

-2148 QQIQSLEDLKTATEK
+2148 QQIQALEDLKTATEK

-2221 EESIRQA
+2221 ESEVRQA
-2228 QSDLS
+2228 QNDLS

-2270 TVSDKW
+2270 TVEDKW
-2276 GEIKD
+2276 SKIKD
-2281 KIQLAA
+2281 QIQLAA

-2292 TDLFGAD
+2292 TNLFGEG
-2299 WQNKILSGKDDD
+2299 WQDKVLSGKDDD
-2311 LYTMFKNL
+2311 LYNMFKQL

-2377 ALEQLNGLMNID
+2377 ALEQLNGLMNLD

-2489 YVAAGPGYSDKGMQ
+2489 YVAAGPGYSDEGMQ

-2508 GDRIDFD
+2508 GDRIEFN

-2531 EMTKNKRHTG
+2531 EMTKNKRHSG
-2541 VEKGPV
+2541 LEKGPV

>member
-381 TKLESLKSA
+381 TKLESLKST

-539 ANKDL
+539 ANKNL
-544 FSTNLDTWMNKNTS
+544 FGTNLDTWMNKNTS

-897 NISANSS
+897 KISADSS

-950 GFLDVISALIDKLGV
+950 GFLDVISAVTDKLGV

-986 FGNNGADITFL
+986 VDNNGADITFL
-997 GKTVQEME
+997 GKTMQEME
-1005 TASAAGEKFGGIFTK
+1005 AASAAGEKFGGIFTK

-1032 IASYNKLAQKQAVS
+1032 IANYNKLAQKQAVS
-1046 QQVINN
+1046 QQAINN
-1052 LTDDFNMR
+1052 LTDDFNIR

-1065 LKGAEAGMKGY
+1065 LKGAEAGMEGY
-1076 TASLNMSEAATL
+1076 TASLKMSEAATL
-1088 RLKVE
+1088 RLKLE

-1103 AIMAGITAAIWAMG
+1103 AITAGITAAVWAMG

-1162 DELNGKDHLS
+1162 DELNKKDHLS
-1172 FVEQEEL
+1172 FVEQDEL

-1208 AKALDYFDASVDV
+1208 EKALDYFDASVDV

-1289 PSNYENLN
+1289 PSNYEDLN

-1304 HGKAVEDQIN
+1304 HGKAVEDQIT

-1323 MTDFAKLDD
+1323 MTDFSKLDD

-1389 AGTLDEKT
+1389 AGTLDEET

-1438 DAGASTFTKSMS
+1438 DAGANTFTKSMS

-1456 KGLDIIDKIYADVS
+1456 KGLDIIGKIYADVS
-1470 NKGTFDWSSILNNS
+1470 DKGTFDWSSILNNS
-1484 DFTEIFGNMTN
+1484 DFTETFGNMTN
-1495 VTDEYKTAYDD
+1495 VTEEYKTAYDD

-1713 NFGNKGGSATNSTK
+1713 NFGNQGGSSTNSTK

-1737 KDNTTE
+1737 KNKTTE

-1765 INDYVSDETKSID
+1765 INDYISDETKSID

-1862 KLVENIKNAQSAYQ
+1862 KLVEGIKNAQSAYQ
-1876 DVEDTEKKLDDTE
+1876 DVEDTEKKLDETE

-1959 AARDRMSEVEEGSTE
+1959 AARDRINEVEEGSSE

-1980 KINDCTQSIKE
+1980 KINDCAQSIKE
-1991 CQKEQAEWQETI
+1991 CQKEQSEWQETI

-2050 CQKEIDK
+2050 SQKEIDK

-2128 LGEVLD
+2128 LGDVLD

-2148 QQIQSLEDLKTATEK
+2148 QQIQALEDLKTATEK

-2221 EESIRQA
+2221 ESEVRQA
-2228 QSDLS
+2228 QNDLS

-2270 TVSDKW
+2270 TVEDKW
-2276 GEIKD
+2276 SKIKD
-2281 KIQLAA
+2281 QIQLAA

-2292 TDLFGAD
+2292 TNLFGEG
-2299 WQNKILSGKDDD
+2299 WQDKVLSGKDDD
-2311 LYTMFKNL
+2311 LYNMFKQL

-2377 ALEQLNGLMNID
+2377 ALEQLNGLMNLD

-2489 YVAAGPGYSDKGMQ
+2489 YVAAGPGYSDEGMQ

-2508 GDRIDFD
+2508 GDRIEFD

-2526 KDTYE
+2526 KDTYK

-2547 GSNGDS
+2547 GGNGDS

-2566 KEIQPYEYP
+2566 KSIKPYEYP
-2575 AFLKEGEIVFT
+2575 AFLKQGEIVFT
-2586 PEQQKQLVDNMK
+2586 QEQMKQMGQNLQAL
-2598 IFTSTPKYMTVPEN
+2598 STPKYMTVPDN
-2612 VIKKNQQVIN
+2612 VVKKNQQVIN

-2634 VQNCDQFIKHVST
+2634 VQNYDQFMKQVST